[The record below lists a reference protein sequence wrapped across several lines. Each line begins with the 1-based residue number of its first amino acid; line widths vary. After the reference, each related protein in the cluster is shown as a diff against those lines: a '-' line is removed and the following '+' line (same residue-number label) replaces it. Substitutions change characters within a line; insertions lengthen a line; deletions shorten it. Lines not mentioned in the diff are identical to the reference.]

1 MKQFKK
7 KPKKI
12 KRSQKIILKR
22 PLWLMPLLIGGF
34 ASGVYA
40 DGTDILGLSWGEKS
54 QKVCVHRPW
63 YALWSC
69 DKWEEKTQQFT
80 GNQLITK
87 TWAGGNAANYYH
99 SQNNQDITANLKN
112 DNGTYFLSGLYN
124 YTGGEYNGGN
134 LDIEL
139 GSNATFN
146 LGANSGNSFTSWYPN
161 GHTNVTFSAGTIN
174 VNNSVEVG
182 NRVGSGAGTHT
193 GTATLNLNANK
204 VTINS
209 NINAYKTSQVNIG
222 NANSAITINSVS
234 LSGDTCSSLAK
245 IGSGANCSSSG
256 PSYSFKGTTSATNTT
271 FSNASG
277 SFTFE
282 ESANF
287 SGAKLNGGAFTF
299 NKGFNATNNTAFNSG
314 SFTFKGTSSFN
325 NATFSNASYT
335 FDNQATF
342 QNSSFNGG
350 TFTFNNQSNPTNSA
364 QHPQIL
370 FENSSFNGGIFTFN
384 NQTNPTNSAQHPQI
398 LFENSS
404 FSGSTTTLK
413 GSATFE
419 QAFNNSNHQ
428 LTIQNASFDNA
439 TFNNTGKITIEKD
452 ASFNNTSFNTPVD
465 TNNMSVTGSV
475 TLSGKND
482 LKNGSTLDFGSSKIT
497 LAQGATFNLTSLGS
511 EKSVTILN
519 SSGGITY
526 NHLLNHALNSLTNAL
541 KTTES
546 SSKPQSFAQ
555 GLWDMITYN
564 GVTGQLLSENAATP
578 KNTDSSPSAPTKDS
592 PQVYQVGYKIGDT
605 IYKLQET
612 FSPNSI
618 IIQALESGT
627 YTPPPTISGSQFDL
641 SASNYINA
649 NMPWY
654 DHKYYIPKSQ
664 NFTESGTYYLPSVQ
678 IWGSY
683 TNSFKQTFSTNGSN
697 LVIGYNATWTGNSV
711 SSSGTVS
718 FGDTSGSALNGHCGP
733 WPYYQCIGT
742 TNGAYSAYHVYITA
756 NLRSG
761 NRIGTGGAANL
772 VFNGVDSINIANAT
786 ITQHNAGAY
795 SSSMTFSTQNMDS
808 SQNLNGLNANG
819 KLSVYGAT
827 FTNQAK
833 DGKFIFN
840 AGQATFENTNFNGG
854 SYQFSGDSLNFSNNN
869 QFNSGSFEIS
879 AKNASFNNANF
890 NNSASFNFNNSN
902 ATTSFV
908 GDFTNANSN
917 LQIAGNA
924 VFGNSTNSDGSQNT
938 ANFNNTG
945 SVNIAGNATFDNMAF
960 NGPTNT
966 SVKGQVTLNNITLKN
981 LNAPLSFG
989 DGMINFSAHS
999 VINIGEAI
1007 TNGNPITL
1015 VSSSKEIE
1023 YNNAFSKNL
1032 WQLINYQG
1040 HGASSEKL
1048 VSSAGNGIYDVV
1060 YSFNNQTYNFQ
1071 EVFSPNSISIRRLGV
1086 GMVFDYV
1093 DMEKSDHLYYQN
1105 ALGFMTY
1112 MPNSYNN
1119 NLGNLNNTIYYYDK
1133 SIDFYA
1139 SGKTLFTKAEF
1150 SQTLTGQNSAIV
1162 FGAKNIWTNASD
1174 APQSNTIIRFGDN
1187 KGAGSNDASGHCWNL
1202 QCIGFITGH
1211 YEAQKIYITGS
1222 IESGN
1227 RISSGGGASL
1237 NFNGLQGILLTNA
1250 TLYNRAAGTQSSSMN
1265 FISNSANIQAQNS
1278 YFIDDTAQNKGN
1290 PNFSFNAL
1298 NLDFSNSS
1306 FRGYVGQTQSVFKFN
1321 AVNAISFTNSSN
1333 LSSGLY
1339 QISAKSVLFDNSN
1352 LSVSVGTSSIKAN
1365 AISLS
1370 QNASINASNHSTLE
1384 LSGDLN
1390 LNDTSSLNLN
1400 QSAINVS
1407 NNATINDYASLI
1419 ASNGSHL
1426 NFNGA
1431 VNFNSANIT
1440 TSLSDSS
1447 IVFKGASSLGG
1458 QFNLSNNSFL
1468 DFQGSSA
1475 ITSNTAFNF
1484 YNNAFSQSPITFHQA
1499 LDIKAPL
1506 SLGGNLL
1513 NPNNS
1518 SVLNLKNSQLVFSDQ
1533 GSLNIANIDLLSDLN
1548 DNKNR
1553 VYNIIQADMNSNW
1566 YERISFF
1573 GMRIND
1579 GIYDAKNQTYSFT
1592 NPLNNALKITES
1604 FKDNQ
1609 LSVTLSQ
1616 IPGIKNTLY
1625 NIGSEI
1631 FNYQKVYNN
1640 ANGVYSYSD
1649 DAQGVFYLTSSVK
1662 GYYNP
1667 NQSYQ
1672 ASGSNNTT
1680 KNNNLTS
1687 ESSVISQTYNAQGN
1701 PISALHV
1708 YNKGYNFNNIKAL
1721 GQMALKLYPEIKKI
1735 LGNDFSLSSL
1745 SNLKGDALNQLT
1757 KLITPSDWKNIN
1769 ELIDNANN
1777 SVVQNFNNGA
1787 LIIGATKIGQTNTNS
1802 TVVFGGLGYQ
1812 KPCDYTD
1819 IVCQKF
1825 RGTYLGQLLE
1835 SSSADLGYIDTTF
1848 NAKEIY
1854 LTGTLGS
1861 GNAWGTGG
1869 SASVTFNSQTSLI
1882 LNQAN
1887 IVSSQ
1892 TDGIFSMLG
1901 QEGINKVFNQAGLAN
1916 ILGEVAMQSI
1926 NKAGGLGNLIVN
1938 TLGSGSVIGGYLTP
1952 EQKNQTLS
1960 QLLGQNNFDN
1970 LMNDSG
1976 LNTAIKDLI
1985 RQKLGF
1991 WTGLVGGLA
2000 GLGGIDLQ
2008 NPEKLIGSMSI
2019 NDLLSKKGLF
2029 NQITGFISANDIGQ
2043 VISVMLQDIVKPS
2056 EALQNDVVALGKQM
2070 IGEFLG
2076 QDMLNSL
2083 ESLLQNQQIK
2093 SVLDKVLAA
2102 KGLGPIYEQGLG
2114 DLIPNLGKKGLFAPY
2129 GLSQV
2134 WQRGDFS
2141 FNAQGNVFVQNST
2154 FSNAN
2159 GGTLSFNAGNS
2170 LIFAGNN
2177 HIAFTNH
2184 SGTLNLLSNQVS
2196 NINITTLDASNGL
2209 KINAANNNVS
2219 VSQGNLFINA
2229 SCVQQSDPITTNTA
2243 NPCALSAQS
2252 ANGASSNNASNNAP
2266 IALNNNDE
2274 SLMVTANDFN
2284 FSGNIYANGVVD
2296 FSKIKGSANIKN
2308 LYLYNNAQFQANN
2321 LTISNQAVLEKN
2333 ASFVTNN
2340 LNIQGAFNNNA
2351 TQKIGVLQNLVIASN
2366 ASLSTGIYGLEVG
2379 GALNNFGA
2387 IHFNL
2392 ENIQT
2397 PAPLIQA
2404 EGIINLNTTQTPF
2417 INVNNSMANNTT
2429 YTLLKSSRYIDYNIN
2444 PNSLQS
2450 YLKLYTLINI
2460 NGNHI
2465 EEKNGVLTYLGQRVL
2480 LQDKGLLLSVA
2491 LPNSNN
2497 ASPNNILSLSVLHNQ
2512 VKMSYGDKVMDFT
2525 PPTLQDY
2532 IVGIQGQSALNQ
2544 IEAIGGNNAIKWLST
2559 LMIKTKENPLFAPIY
2574 LENHSLNEILDA
2586 TKDLQNTASLISNPN
2601 FRDNATNLL
2610 ELASYT
2616 QQTSRLTKLSDFR
2629 AREGESNFSE
2639 RLLELKNKRFSDP
2652 NPSEIFV
2659 KYSQP
2664 NKHPNNLWVQ
2674 GVGGASFISG
2684 GNGTLYG
2691 LNVGYDRLVKN
2702 VILGGYVAYGYSG
2715 FNGNIMRSLG
2725 NNVDVGMYARAF
2737 LKRNEFTLSAN
2748 ETYGGNASHINSS
2761 NSLLSVLNQRYNYNT
2776 WTTSVN
2782 GNYGYDFMFKQKSVV
2797 LKPQVGLSYHFIGL
2811 SGMKGKMQ
2819 NPAYQQFVMHSNP
2832 SNESVLTLNMGLESR
2847 KYFGKNSYYF
2857 VTARLG
2863 RDLLIKAKGDNMVRF
2878 VGENTLLYRK
2888 GEIFNTFA
2896 SVITGGEMHLWRLM
2910 YVNAGVGLK
2919 MGLQYQDLNITGN
2932 VGMRV
2937 AF

>member
-1 MKQFKK
+1 MKKFKK

-12 KRSQKIILKR
+12 KRSHQKTILKR
-22 PLWLMPLLIGGF
+22 PLWLAPLLIGGF

-40 DGTDILGLSWGEKS
+40 NNLWDLLNPKVGGEYVHWVKGSQYCSW
-54 QKVCVHRPW
+54 
-63 YALWSC
+63 
-69 DKWEEKTQQFT
+69 WEFGGCLRNVWGANHK
-80 GNQLITK
+80 GYD
-87 TWAGGNAANYYH
+87 AGNAANYLS
-99 SQNNQDITANLKN
+99 SQNYQAILVGSGNET
-112 DNGTYFLSGLYN
+112 GTYSLSGFTN
-124 YTGGEYNGGN
+124 YVGGN
-134 LDIEL
+134 LTISL
-139 GSNATFN
+139 G
-146 LGANSGNSFTSWYPN
+146 NSVVLDLSGSNSFTSYQGYNQGKDDVSFNVGAINLN
-161 GHTNVTFSAGTIN
+161 GTL
-174 VNNSVEVG
+174 EVG

-209 NINAYKTSQVNIG
+209 NISAYKTSQVNIG

-234 LSGDTCSSLAK
+234 LNGDTCSSLASV
-245 IGSGANCSSSG
+245 GVGANCSTSG
-256 PSYSFKGTTSATNTT
+256 PSYSFKGTTNATNTT

-277 SFTFE
+277 SFTFNKE
-282 ESANF
+282 F
-287 SGAKLNGGAFTF
+287 S
-299 NKGFNATNNTAFNSG
+299 ATNNTAFNSG
-314 SFTFKGTSSFN
+314 SFNFKGASSFN
-325 NATFSNASYT
+325 GASFSNATYT
-335 FDNQATF
+335 FNNQVTF

-350 TFTFNNQSNPTNSA
+350 TFTFNNQTNPTNNA
-364 QHPQIL
+364 QHPQI
-370 FENSSFNGGIFTFN
+370 
-384 NQTNPTNSAQHPQI
+384 Q
-398 LFENSS
+398 NSS
-404 FSGSTTTLK
+404 FSGNATTLK
-413 GSATFE
+413 GSVIFQ

-428 LTIQNASFDNA
+428 LTIQNASFNNA
-439 TFNNTGKITIEKD
+439 TFNNTGKITINES
-452 ASFNNTSFNTPVD
+452 ASFNSTTFNTSINTS
-465 TNNMSVTGSV
+465 NMTISGGV

-482 LKNGSTLDFGSSKIT
+482 LKNGLTLDFGSSKIT
-497 LAQGATFNLTSLGS
+497 LAQGTTFNLTNLGDK
-511 EKSVTILN
+511 KSVTILN

-526 NHLLNHALNSLTNAL
+526 NNLLNHAINSLTNAL
-541 KTTES
+541 KTNES
-546 SSKPQSFAQ
+546 SSDPQSFAQ

-564 GVTGQLLSENAATP
+564 GVTGQLLNENAATS

-612 FSPNSI
+612 FGPNSI

-627 YTPPPTISGSQFDL
+627 YTPPPVINGSKFDL
-641 SASNYINA
+641 SASNYINDD
-649 NMPWY
+649 MPWY
-654 DHKYYIPKSQ
+654 NHKYYIPKSQ

-683 TNSFKQTFSTNGSN
+683 TNSFKQTFSASSSN

-711 SSSGTVS
+711 YSSDTVS

-733 WPYYQCIGT
+733 WPYYQCTGT
-742 TNGAYSAYHVYITA
+742 TNGIYSAYRVYITA

-772 VFNGVDSINIANAT
+772 VFNGADSINIANAT
-786 ITQHNAGAY
+786 ITQHNAGIY
-795 SSSMTFSTQNMDS
+795 SSSMTFSTQNMDN
-808 SQNLNGLNANG
+808 SQNLKGLNSNG
-819 KLSVYGAT
+819 TLSVYGTT

-840 AGQATFENTNFNGG
+840 AGQAVFENTNFNGG

-879 AKNASFNNANF
+879 AKNASFNNAHF

-908 GDFTNANSN
+908 GNFTNANSN
-917 LQIAGNA
+917 LQIAGSA
-924 VFGNSTNSDGSQNT
+924 VFGNSNNGSQNT

-945 SVNIAGNATFDNMAF
+945 SVNISGNATFDNVVF

-989 DGMINFSAHS
+989 DGTIAFSAHS

-1048 VSSAGNGIYDVV
+1048 VSSAGNGVYDVV

-1071 EVFSPNSISIRRLGV
+1071 EIFSPNSISIRRLGV
-1086 GMVFDYV
+1086 GMVFDYM
-1093 DMEKSDHLYYQN
+1093 DMEKSDHLYYKN
-1105 ALGFMTY
+1105 VAGFMTY

-1119 NLGNLNNTIYYYDK
+1119 NLGNANNTIYYYDN

-1150 SQTLTGQNSAIV
+1150 SQTFTGQNSAIV
-1162 FGAKNIWTNASD
+1162 FGAKSIWTNASD

-1211 YEAQKIYITGS
+1211 YETQKIYITGS

-1265 FISNSANIQAQNS
+1265 FVSNSANIQAQNS
-1278 YFIDDTAQNKGN
+1278 YFIDDTAQNGGN

-1306 FRGYVGQTQSVFKFN
+1306 FRGYVGKTQSVFKFN
-1321 AVNAISFTNSSN
+1321 ATNAISFTNSTN

-1339 QISAKSVLFDNSN
+1339 QISANSVLFDNSN
-1352 LSVSVGTSSIKAN
+1352 LSVSVGTSSIKAS
-1365 AISLS
+1365 AINLS

-1384 LSGDLN
+1384 LQGGLN
-1390 LNDTSSLNLN
+1390 VNDTSSLNLN
-1400 QSAINVS
+1400 QSTINVS

-1440 TSLSDSS
+1440 TSLNHSS
-1447 IVFKGASSLGG
+1447 IVFKGAISLGG
-1458 QFNLSNNSFL
+1458 QFNLSNNSSL

-1484 YNNAFSQSPITFHQA
+1484 YDNAFSQSPITFHQA
-1499 LDIKAPL
+1499 LDVKAPL

-1518 SVLNLKNSQLVFSDQ
+1518 SVLNLKNSQLVFGDQ

-1553 VYNIIQADMNSNW
+1553 VYNIIQAGMNSNW

-1672 ASGSNNTT
+1672 ANGSNNTT
-1680 KNNNLTS
+1680 KNNNLSS

-1745 SNLKGDALNQLT
+1745 NDLNSNALNQLT

-1787 LIIGATKIGQTNTNS
+1787 LIIGATKIGQTDTNS
-1802 TVVFGGLGYQ
+1802 AVVFGGLGYQ
-1812 KPCDYTD
+1812 TPCDYTD

-1916 ILGEVAMQSI
+1916 ILGEVAVQSI
-1926 NKAGGLGNLIVN
+1926 NKAGGLGNLIADV
-1938 TLGSGSVIGGYLTP
+1938 LGSDSVIGGYLTP

-1960 QLLGQNNFDN
+1960 HLLGQNNFDN

-2043 VISVMLQDIVKPS
+2043 VISVVLQDIVKPS
-2056 EALQNDVVALGKQM
+2056 NALKNDVAALGKQM

-2076 QDMLNSL
+2076 QDTLNSL

-2114 DLIPNLGKKGLFAPY
+2114 DLIPSLGKKGLFAPY

-2134 WQRGDFS
+2134 WQKGDFS

-2177 HIAFTNH
+2177 HISFTNH
-2184 SGTLNLLSNQVS
+2184 FGTLQLLSNQVS

-2219 VSQGNLFINA
+2219 VSQGDLFINA
-2229 SCVQQSDPITTNTA
+2229 SCTQQSDPTA
-2243 NPCALSAQS
+2243 ANATNPCALSAQS
-2252 ANGASSNNASNNAP
+2252 ANGASSNNALNNAP

-2321 LTISNQAVLEKN
+2321 LIISNQAVLENN

-2351 TQKIGVLQNLVIASN
+2351 TQKIEVLQNLVIASN
-2366 ASLSTGIYGLEVG
+2366 ASLSTGIYGLGVG
-2379 GALNNFGA
+2379 GVLNNLGT

-2392 ENIQT
+2392 ENSQT
-2397 PAPLIQA
+2397 PVNPLIQVG
-2404 EGIINLNTTQTPF
+2404 GIINLNTTQTPF

-2465 EEKNGVLTYLGQRVL
+2465 EEKNGALTYLGQRVL

-2491 LPNSNN
+2491 LPDSNN
-2497 ASPNNILSLSVLHNQ
+2497 AHQNNILSLSVLHDQ
-2512 VKMSYGDKVMDFT
+2512 IKMSYGDKAMDFT

-2544 IEAIGGNNAIKWLST
+2544 IEAVGGNAIKWLST
-2559 LMIKTKENPLFAPIY
+2559 LMMETKENPLFAPIY
-2574 LENHSLNEILDA
+2574 LKNHSLNEILGV

-2629 AREGESNFSE
+2629 AREGESDFSN

-2652 NPSEIFV
+2652 NPGEVFI
-2659 KYSQP
+2659 KHSQLS
-2664 NKHPNNLWVQ
+2664 KHQNNLWVQ
-2674 GVGGASFISG
+2674 GVGGASFIAG

-2702 VILGGYVAYGYSG
+2702 VILGGYVAYGYSD
-2715 FNGNIMRSLG
+2715 FNGNIMHSLG

-2748 ETYGGNASHINSS
+2748 ETYGGNATSINSS
-2761 NSLLSVLNQRYNYNT
+2761 NPLLSVINQRYHYST

-2811 SGMKGKMQ
+2811 SGMKGKM
-2819 NPAYQQFVMHSNP
+2819 NDAAYKQFLMHSNP

-2863 RDLLIKAKGDNMVRF
+2863 RDLLIKSKGGNTVRF

-2888 GEIFNTFA
+2888 GEVFNTFA

-2919 MGLQYQDLNITGN
+2919 MGLQYQDINITGN

>member
-1 MKQFKK
+1 MKKFKK
-7 KPKKI
+7 KLKSI

-22 PLWLMPLLIGGF
+22 PLWLAPLLIGGF

-54 QKVCVHRPW
+54 QKVCVHHPW

-134 LDIEL
+134 LNIEL

-146 LGANSGNSFTSWYPN
+146 LGASSGNSFTSWYPN
-161 GHTNVTFSAGTIN
+161 GHTNITFSAGTIN

-193 GTATLNLNANK
+193 GIATLNLNANK
-204 VTINS
+204 VNINS
-209 NINAYKTSQVNIG
+209 NISAFKTSQVNIG
-222 NANSAITINSVS
+222 SANSAITIGSVS
-234 LSGDTCSSLAK
+234 LSGDTCSSLASVG
-245 IGSGANCSSSG
+245 IGANCSTSG
-256 PSYSFKGTTSATNTT
+256 PSYSFKGTTNATNTT

-282 ESANF
+282 ENATF

-299 NKGFNATNNTAFNSG
+299 NKGFSATNNTAFNSG

-325 NATFSNASYT
+325 GTNFSNASYT
-335 FDNQATF
+335 FENQATF

-350 TFTFNNQSNPTNSA
+350 TFTFNNQNNQSA
-364 QHPQIL
+364 QHPQI
-370 FENSSFNGGIFTFN
+370 
-384 NQTNPTNSAQHPQI
+384 Q
-398 LFENSS
+398 NSS
-404 FSGSTTTLK
+404 FSGNAITLK
-413 GSATFE
+413 GFVNFQ

-428 LTIQNASFDNA
+428 LTIQNASFNNA
-439 TFNNTGKITIEKD
+439 TFNNTGKITINES
-452 ASFNNTSFNTPVD
+452 ASFNDTTFNTSIN
-465 TNNMSVTGSV
+465 TNNMTITGSV

-497 LAQGATFNLTSLGS
+497 LTQGTTFNLTSLSS

-526 NHLLNHALNSLTNAL
+526 NNLLNHALNSLTSAL
-541 KTTES
+541 KTNES
-546 SSKPQSFAQ
+546 PSKPQSFAQ
-555 GLWDMITYN
+555 GLWEMITYN
-564 GVTGQLLSENAATP
+564 GVTGQLLNENAATSKP
-578 KNTDSSPSAPTKDS
+578 ADSSPSKSSTNS
-592 PQVYQVGYKIGDT
+592 TQVYQVGYKIGDT

-627 YTPPPTISGSQFDL
+627 YTPPPVINGSKFDL

-649 NMPWY
+649 DMPWY
-654 DHKYYIPKSQ
+654 NHKYYIPKSQ

-683 TNSFKQTFSTNGSN
+683 TNSFKQTFSASNSN
-697 LVIGYNATWTGNSV
+697 LVIGYNATWADHNV
-711 SSSGTVS
+711 SSSDTVS

-733 WPYYQCIGT
+733 WPYYQCTGT
-742 TNGAYSAYHVYITA
+742 TNGTYSAYHVYITA

-772 VFNGVDSINIANAT
+772 VFNGVDSVNIANAT
-786 ITQHNAGAY
+786 ITQHNAGIY
-795 SSSMTFSTQNMDS
+795 SSSMTFSTQSMDN
-808 SQNLNGLNANG
+808 SQNLNGLNSNG
-819 KLSVYGAT
+819 KLSAYGAT

-840 AGQATFENTNFNGG
+840 AGQAVFENTNFNGG

-890 NNSASFNFNNSN
+890 NNSASFNFNNSS
-902 ATTSFV
+902 ATTSFM
-908 GDFTNANSN
+908 GDFTNAHSN

-924 VFGNSTNSDGSQNT
+924 VFGNPTNSDGSQNT

-945 SVNIAGNATFDNMAF
+945 SVNISGNATFDNVVF
-960 NGPTNT
+960 NSPTNT

-989 DGMINFSAHS
+989 DGTIAFSAHS

-1048 VSSAGNGIYDVV
+1048 VSSVGNGVYDVV

-1071 EVFSPNSISIRRLGV
+1071 EVFSQNSISIRRLGV
-1086 GMVFDYV
+1086 SMVFDYV
-1093 DMEKSDHLYYQN
+1093 DMEKSDHLYYKDVV
-1105 ALGFMTY
+1105 GFMTY

-1119 NLGNLNNTIYYYDK
+1119 NLGNANNTIYYYDK

-1150 SQTLTGQNSAIV
+1150 SQTFTGQNSAIV
-1162 FGAKNIWTNASD
+1162 FGAKSIWTSLSD

-1237 NFNGLQGILLTNA
+1237 NFNALQGILLTNA

-1265 FISNSANIQAQNS
+1265 FVSNSANIQAQNS

-1306 FRGYVGQTQSVFKFN
+1306 FRGYVGKTQSVFKFN
-1321 AVNAISFTNSSN
+1321 AANAISFTNSTN

-1339 QISAKSVLFDNSN
+1339 QMQAKSVLFDNSN

-1365 AISLS
+1365 AINLS

-1384 LSGDLN
+1384 LQGDLN
-1390 LNDTSSLNLN
+1390 VNDTSSLNLN
-1400 QSAINVS
+1400 QSTINIS

-1419 ASNGSHL
+1419 ASNNAHI
-1426 NFNGA
+1426 NFNGTT
-1431 VNFNSANIT
+1431 NFNSANIT
-1440 TSLSDSS
+1440 TSLNDSS
-1447 IVFKGASSLGG
+1447 IVFKGAVSLGG
-1458 QFNLSNNSFL
+1458 QFNLSNNSSL

-1484 YNNAFSQSPITFHQA
+1484 YDNAFSQSPITFHQA

-1513 NPNNS
+1513 NPNSS
-1518 SVLNLKNSQLVFSDQ
+1518 SVLNLKNSQLVFGDQ

-1649 DAQGVFYLTSSVK
+1649 DAEGVFYLTSNVK

-1672 ASGSNNTT
+1672 ANGSNNTT

-1687 ESSVISQTYNAQGN
+1687 ESSIISQTYNAQGN
-1701 PISALHV
+1701 PISALHI

-1745 SNLKGDALNQLT
+1745 SDLNSNALNQLT

-1802 TVVFGGLGYQ
+1802 AVVFGGLGYQ
-1812 KPCDYTD
+1812 TPCDYTD

-1916 ILGEVAMQSI
+1916 ILGEVAVQSI

-1938 TLGSGSVIGGYLTP
+1938 TLGSNSVIGGYLTP

-2029 NQITGFISANDIGQ
+2029 NQITSFISANDIGQ
-2043 VISVMLQDIVKPS
+2043 VISVVLQDIVKPS
-2056 EALQNDVVALGKQM
+2056 NALQNDVVALGKQM

-2076 QDMLNSL
+2076 QDTLNSL

-2134 WQRGDFS
+2134 WQKGDFS

-2177 HIAFTNH
+2177 HIVFTNH

-2209 KINAANNNVS
+2209 KINAGSNNVS

-2229 SCVQQSDPITTNTA
+2229 SCTQQSDLTA
-2243 NPCALSAQS
+2243 ASATNPCTLSAQS
-2252 ANGASSNNASNNAP
+2252 ANGASSSNASNNAP

-2321 LTISNQAVLEKN
+2321 LIISNQAVLENN

-2351 TQKIGVLQNLVIASN
+2351 TQKIEVLQNLVIASN

-2379 GALNNFGA
+2379 GSLNNFGT

-2392 ENIQT
+2392 ENSQT
-2397 PAPLIQA
+2397 PVNPLIQA
-2404 EGIINLNTTQTPF
+2404 KGIINLNTAQTPF

-2497 ASPNNILSLSVLHNQ
+2497 ASQNHILSLSVLHDQ
-2512 VKMSYGDKVMDFT
+2512 IKMSYGDKIMNFT

-2532 IVGIQGQSALNQ
+2532 IAGIQGQSALNQ
-2544 IEAIGGNNAIKWLST
+2544 IEAVGGNAIKWLST
-2559 LMIKTKENPLFAPIY
+2559 LMMETKENPLFAPIY
-2574 LENHSLNEILDA
+2574 LKNHSLNEILGV

-2601 FRDNATNLL
+2601 FRNNATNLL

-2629 AREGESNFSE
+2629 AREGESDFSE

-2652 NPSEIFV
+2652 NPGEIFV
-2659 KYSQP
+2659 KHSQLS
-2664 NKHPNNLWVQ
+2664 KHQNNLWVQ

-2702 VILGGYVAYGYSG
+2702 VILGGYVAYGYSD
-2715 FNGNIMRSLG
+2715 FNGNIMHSLG

-2748 ETYGGNASHINSS
+2748 ETYGGNASNINSS
-2761 NSLLSVLNQRYNYNT
+2761 NPLLSVLNQRYSYNT

-2811 SGMKGKMQ
+2811 SGMKGKM
-2819 NPAYQQFVMHSNP
+2819 NDAAYKQFLMHSNP

-2847 KYFGKNSYYF
+2847 KYFGQNSYYF

-2863 RDLLIKAKGDNMVRF
+2863 RDLLIKSKGDNVVRF

-2888 GEIFNTFA
+2888 GEVFNTFA

-2919 MGLQYQDLNITGN
+2919 MGLQYQDINITGN

>member
-1 MKQFKK
+1 MKKFKK
-7 KPKKI
+7 KPKSI
-12 KRSQKIILKR
+12 KRSHQNQKTILKR
-22 PLWLMPLLIGGF
+22 LLWLAPLLISGF

-69 DKWEEKTQQFT
+69 DKWEEKTQQYT

-99 SQNNQDITANLKN
+99 TQNNQNITANLKN

-124 YTGGEYNGGN
+124 YTGVGYNGGN
-134 LDIEL
+134 LNIEL

-146 LGANSGNSFTSWYPN
+146 LGASSGNSFTSWYPN

-204 VTINS
+204 ININS
-209 NINAYKTSQVNIG
+209 NISTFKTSQVNVG
-222 NANSAITINSVS
+222 NANSTITIGSVS
-234 LSGDTCSSLAK
+234 LSGEVCSSLASVG
-245 IGSGANCSSSG
+245 IGANCSTSG
-256 PSYSFKGTTSATNTT
+256 PSYSFKGTTNATNTT

-282 ESANF
+282 ENATF
-287 SGAKLNGGAFTF
+287 SGAKFNGGTYTF
-299 NKGFNATNNTAFNSG
+299 NKEFNATNNTAFNSG

-325 NATFSNASYT
+325 GASFSNATYT
-335 FDNQATF
+335 FNNQAAF
-342 QNSSFNGG
+342 QSSSFNGG
-350 TFTFNNQSNPTNSA
+350 TFTFNNQNNQSA
-364 QHPQIL
+364 QHPQI
-370 FENSSFNGGIFTFN
+370 
-384 NQTNPTNSAQHPQI
+384 Q
-398 LFENSS
+398 NSS
-404 FSGSTTTLK
+404 FSGNATTLK
-413 GSATFE
+413 GFVDFQ

-428 LTIQNASFDNA
+428 LTIQNASFNNA
-439 TFNNTGKITIEKD
+439 NFNNTGKITINES
-452 ASFNNTSFNTPVD
+452 ASFNDTAFNTSVD
-465 TNNMSVTGSV
+465 TNNMIITGSV

-482 LKNGSTLDFGSSKIT
+482 LNNGSTLDFGSSKVTIT
-497 LAQGATFNLTSLGS
+497 QGTTFNLTSLSS

-526 NHLLNHALNSLTNAL
+526 NHLLNHALNSLTSAL
-541 KTTES
+541 KTNES
-546 SSKPQSFAQ
+546 SSRPQSFAQ

-564 GVTGQLLSENAATP
+564 GVTGQLLNENAATSKP
-578 KNTDSSPSAPTKDS
+578 ADSSPSKSSTNPT
-592 PQVYQVGYKIGDT
+592 QVYQVGYKIGDT

-627 YTPPPTISGSQFDL
+627 YTPPPVISGSKFDL
-641 SASNYINA
+641 SASNYINS
-649 NMPWY
+649 NTPWY
-654 DHKYYIPKSQ
+654 DHKSYIPKSQ

-683 TNSFKQTFSTNGSN
+683 TNSFKQTFSSSNSN
-697 LVIGYNATWTGNSV
+697 LVIGYNSAWTDHNV
-711 SSSGTVS
+711 SSSDTVS
-718 FGDTSGSALNGHCGP
+718 FGDTSGSVLNGHCGP
-733 WPYYQCIGT
+733 WPYYQCTGT
-742 TNGAYSAYHVYITA
+742 TNGTYSAYHVYITA

-772 VFNGVDSINIANAT
+772 IFNGVDSVNIANAT
-786 ITQHNAGAY
+786 ITQHNAGIY
-795 SSSMTFSTQNMDS
+795 SSSMTFSTQSMDN
-808 SQNLNGLNANG
+808 SQNLNGLNSNG
-819 KLSVYGAT
+819 TLSVYGTT

-879 AKNASFNNANF
+879 AKNASFNNASF

-908 GDFTNANSN
+908 GDFTNAHSN
-917 LQIAGNA
+917 LQIAGSA
-924 VFGNSTNSDGSQNT
+924 VFGNPTNSDGSQNN

-945 SVNIAGNATFDNMAF
+945 SVNISGNATFDNVVF
-960 NGPTNT
+960 NSPTNT
-966 SVKGQVTLNNITLKN
+966 SVKGQVILNNITLKN

-989 DGMINFSAHS
+989 DGTITFSAHS

-1048 VSSAGNGIYDVV
+1048 VSSVGNGVYDVV

-1086 GMVFDYV
+1086 GMVFDYM
-1093 DMEKSDHLYYQN
+1093 DMEKSDHLYYKDVV
-1105 ALGFMTY
+1105 GFMTY

-1119 NLGNLNNTIYYYDK
+1119 NLGNANNTIYYYDN

-1150 SQTLTGQNSAIV
+1150 SQTFTGQNSTIV
-1162 FGAKNIWTNASD
+1162 FGAKNIWTSLSD

-1278 YFIDDTAQNKGN
+1278 YFIDDTAQNGGN

-1306 FRGYVGQTQSVFKFN
+1306 FRGYVGKTQSVFKFN
-1321 AVNAISFTNSSN
+1321 ATNAISFTNSTN

-1339 QISAKSVLFDNSN
+1339 QMQAQSVSFDNSN

-1365 AISLS
+1365 AINLS

-1384 LSGDLN
+1384 LQGDLN
-1390 LNDTSSLNLN
+1390 VNDTSSLNLN
-1400 QSAINVS
+1400 QSTINVS

-1426 NFNGA
+1426 NFNGS
-1431 VNFNSANIT
+1431 VNFNSENIT
-1440 TSLSDSS
+1440 TSLNHSS
-1447 IVFKGASSLGG
+1447 IVFKGAVSLGG
-1458 QFNLSNNSFL
+1458 QFNLSNNYSL

-1484 YNNAFSQSPITFHQA
+1484 YDNAFSQSPITFHQA

-1513 NPNNS
+1513 NPNSS
-1518 SVLNLKNSQLVFSDQ
+1518 SVLNLKNSELVFGDQ

-1553 VYNIIQADMNSNW
+1553 VYNIIQAGMNSNW

-1573 GMRIND
+1573 GMRISD
-1579 GIYDAKNQTYSFT
+1579 GIYDATNQTYSFT

-1625 NIGSEI
+1625 NIGSEV

-1649 DAQGVFYLTSSVK
+1649 DAEGVFYLTSNVK

-1672 ASGSNNTT
+1672 ANGSNNTT

-1687 ESSVISQTYNAQGN
+1687 DSSIISQTYNAQGN
-1701 PISALHV
+1701 PISALHI

-1735 LGNDFSLSSL
+1735 LGNDFSLSNL

-1777 SVVQNFNNGA
+1777 SVVQNFNNGT
-1787 LIIGATKIGQTNTNS
+1787 LIIGATKIGQTDTNS
-1802 TVVFGGLGYQ
+1802 AVVFGGLGYQ

-1926 NKAGGLGNLIVN
+1926 SKAGGLGNLIVN
-1938 TLGSGSVIGGYLTP
+1938 TLGSDSVIGGHLTP

-2019 NDLLSKKGLF
+2019 NDLLSKKGLL

-2043 VISVMLQDIVKPS
+2043 VISVVLQDIVKPS
-2056 EALQNDVVALGKQM
+2056 EALQSDVAALGKQM

-2076 QDMLNSL
+2076 QDVLNSL

-2102 KGLGPIYEQGLG
+2102 KGLGPVYEQGLG
-2114 DLIPNLGKKGLFAPY
+2114 DLIPSLGKKGLFAPY

-2134 WQRGDFS
+2134 WQKGDFS

-2177 HIAFTNH
+2177 HIAFTNYP
-2184 SGTLNLLSNQVS
+2184 GTLQLLSDQVS

-2229 SCVQQSDPITTNTA
+2229 SCAQQSDPTTANIA
-2243 NPCALSAQS
+2243 NPCALSTQS
-2252 ANGASSNNASNNAP
+2252 ANDASSNNASNNAP

-2274 SLMVTANDFN
+2274 SLIITANDFN
-2284 FSGNIYANGVVD
+2284 FSGNIYANGMVD
-2296 FSKIKGSANIKN
+2296 FSKIKGSANVKN

-2321 LTISNQAVLEKN
+2321 LIISNQAVLENN

-2351 TQKIGVLQNLVIASN
+2351 TQKIEVLQNLVIASN
-2366 ASLSTGIYGLEVG
+2366 ASLSTGIYGLGVG
-2379 GALNNFGA
+2379 GALNHFGT
-2387 IHFNL
+2387 INFNL
-2392 ENIQT
+2392 ENSQT
-2397 PAPLIQA
+2397 PVNPLIQA
-2404 EGIINLNTTQTPF
+2404 EGIINLNATQTPF
-2417 INVNNSMANNTT
+2417 MNVNNVMANNTT

-2480 LQDKGLLLSVA
+2480 LQDKGLLLSVV
-2491 LPNSNN
+2491 LPDSNN
-2497 ASPNNILSLSVLHNQ
+2497 ASQNNILSLSVLHDQ
-2512 VKMSYGDKVMDFT
+2512 IKMSYGNKIMDFT

-2532 IVGIQGQSALNQ
+2532 IAGIQGQSALNQ
-2544 IEAIGGNNAIKWLST
+2544 IEAVGGNAIKWLST
-2559 LMIKTKENPLFAPIY
+2559 LMMETKENPLFAPIY
-2574 LENHSLNEILDA
+2574 LKNHSLNEILGV

-2601 FRDNATNLL
+2601 FRNNATNLL

-2629 AREGESNFSE
+2629 SREGESDFSE

-2652 NPSEIFV
+2652 NPGEVFV

-2664 NKHPNNLWVQ
+2664 SKHQNNLWVQ
-2674 GVGGASFISG
+2674 GIGGASFISG

-2715 FNGNIMRSLG
+2715 FNGNIMHSLG

-2748 ETYGGNASHINSS
+2748 ETYGGNATSINSS

-2811 SGMKGKMQ
+2811 SGMKG
-2819 NPAYQQFVMHSNP
+2819 NDAAYKQFLMHSNP

-2863 RDLLIKAKGDNMVRF
+2863 RDLLIKSKGDNVVRF

-2919 MGLQYQDLNITGN
+2919 MGLQYQDINITGN

>member
-1 MKQFKK
+1 MKKFKK
-7 KPKKI
+7 KPKSI
-12 KRSQKIILKR
+12 KRKQKTILKR
-22 PLWLMPLLIGGF
+22 PLWLAPLLIGGF

-54 QKVCVHRPW
+54 QEVCVHHPW

-69 DKWEEKTQQFT
+69 DKWEEKTQQYT

-134 LDIEL
+134 LNIEL

-204 VTINS
+204 VNVNS

-222 NANSAITINSVS
+222 NANSAITIGSVS
-234 LSGDTCSSLAK
+234 LNGDTCSSLASV
-245 IGSGANCSSSG
+245 GVGANCSNSG
-256 PSYSFKGTTSATNTT
+256 PSYSFKGTTNATNTA

-282 ESANF
+282 ENATF
-287 SGAKLNGGAFTF
+287 SGAKWNGGTYTF
-299 NKGFNATNNTAFNSG
+299 NKEFSATNNTAFNSG

-325 NATFSNASYT
+325 GTNFSNASYT
-335 FDNQATF
+335 FENQATF

-370 FENSSFNGGIFTFN
+370 FENSSF
-384 NQTNPTNSAQHPQI
+384 
-398 LFENSS
+398 
-404 FSGSTTTLK
+404 SGSATTLK

-419 QAFNNSNHQ
+419 QAFNNSSHQ
-428 LTIQNASFDNA
+428 LTIQNASFNNA
-439 TFNNTGKITIEKD
+439 TFKNTGKITIEKD
-452 ASFNNTSFNTPVD
+452 ASFNNTTFNTSVD
-465 TNNMSVTGSV
+465 ANNMSVTGGV

-482 LKNGSTLDFGSSKIT
+482 LNNGSTLDFGSSKIT
-497 LAQGATFNLTSLGS
+497 LTQGTTFNLTSLGS

-519 SSGGITY
+519 SSGGIAY
-526 NHLLNHALNSLTNAL
+526 ANLLNHAINGLTNAL
-541 KTTES
+541 KTNES
-546 SSKPQSFAQ
+546 SSNPQSFAQ
-555 GLWDMITYN
+555 GLWEMITYN
-564 GVTGQLLSENAATP
+564 GVTGQLLSGNATTS
-578 KNTDSSPSAPTKDS
+578 KNTDSSPPKSSSNST
-592 PQVYQVGYKIGDT
+592 QVYQVGYKIGDT

-612 FSPNSI
+612 FGPNSI

-627 YTPPPTISGSQFDL
+627 YTPPPVISGSKFDL
-641 SASNYINA
+641 SASSYINA
-649 NMPWY
+649 DMPWY
-654 DHKYYIPKSQ
+654 NHKYYIPKSQ

-683 TNSFKQTFSTNGSN
+683 TNSFKQTFSANGSN
-697 LVIGYNATWTGNSV
+697 LVIGYNSTWTGNSV

-733 WPYYQCIGT
+733 WPYYQCTGT
-742 TNGAYSAYHVYITA
+742 TNGTYSAYHVYITA

-786 ITQHNAGAY
+786 ITQHNAGIY
-795 SSSMTFSTQNMDS
+795 SSSMTFSTQNMDN
-808 SQNLNGLNANG
+808 SQNLSGLNSNG
-819 KLSVYGAT
+819 KLSVYSAT

-840 AGQATFENTNFNGG
+840 AGQATFENTSFNGG

-902 ATTSFV
+902 ATTSFA

-924 VFGNSTNSDGSQNT
+924 VFGNPTNSNGSQNT

-945 SVNIAGNATFDNMAF
+945 SVNISGNATFDNVVF
-960 NGPTNT
+960 NSPTNT
-966 SVKGQVTLNNITLKN
+966 SVKGKVTLNNITLKN

-989 DGMINFSAHS
+989 DGTITFNAHS

-1093 DMEKSDHLYYQN
+1093 DMEKSDRLYYKDVV
-1105 ALGFMTY
+1105 GFMTY

-1119 NLGNLNNTIYYYDK
+1119 NLGNPNNTIYYYDN

-1150 SQTLTGQNSAIV
+1150 SQKFTGQNSTIV

-1174 APQSNTIIRFGDN
+1174 APQSNVIIRFGDN

-1237 NFNGLQGILLTNA
+1237 NFNALQGILLTNA

-1265 FISNSANIQAQNS
+1265 FVSNSANIQAQNS

-1339 QISAKSVLFDNSN
+1339 QMQAKSVLFDNSN

-1370 QNASINASNHSTLE
+1370 QNASINASNHSTLD
-1384 LSGDLN
+1384 LQGDLN

-1400 QSAINVS
+1400 QSTINVS

-1431 VNFNSANIT
+1431 VHFNSANIT

-1447 IVFKGASSLGG
+1447 IVFKGAVSLGG
-1458 QFNLSNNSFL
+1458 QFNLSNNSSL

-1484 YNNAFSQSPITFHQA
+1484 YDNAFSQSLITFHQA

-1513 NPNNS
+1513 NPNNN

-1548 DNKNR
+1548 GNKNR
-1553 VYNIIQADMNSNW
+1553 AYNIIQADMNNNW
-1566 YERISFF
+1566 YERINFF
-1573 GMRIND
+1573 GMHIND

-1649 DAQGVFYLTSSVK
+1649 DAEGVFYLTSSVK

-1672 ASGSNNTT
+1672 ANGSNNTT
-1680 KNNNLTS
+1680 KNNNLSS

-1701 PISALHV
+1701 PISALHI

-1745 SNLKGDALNQLT
+1745 SGLKGDALNQLT

-1787 LIIGATKIGQTNTNS
+1787 LIVGATKIGQTNTNS
-1802 TVVFGGLGYQ
+1802 TVVFGGFGYQ

-1938 TLGSGSVIGGYLTP
+1938 TLGSNSVIGGYLTP

-2056 EALQNDVVALGKQM
+2056 DALKNDVVALGKQM

-2076 QDMLNSL
+2076 QDTLNSL

-2102 KGLGPIYEQGLG
+2102 KGLGPVYEQGLG

-2134 WQRGDFS
+2134 WQKGDFS

-2209 KINAANNNVS
+2209 KINAGSNNIS
-2219 VSQGNLFINA
+2219 VSQGDLFINA
-2229 SCVQQSDPITTNTA
+2229 SCAQLSTPTA
-2243 NPCALSAQS
+2243 ANATNPCALTTQ
-2252 ANGASSNNASNNAP
+2252 NNASSSNASNNAP

-2274 SLMVTANDFN
+2274 SLMVTANGFN

-2296 FSKIKGSANIKN
+2296 LSKIKGSANVKN

-2340 LNIQGAFNNNA
+2340 LNIQRAFNNNA
-2351 TQKIGVLQNLVIASN
+2351 TQKIEVLQNLVIASN
-2366 ASLSTGIYGLEVG
+2366 ASLSTGIYGLEIG
-2379 GALNNFGA
+2379 GALNNLGT

-2392 ENIQT
+2392 ENSQT
-2397 PAPLIQA
+2397 PVNPLIQA
-2404 EGIINLNTTQTPF
+2404 EGIINLNATQTPF

-2480 LQDKGLLLSVA
+2480 LQDKGLLLSVV
-2491 LPNSNN
+2491 LPDSNN
-2497 ASPNNILSLSVLHNQ
+2497 AHQNNILSLSVLHDQ
-2512 VKMSYGDKVMDFT
+2512 IKMSYGDRIMDFT

-2544 IEAIGGNNAIKWLST
+2544 IEAVGGNAIKWLST
-2559 LMIKTKENPLFAPIY
+2559 LMMDTKENPLFAPIY
-2574 LENHSLNEILDA
+2574 LKNHSLNEILGV

-2601 FRDNATNLL
+2601 FRNNATNLL

-2639 RLLELKNKRFSDP
+2639 RLLDLKNKRFSDP
-2652 NPSEIFV
+2652 NPSEVFV
-2659 KYSQP
+2659 KYSQLS
-2664 NKHPNNLWVQ
+2664 KHPNNLWIQ

-2702 VILGGYVAYGYSG
+2702 VILGGYVAYGYSD

-2847 KYFGKNSYYF
+2847 KYFGQNSYYF

-2863 RDLLIKAKGDNMVRF
+2863 RDLLIKAKGGNMVRF
-2878 VGENTLLYRK
+2878 VGGDTLLYRK

-2919 MGLQYQDLNITGN
+2919 MGLQYQDINITGN

>member
-1 MKQFKK
+1 
-7 KPKKI
+7 
-12 KRSQKIILKR
+12 
-22 PLWLMPLLIGGF
+22 MPLLIGGF

-54 QKVCVHRPW
+54 QKVCVHHPW

-124 YTGGEYNGGN
+124 YTGEENNGGN
-134 LDIEL
+134 LNIEL
-139 GSNATFN
+139 GSNATFD
-146 LGANSGNSFTSWYPN
+146 LGAHSGNSFTSWYPN

-204 VTINS
+204 VNINS
-209 NINAYKTSQVNIG
+209 NISAFKTSQVNIG
-222 NANSAITINSVS
+222 NANSAIIIGSVS
-234 LSGDTCSSLAK
+234 LSGDICSSLARV
-245 IGSGANCSSSG
+245 GVGANCSTSG
-256 PSYSFKGTTSATNTT
+256 PSYSFKGTTNATNTA

-282 ESANF
+282 ENAAF

-299 NKGFNATNNTAFNSG
+299 NKEFSATNNTAFNSG
-314 SFTFKGTSSFN
+314 SFNFKGASSFN
-325 NATFSNASYT
+325 GTNFNNASYT
-335 FDNQATF
+335 FNNQATF

-350 TFTFNNQSNPTNSA
+350 TFTFNNQ
-364 QHPQIL
+364 
-370 FENSSFNGGIFTFN
+370 N
-384 NQTNPTNSAQHPQI
+384 NQSTQHPQI

-404 FSGSTTTLK
+404 FSGNAITLK
-413 GSATFE
+413 GFVDFQ

-428 LTIQNASFDNA
+428 LTMQNASFNNA
-439 TFNNTGKITIEKD
+439 NFSNTGKITINES
-452 ASFNNTSFNTPVD
+452 ASFNNTTFNTSVD
-465 TNNMSVTGSV
+465 TNNMTITGSV

-482 LKNGSTLDFGSSKIT
+482 LKNGSTLDFGSSKVT
-497 LAQGATFNLTSLGS
+497 LTQGTTFNLTSLGD
-511 EKSVTILN
+511 KNSVTILN

-526 NHLLNHALNSLTNAL
+526 NNLLNHALNSLTNAL
-541 KTTES
+541 KTNES
-546 SSKPQSFAQ
+546 SSRSQSFAQ

-564 GVTGQLLSENAATP
+564 GVTGQLLSTNAAASKP
-578 KNTDSSPSAPTKDS
+578 TDSSPSKSSTNPA
-592 PQVYQVGYKIGDT
+592 QVYQVGYKIGDI

-612 FSPNSI
+612 FSHNSI

-627 YTPPPTISGSQFDL
+627 YTPPPVISGSKFDL
-641 SASNYINA
+641 SASNYIDS

-654 DHKYYIPKSQ
+654 DHKSYIPKSQ
-664 NFTESGTYYLPSVQ
+664 NFTESGTYYLPSIQ

-683 TNSFKQTFSTNGSN
+683 TNSFKQTFSASNSN
-697 LVIGYNATWTGNSV
+697 LVIGYNSTWTDHNV

-733 WPYYQCIGT
+733 WPYYQCTGT
-742 TNGAYSAYHVYITA
+742 TNGTYSTYHVYITA

-772 VFNGVDSINIANAT
+772 IFNGVDSVNIANAT
-786 ITQHNAGAY
+786 ITQHNAGIY
-795 SSSMTFSTQNMDS
+795 SSSMTFSTQSMDN
-808 SQNLNGLNANG
+808 SQNLNGLNSNG
-819 KLSVYGAT
+819 KLSVYGTT
-827 FTNQAK
+827 FTNEAK

-840 AGQATFENTNFNGG
+840 AGQAVFENTNFNGG
-854 SYQFSGDSLNFSNNN
+854 SYQFSDDSLNFSNNN

-879 AKNASFNNANF
+879 AKNASFDNANF
-890 NNSASFNFNNSN
+890 NNSTSFNFNNSN

-924 VFGNSTNSDGSQNT
+924 VFGNSANDSQNN

-945 SVNIAGNATFDNMAF
+945 FVNISGNATFDNVVF

-989 DGMINFSAHS
+989 DGTITFNAHS
-999 VINIGEAI
+999 VINIAEAI

-1048 VSSAGNGIYDVV
+1048 VSSAGNGVYDVV

-1071 EVFSPNSISIRRLGV
+1071 EIFSPNSISIRRLGV
-1086 GMVFDYV
+1086 GMVFDYM
-1093 DMEKSDHLYYQN
+1093 DMEKSDHLYYKDV
-1105 ALGFMTY
+1105 AGFMTY

-1119 NLGNLNNTIYYYDK
+1119 NLGNSNNTIYYYDN

-1150 SQTLTGQNSAIV
+1150 SQTFTGQNSAIV

-1174 APQSNTIIRFGDN
+1174 APQSNAIIRFGDN

-1265 FISNSANIQAQNS
+1265 FTSNSANIQAQNS
-1278 YFIDDTAQNKGN
+1278 YFIDDTAQNGGN

-1306 FRGYVGQTQSVFKFN
+1306 FRGYVGKTQSVFKFN
-1321 AVNAISFTNSSN
+1321 ATNAINFTNSTN

-1339 QISAKSVLFDNSN
+1339 QMQAKSVSFDNSN

-1365 AISLS
+1365 AINLS

-1384 LSGDLN
+1384 LQGDLN

-1407 NNATINDYASLI
+1407 NNATINDHASLI
-1419 ASNGSHL
+1419 VNDGSRL

-1431 VNFNSANIT
+1431 VNFNSENIT
-1440 TSLSDSS
+1440 TSLNNSS
-1447 IVFKGASSLGG
+1447 IVFKGAISLGG
-1458 QFNLSNNSFL
+1458 QFNLSNNSSL

-1484 YNNAFSQSPITFHQA
+1484 YDSAFSQSPITFHQA

-1513 NPNNS
+1513 TPNNS

-1553 VYNIIQADMNSNW
+1553 VYNIIQAGMNSNW
-1566 YERISFF
+1566 HERINFF

-1579 GIYDAKNQTYSFT
+1579 GVYDAINQTYSFT

-1625 NIGSEI
+1625 NIGSEV

-1649 DAQGVFYLTSSVK
+1649 DAEGVFYLTSNVK
-1662 GYYNP
+1662 GYYSP

-1687 ESSVISQTYNAQGN
+1687 DSSVISQTYNAQGN

-1745 SNLKGDALNQLT
+1745 STLNSNALNQLT
-1757 KLITPSDWKNIN
+1757 KLITPNDWKNIN

-1777 SVVQNFNNGA
+1777 SVVQNFNNGT
-1787 LIIGATKIGQTNTNS
+1787 LIVGAAKIGQTDTNS
-1802 TVVFGGLGYQ
+1802 AVVFGGLGYQ

-1869 SASVTFNSQTSLI
+1869 SASVIFNSQTSLI

-1901 QEGINKVFNQAGLAN
+1901 QEGIDKVFNQAGLAN

-1926 NKAGGLGNLIVN
+1926 NKAGGLGNLIADM
-1938 TLGSGSVIGGYLTP
+1938 LGSDSVIGGHLTP

-1976 LNTAIKDLI
+1976 LNAVIKDLI

-2056 EALQNDVVALGKQM
+2056 KALQNDVAALGKQM

-2076 QDMLNSL
+2076 QDTLNSL

-2102 KGLGPIYEQGLG
+2102 KGLGPVYEQGLG

-2134 WQRGDFS
+2134 WQKGDFN

-2177 HIAFTNH
+2177 RISFTNH
-2184 SGTLNLLSNQVS
+2184 AGTLQLLSNQVS
-2196 NINITTLDASNGL
+2196 NINITTLNASNGL

-2229 SCVQQSDPITTNTA
+2229 SCTQQSDPTTANAA
-2243 NPCALSAQS
+2243 NPCTLSTQS
-2252 ANGASSNNASNNAP
+2252 ANGTSSNNSASNNAQ

-2274 SLMVTANDFN
+2274 SLMIAANDFN

-2296 FSKIKGSANIKN
+2296 LSKIKGSANIKN

-2333 ASFVTNN
+2333 ASFTANN
-2340 LNIQGAFNNNA
+2340 LNIQGSFNNNA
-2351 TQKIGVLQNLVIASN
+2351 TRKIEVLQNLTIASN
-2366 ASLSTGIYGLEVG
+2366 ASLSTRIYGLEVG

-2397 PAPLIQA
+2397 PTPLIQA
-2404 EGIINLNTTQTPF
+2404 RGIINLNTTQTPF
-2417 INVNNSMANNTT
+2417 MNVNNSMANNTT

-2450 YLKLYTLINI
+2450 YLNLYTLINI
-2460 NGNHI
+2460 NGNRI

-2491 LPNSNN
+2491 LPDSNN
-2497 ASPNNILSLSVLHNQ
+2497 AHQNNILSLSVLYNQ
-2512 VKMSYGDKVMDFT
+2512 IKMSYGDKAMDFT
-2525 PPTLQDY
+2525 PPNLQDY

-2544 IEAIGGNNAIKWLST
+2544 IEAVGGNNAIKWLST
-2559 LMIKTKENPLFAPIY
+2559 LMMETKENPLFAPIY
-2574 LENHSLNEILDA
+2574 LENHSLHEILGV
-2586 TKDLQNTASLISNPN
+2586 TKDLLNTASLISNPN

-2629 AREGESNFSE
+2629 SREGESDFSE
-2639 RLLELKNKRFSDP
+2639 RLLELKSKRFSDP
-2652 NPSEIFV
+2652 NPNEIFV
-2659 KYSQP
+2659 KYSQLS
-2664 NKHPNNLWVQ
+2664 KHPNNLWVQ
-2674 GVGGASFISG
+2674 GIGGASFISG

-2691 LNVGYDRLVKN
+2691 LNAGYDRLVKN

-2715 FNGNIMRSLG
+2715 FNGNIMHSLA

-2748 ETYGGNASHINSS
+2748 ETYGGNASNINSS
-2761 NSLLSVLNQRYNYNT
+2761 NSLLSVLNQRYSYNT

-2811 SGMKGKMQ
+2811 SGMKGKM
-2819 NPAYQQFVMHSNP
+2819 NDAVYEQFAMHSNP

-2863 RDLLIKAKGDNMVRF
+2863 RDLLINSKGGNVVRF

-2888 GEIFNTFA
+2888 GEVFNTFA
-2896 SVITGGEMHLWRLM
+2896 SVITGGEMHLWRLV

-2919 MGLQYQDLNITGN
+2919 MGLQYQDINITGN

>member
-1 MKQFKK
+1 MKKFKK
-7 KPKKI
+7 KPKSI
-12 KRSQKIILKR
+12 KRSHQKTILKR
-22 PLWLMPLLIGGF
+22 PLWLAPLLIGGF
-34 ASGVYA
+34 ASGVHANNLWDLLNPKVGGEYVHWVKGSQYCA
-40 DGTDILGLSWGEKS
+40 WWEFAGCLKNVWGANHKG
-54 QKVCVHRPW
+54 
-63 YALWSC
+63 YDA
-69 DKWEEKTQQFT
+69 
-80 GNQLITK
+80 
-87 TWAGGNAANYYH
+87 GNAANYLS
-99 SQNNQDITANLKN
+99 SQNYQAIFVGSGNET
-112 DNGTYFLSGLYN
+112 GTYSLSGFTN
-124 YTGGEYNGGN
+124 YVGGN
-134 LDIEL
+134 LTI
-139 GSNATFN
+139 N
-146 LGANSGNSFTSWYPN
+146 LGNSVVLDLSGSNSFTSYQDYNQGKDDVSFNVGAINLN
-161 GHTNVTFSAGTIN
+161 GTL
-174 VNNSVEVG
+174 EVG

-204 VTINS
+204 VNINS
-209 NINAYKTSQVNIG
+209 NISAFKTSQVNIS
-222 NANSAITINSVS
+222 NANSIITIGSVS
-234 LSGDTCSSLAK
+234 LSGDTCSSLARV
-245 IGSGANCSSSG
+245 GVGANCSTSG
-256 PSYSFKGTTSATNTT
+256 PSYSFKGTTNATNTA

-282 ESANF
+282 ENATF

-299 NKGFNATNNTAFNSG
+299 NKEFSATNNTVFDSG
-314 SFTFKGTSSFN
+314 SFNFKGASSFN
-325 NATFSNASYT
+325 GATFSDAPYT
-335 FDNQATF
+335 FNNQATF

-350 TFTFNNQSNPTNSA
+350 TFTFNNQTNQTNSA
-364 QHPQIL
+364 QHPQI
-370 FENSSFNGGIFTFN
+370 
-384 NQTNPTNSAQHPQI
+384 Q
-398 LFENSS
+398 NSS
-404 FSGSTTTLK
+404 FSGNATTLK
-413 GSATFE
+413 GFVNFQ

-428 LTIQNASFDNA
+428 LIMQNASFNNA
-439 TFNNTGKITIEKD
+439 DFNNTGKITINES
-452 ASFNNTSFNTPVD
+452 ASFNNTTFNTSVN
-465 TNNMSVTGSV
+465 TSNMTITGSV

-482 LKNGSTLDFGSSKIT
+482 LKNGSTLDFGSSKVT
-497 LAQGATFNLTSLGS
+497 LTQGTTFNLTSLGS

-526 NHLLNHALNSLTNAL
+526 NNLLNHALNSLTSAL
-541 KTTES
+541 KTNES
-546 SSKPQSFAQ
+546 SLKPQSFAQ
-555 GLWDMITYN
+555 GLWNMITYN
-564 GVTGQLLSENAATP
+564 GVAGQLLSANAAASKTA
-578 KNTDSSPSAPTKDS
+578 DSSLSKPSANS
-592 PQVYQVGYKIGDT
+592 AQVYQVGYKIGDI

-612 FSPNSI
+612 FSHNSI

-627 YTPPPTISGSQFDL
+627 YTPPPVISGSKFDL

-649 NMPWY
+649 DMPWY
-654 DHKYYIPKSQ
+654 DHKSYIPKSQ

-683 TNSFKQTFSTNGSN
+683 TNSFKQTFSASGSN
-697 LVIGYNATWTGNSV
+697 LVIGYNSTWTDHNV
-711 SSSGTVS
+711 SSSDTVS
-718 FGDTSGSALNGHCGP
+718 FGDTSGSTLNGHCGP
-733 WPYYQCIGT
+733 WPYYQCTGT
-742 TNGAYSAYHVYITA
+742 TNGTYSAYHVYITA

-772 VFNGVDSINIANAT
+772 VFNGVDSVNIANAT
-786 ITQHNAGAY
+786 ITQHNAGIY
-795 SSSMTFSTQNMDS
+795 SSSMTFSTQSMDN
-808 SQNLNGLNANG
+808 SQNLNGLNPNG
-819 KLSVYGAT
+819 TLSVYGAT

-840 AGQATFENTNFNGG
+840 AGKAVFENTNFNGG
-854 SYQFSGDSLNFSNNN
+854 SYQFSGDNLNFLNNN

-879 AKNASFNNANF
+879 AKNASFDNANF
-890 NNSASFNFNNSN
+890 NNGASFNFNNSN

-917 LQIAGNA
+917 LQIAGSA
-924 VFGNSTNSDGSQNT
+924 VFGNSNNGSQNN

-945 SVNIAGNATFDNMAF
+945 SVNISGNATFDNVVF
-960 NGPTNT
+960 NSPTNM
-966 SVKGQVTLNNITLKN
+966 SVKGQVILNNITLKN

-989 DGMINFSAHS
+989 DGTITFNAHS
-999 VINIGEAI
+999 VINIAEAI

-1048 VSSAGNGIYDVV
+1048 VSSAGNGVYDVV

-1071 EVFSPNSISIRRLGV
+1071 EIFSPNSISIRRLGV

-1093 DMEKSDHLYYQN
+1093 DMEKSDHLYYHN

-1119 NLGNLNNTIYYYDK
+1119 NLGNSNNTIYYYDN

-1150 SQTLTGQNSAIV
+1150 SQTFTGQNSAIV
-1162 FGAKNIWTNASD
+1162 FGAKSIWTNASD

-1187 KGAGSNDASGHCWNL
+1187 KGAGGNDASGHCWNL

-1250 TLYNRAAGTQSSSMN
+1250 TLYNRTAGTQSSSMN

-1278 YFIDDTAQNKGN
+1278 YFIDDTAQNGGN

-1321 AVNAISFTNSSN
+1321 ATNAINFTNSTN

-1339 QISAKSVLFDNSN
+1339 QMQAKSVSFDNSS

-1365 AISLS
+1365 AINLS

-1384 LSGDLN
+1384 LKGDLN

-1419 ASNGSHL
+1419 VNDGSRL
-1426 NFNGA
+1426 NFNGTT
-1431 VNFNSANIT
+1431 NFNSANIT
-1440 TSLSDSS
+1440 TSLNDSS
-1447 IVFKGASSLGG
+1447 IVFKGAISLGG
-1458 QFNLSNNSFL
+1458 QFNLSNNSSL

-1484 YNNAFSQSPITFHQA
+1484 YDNAFSQSPITFHQA

-1513 NPNNS
+1513 TPNNS

-1553 VYNIIQADMNSNW
+1553 VYNIIQAGMNNNW
-1566 YERISFF
+1566 YECINFF

-1579 GIYDAKNQTYSFT
+1579 GVYDAINQTYSFT

-1625 NIGSEI
+1625 NIGSEV

-1649 DAQGVFYLTSSVK
+1649 DAEGVFYLTSNVK

-1687 ESSVISQTYNAQGN
+1687 DSFVISQTYNAQGN
-1701 PISALHV
+1701 PISALHI

-1745 SNLKGDALNQLT
+1745 SDLNSNALNQLT
-1757 KLITPSDWKNIN
+1757 KLITPNDWKNIN
-1769 ELIDNANN
+1769 EFIDNANN
-1777 SVVQNFNNGA
+1777 SVVQNFNNGT
-1787 LIIGATKIGQTNTNS
+1787 LIVGAAKIGQTDTNS
-1802 TVVFGGLGYQ
+1802 AVVFGGLGYQ

-1869 SASVTFNSQTSLI
+1869 SASVTFNSQTSLV

-1901 QEGINKVFNQAGLAN
+1901 QEGINKVFNQTGLAN

-1926 NKAGGLGNLIVN
+1926 NKAGGLGNLIADI
-1938 TLGSGSVIGGYLTP
+1938 LGSNSVIGGHLTP

-2043 VISVMLQDIVKPS
+2043 VISVILQDIVKPS
-2056 EALQNDVVALGKQM
+2056 SALKNDVAALGKQM

-2076 QDMLNSL
+2076 QDTLNSL

-2102 KGLGPIYEQGLG
+2102 KGLGSIYEQGLG
-2114 DLIPNLGKKGLFAPY
+2114 DLVPNLGKKGLFAPY

-2134 WQRGDFS
+2134 WQKGDFS

-2159 GGTLSFNAGNS
+2159 GGALSFNAGNS

-2177 HIAFTNH
+2177 RISFTNH
-2184 SGTLNLLSNQVS
+2184 TGLLNLLSNQVS
-2196 NINITTLDASNGL
+2196 NINITTLNASNGL
-2209 KINAANNNVS
+2209 KINASNNNVS

-2229 SCVQQSDPITTNTA
+2229 SCVGQSDLTTANIA
-2243 NPCALSAQS
+2243 NPCTLSTQN
-2252 ANGASSNNASNNAP
+2252 ANGASSNSASNNAQ

-2321 LTISNQAVLEKN
+2321 LIISNQAVLEKN
-2333 ASFVTNN
+2333 ANFVTNN

-2351 TQKIGVLQNLVIASN
+2351 TRKIEVLQNLTIASN

-2379 GALNNFGA
+2379 GALNNSGA

-2397 PAPLIQA
+2397 PTPLIQA
-2404 EGIINLNTTQTPF
+2404 GGIINLNTTQTPF
-2417 INVNNSMANNTT
+2417 MNINNSMANNTT
-2429 YTLLKSSRYIDYNIN
+2429 HTLLKSSRYIDYNIN

-2497 ASPNNILSLSVLHNQ
+2497 AHQNNILSLSVLHNQ

-2544 IEAIGGNNAIKWLST
+2544 IEAVGGNNAIKWLST
-2559 LMIKTKENPLFAPIY
+2559 LMMETKENPLFAPIY
-2574 LENHSLNEILDA
+2574 LKNHSLHEILGVA
-2586 TKDLQNTASLISNPN
+2586 KDLLNTASLISNPN
-2601 FRDNATNLL
+2601 FRNNATNLL

-2629 AREGESNFSE
+2629 SREGESDFSE

-2652 NPSEIFV
+2652 NPGEVFV

-2674 GVGGASFISG
+2674 GIGGASFISG

-2691 LNVGYDRLVKN
+2691 LNAGYDRLVKN

-2715 FNGNIMRSLG
+2715 FNGNIMHSLA

-2748 ETYGGNASHINSS
+2748 EIYGGNASNINSS

-2811 SGMKGKMQ
+2811 SGMKGKM
-2819 NPAYQQFVMHSNP
+2819 NDAAYKQFLMHSNP

-2863 RDLLIKAKGDNMVRF
+2863 RDLLIKSKGGNVVRF

-2888 GEIFNTFA
+2888 GEVFNTFA
-2896 SVITGGEMHLWRLM
+2896 SVITGGEMHLWRLV

-2919 MGLQYQDLNITGN
+2919 MGLQYQDINITGN

>member
-1 MKQFKK
+1 MHANNLWDLLN
-7 KPKKI
+7 PKVGGEYVHWVKG
-12 KRSQKIILKR
+12 SQYCAWWEFLGCLKN
-22 PLWLMPLLIGGF
+22 
-34 ASGVYA
+34 V
-40 DGTDILGLSWGEKS
+40 WGANHKG
-54 QKVCVHRPW
+54 
-63 YALWSC
+63 YDA
-69 DKWEEKTQQFT
+69 
-80 GNQLITK
+80 
-87 TWAGGNAANYYH
+87 GNAANYLS
-99 SQNNQDITANLKN
+99 SQNYQAIFVGSGNET
-112 DNGTYFLSGLYN
+112 GTYSLSGFTN
-124 YTGGEYNGGN
+124 YVGGN
-134 LDIEL
+134 LTI
-139 GSNATFN
+139 N
-146 LGANSGNSFTSWYPN
+146 LGNSVVLDLSGSNSFTSYQGYNQGKDDVSFNVGAINLN
-161 GHTNVTFSAGTIN
+161 GAL
-174 VNNSVEVG
+174 EVG

-204 VTINS
+204 VNIHS
-209 NINAYKTSQVNIG
+209 NISAFKTSQVNVG
-222 NANSAITINSVS
+222 NTNSAITIGSVS
-234 LSGDTCSSLAK
+234 LSGDTCSSLASV
-245 IGSGANCSSSG
+245 GVGANCSTSG
-256 PSYSFKGTTSATNTT
+256 PGYSFKGTISATNTT
-271 FSNASG
+271 FSNANG

-282 ESANF
+282 ENATF

-299 NKGFNATNNTAFNSG
+299 NKEFSATNNTAFNSG
-314 SFTFKGTSSFN
+314 SFNFKGASSFN
-325 NATFSNASYT
+325 GATFSNATYT
-335 FDNQATF
+335 FNNQATF

-350 TFTFNNQSNPTNSA
+350 TFTFNGQTNQTNSA
-364 QHPQIL
+364 QHPQIV
-370 FENSSFNGGIFTFN
+370 
-384 NQTNPTNSAQHPQI
+384 
-398 LFENSS
+398 FENSS
-404 FSGSTTTLK
+404 FSGGATTLK
-413 GSATFE
+413 GFVNF
-419 QAFNNSNHQ
+419 QKAFNNSNHP
-428 LTIQNASFDNA
+428 LTAQNTSFNNA
-439 TFNNTGKITIEKD
+439 NFNNTGKITINES
-452 ASFNNTSFNTPVD
+452 ASFNNTTFNTSIN
-465 TNNMSVTGSV
+465 TNNMTISGSV

-482 LKNGSTLDFGSSKIT
+482 LKNGSTLDFGSSQVT
-497 LAQGATFNLTSLGS
+497 LTQGTTFNLTSLGS

-526 NHLLNHALNSLTNAL
+526 NNLLNHALNSLTNAL
-541 KTTES
+541 KTNES

-564 GVTGQLLSENAATP
+564 GVTGQLLNENATASKP
-578 KNTDSSPSAPTKDS
+578 ADSSPSKASSNST
-592 PQVYQVGYKIGDT
+592 QVYQVGYKIGDT

-612 FSPNSI
+612 FSHNSI

-627 YTPPPTISGSQFDL
+627 YTPPPVISGSKFDL
-641 SASNYINA
+641 SASNYINSD
-649 NMPWY
+649 MPWY

-683 TNSFKQTFSTNGSN
+683 TNSFKQTFSASGSN
-697 LVIGYNATWTGNSV
+697 LVVGYNATWTDHNV
-711 SSSGTVS
+711 SSNDTVS

-733 WPYYQCIGT
+733 WPYYQCTGT
-742 TNGAYSAYHVYITA
+742 TNGTYSAYHVYITA

-772 VFNGVDSINIANAT
+772 VFNGVDSVNIANAT
-786 ITQHNAGAY
+786 ITQHNAGIY
-795 SSSMTFSTQNMDS
+795 SSSMTFSTQSMDS
-808 SQNLNGLNANG
+808 SQNLNALNANG
-819 KLSVYGAT
+819 TLSVYGAT

-840 AGQATFENTNFNGG
+840 AGQAVFENTNFNGG

-890 NNSASFNFNNSN
+890 NNSASFNFNNSG

-945 SVNIAGNATFDNMAF
+945 SVNISGNATFDNVVF
-960 NGPTNT
+960 NSPTNT
-966 SVKGQVTLNNITLKN
+966 SVKGQVILNNITLKN

-989 DGMINFSAHS
+989 DGTITFSAHS

-1040 HGASSEKL
+1040 HEASSEKL
-1048 VSSAGNGIYDVV
+1048 VSSAGNGVYDVV

-1071 EVFSPNSISIRRLGV
+1071 EIFSPNSISIRRLGV
-1086 GMVFDYV
+1086 GMVFDYM

-1105 ALGFMTY
+1105 TLGFMTY

-1150 SQTLTGQNSAIV
+1150 SQTFTEQNSAIV
-1162 FGAKNIWTNASD
+1162 FGAKSIWTNASD

-1265 FISNSANIQAQNS
+1265 FTSNSANIQAQNS
-1278 YFIDDTAQNKGN
+1278 YFIDDTAQNGGN

-1306 FRGYVGQTQSVFKFN
+1306 FRGYVGQTQSIFKFN
-1321 AVNAISFTNSSN
+1321 AANAINFTNSTN

-1339 QISAKSVLFDNSN
+1339 QMQAKSVSFDNSS

-1365 AISLS
+1365 AINLS

-1384 LSGDLN
+1384 LQGDLN
-1390 LNDTSSLNLN
+1390 LDDTSSLNLN

-1419 ASNGSHL
+1419 ASNNAHI

-1440 TSLSDSS
+1440 TSLNHSS
-1447 IVFKGASSLGG
+1447 IVFKGAISLGG
-1458 QFNLSNNSFL
+1458 QFNLSNNSSL

-1484 YNNAFSQSPITFHQA
+1484 YDNAFSQSPITFHQA
-1499 LDIKAPL
+1499 LDIKVPL

-1513 NPNNS
+1513 NPNSS
-1518 SVLNLKNSQLVFSDQ
+1518 SVLNLKNSQLVFGDQ

-1553 VYNIIQADMNSNW
+1553 VYNIIQAGMNSNW

-1604 FKDNQ
+1604 FKNNQ

-1649 DAQGVFYLTSSVK
+1649 DAEGVFYLTSSVK

-1672 ASGSNNTT
+1672 ANGSNNTT
-1680 KNNNLTS
+1680 KNNDLIS

-1701 PISALHV
+1701 PISALHI

-1745 SNLKGDALNQLT
+1745 SALNPNALNQLT
-1757 KLITPSDWKNIN
+1757 KLITPNDWKNIN
-1769 ELIDNANN
+1769 EFIDNANN
-1777 SVVQNFNNGA
+1777 SVVQNFNNGT
-1787 LIIGATKIGQTNTNS
+1787 LIVGAAKIGQTDTNS
-1802 TVVFGGLGYQ
+1802 AVVFGGLGYQ

-1869 SASVTFNSQTSLI
+1869 SASVTFNSQTSLV

-1926 NKAGGLGNLIVN
+1926 NKAGGLGNLIAD
-1938 TLGSGSVIGGYLTP
+1938 TLGSNSVIGGHLTP

-2043 VISVMLQDIVKPS
+2043 VISVILQDIVKPS
-2056 EALQNDVVALGKQM
+2056 NALKNDVVALGKQM
-2070 IGEFLG
+2070 IGEFLD
-2076 QDMLNSL
+2076 QDTLNSL

-2102 KGLGPIYEQGLG
+2102 KGLGSIYEQGLG
-2114 DLIPNLGKKGLFAPY
+2114 DLIPSLGKKGLFAPY

-2134 WQRGDFS
+2134 WQKGDFS

-2159 GGTLSFNAGNS
+2159 GGMLSFNAGNS

-2177 HIAFTNH
+2177 QISFTNH
-2184 SGTLNLLSNQVS
+2184 AGTLQLLSDQVS
-2196 NINITTLDASNGL
+2196 NINITTLNASNGL
-2209 KINAANNNVS
+2209 KINAGSNNVS

-2229 SCVQQSDPITTNTA
+2229 SCVGQNDPTTA
-2243 NPCALSAQS
+2243 NIANSCALSTQN
-2252 ANGASSNNASNNAP
+2252 ANDASSGNASNNVQ

-2296 FSKIKGSANIKN
+2296 LSKIKGSANIKN

-2333 ASFVTNN
+2333 ASFMANN

-2351 TQKIGVLQNLVIASN
+2351 TRKIEVLQNLTIASN

-2387 IHFNL
+2387 ILFNL

-2397 PAPLIQA
+2397 PTPLIQA
-2404 EGIINLNTTQTPF
+2404 RGIINLNTTQTPF
-2417 INVNNSMANNTT
+2417 MNINNSMANNTT
-2429 YTLLKSSRYIDYNIN
+2429 YTLLKSSRYIDYHIN

-2450 YLKLYTLINI
+2450 YLNLYTLINI

-2480 LQDKGLLLSVA
+2480 LQDKGLLLSVV

-2497 ASPNNILSLSVLHNQ
+2497 AHQNNILSLSVLHNQ
-2512 VKMSYGDKVMDFT
+2512 IKMSYGAKVMDFT

-2544 IEAIGGNNAIKWLST
+2544 IEAVGGNNAIKWLST
-2559 LMIKTKENPLFAPIY
+2559 LMMETKENPLFAPIY
-2574 LENHSLNEILDA
+2574 LKNHSLNEILGV

-2601 FRDNATNLL
+2601 FRNNATNLL

-2629 AREGESNFSE
+2629 TREGESDFSE

-2652 NPSEIFV
+2652 NPGEVFV

-2664 NKHPNNLWVQ
+2664 NKHSNNLWVQ
-2674 GVGGASFISG
+2674 GIGGASFISG

-2691 LNVGYDRLVKN
+2691 LNAGYDRLVKN
-2702 VILGGYVAYGYSG
+2702 MILGGYVAYGYSG
-2715 FNGNIMRSLG
+2715 FNGNIMRSLA
-2725 NNVDVGMYARAF
+2725 NNVEVGMYARAF

-2748 ETYGGNASHINSS
+2748 ETYGGNATSINSS

-2811 SGMKGKMQ
+2811 SGMKGKM
-2819 NPAYQQFVMHSNP
+2819 NDAAYKQFLMHSNP

-2847 KYFGKNSYYF
+2847 KYFGQNSYYF

-2863 RDLLIKAKGDNMVRF
+2863 RDLLIKSKGGNTVRF

-2888 GEIFNTFA
+2888 GEVFNTFM
-2896 SVITGGEMHLWRLM
+2896 SVVTGGEMHLWRLM

-2919 MGLQYQDLNITGN
+2919 MGLQYQDINITGN

>member
-1 MKQFKK
+1 MKKFKK
-7 KPKKI
+7 KPKSI
-12 KRSQKIILKR
+12 KRSHQKTILRR
-22 PLWLMPLLIGGF
+22 PLWLAPLLISGF

-54 QKVCVHRPW
+54 QKICVHHPW

-124 YTGGEYNGGN
+124 YTGGENNGGN
-134 LDIEL
+134 LNIEL
-139 GSNATFN
+139 GSNATFD
-146 LGANSGNSFTSWYPN
+146 LGAQSGNSFTSWYPN

-204 VTINS
+204 VNINS
-209 NINAYKTSQVNIG
+209 NISAFKTSQVNIG
-222 NANSAITINSVS
+222 NANSAITIGSVS
-234 LSGDTCSSLAK
+234 LSGDVCSSLASV
-245 IGSGANCSSSG
+245 GVGANCSTSG
-256 PSYSFKGTTSATNTT
+256 PSYSFKGATSATNTA

-282 ESANF
+282 ENATF
-287 SGAKLNGGAFTF
+287 SGAKLNGGTYTF
-299 NKGFNATNNTAFNSG
+299 NKGFSATNNTAFNSG
-314 SFTFKGTSSFN
+314 SFNFNGASSFN
-325 NATFSNASYT
+325 GATFSDASYT
-335 FDNQATF
+335 FNHQATF

-350 TFTFNNQSNPTNSA
+350 TYTFNNQ
-364 QHPQIL
+364 
-370 FENSSFNGGIFTFN
+370 N
-384 NQTNPTNSAQHPQI
+384 NQTNSAQHPQI

-404 FSGSTTTLK
+404 FSGNATTLK
-413 GSATFE
+413 GFVDFQ

-428 LTIQNASFDNA
+428 LTVQSASFNNA
-439 TFNNTGKITIEKD
+439 NFNNNGKITIEKD
-452 ASFNNTSFNTPVD
+452 ASFNSTTFNTSVD

-482 LKNGSTLDFGSSKIT
+482 LNNGSTLDFGSSKIT
-497 LAQGATFNLTSLGS
+497 LAQGTTFNLTSLGD
-511 EKSVTILN
+511 KNSVTILN

-526 NHLLNHALNSLTNAL
+526 SGLLNHALNSLTNAL
-541 KTTES
+541 KTSES
-546 SSKPQSFAQ
+546 SSDPQSFAQ
-555 GLWDMITYN
+555 GLWEMITYD
-564 GVTGQLLSENAATP
+564 GVTGQLLNENAATS
-578 KNTDSSPSAPTKDS
+578 KNTDSSPSKSSTNS
-592 PQVYQVGYKIGDT
+592 TQVYQVGYKIGDT

-612 FSPNSI
+612 FGPNSI

-627 YTPPPTISGSQFDL
+627 YTPPPVINGSKFDL

-649 NMPWY
+649 DMPWY

-683 TNSFKQTFSTNGSN
+683 TNSFKQTFSASGSN
-697 LVIGYNATWTGNSV
+697 LVIGYNSTWTGNSV
-711 SSSGTVS
+711 SSSDTVS

-733 WPYYQCIGT
+733 WPYYQCTGT
-742 TNGAYSAYHVYITA
+742 TDGAYSAYHVYITA

-772 VFNGVDSINIANAT
+772 IFNGVDSVNIANAT
-786 ITQHNAGAY
+786 ITQHNAGIY
-795 SSSMTFSTQNMDS
+795 SSSMTFSTQGMDE
-808 SQNLNGLNANG
+808 NLNNLNPNG
-819 KLSVYGAT
+819 TLSVYGAT
-827 FTNQAK
+827 FTNHAK

-840 AGQATFENTNFNGG
+840 AGKAVFENTNFNGG

-879 AKNASFNNANF
+879 TKNASFDNANF

-924 VFGNSTNSDGSQNT
+924 VFGNSANGSQNN

-945 SVNIAGNATFDNMAF
+945 SVNISGNATFDNVVF
-960 NGPTNT
+960 NGPTNM

-989 DGMINFSAHS
+989 DGTITFNAHS
-999 VINIGEAI
+999 VINIAEAI

-1048 VSSAGNGIYDVV
+1048 VSSAGNGVYDVV

-1071 EVFSPNSISIRRLGV
+1071 EIFSPNSISIRRLGV
-1086 GMVFDYV
+1086 GMVFDYM
-1093 DMEKSDHLYYQN
+1093 DMEKSDHLYYKN
-1105 ALGFMTY
+1105 VAGFMTY

-1119 NLGNLNNTIYYYDK
+1119 NLGNSNNTIYYYDN

-1139 SGKTLFTKAEF
+1139 SGKTLSTKAEF
-1150 SQTLTGQNSAIV
+1150 SQTFTGQNSAIV
-1162 FGAKNIWTNASD
+1162 FGAKSIWTNASD

-1187 KGAGSNDASGHCWNL
+1187 KGSGSNDASGHCWNL

-1265 FISNSANIQAQNS
+1265 FTSNSANIQAQNS
-1278 YFIDDTAQNKGN
+1278 YFIDDTAQNGGN
-1290 PNFSFNAL
+1290 PNFSFSAL

-1321 AVNAISFTNSSN
+1321 AANAINFTNSTN

-1339 QISAKSVLFDNSN
+1339 QIQAKSVSFDNSN

-1365 AISLS
+1365 AINLS

-1384 LSGDLN
+1384 FQGDLN

-1400 QSAINVS
+1400 QSVINVS

-1419 ASNGSHL
+1419 VNDGSRL

-1431 VNFNSANIT
+1431 INFNSENIT
-1440 TSLSDSS
+1440 TSLNDSS
-1447 IVFKGASSLGG
+1447 IVFKGAISLGG
-1458 QFNLSNNSFL
+1458 QFNLSNNSSL

-1484 YNNAFSQSPITFHQA
+1484 YDNAFSQSPITFHQA

-1553 VYNIIQADMNSNW
+1553 VYNIIQADMNNNW

-1579 GIYDAKNQTYSFT
+1579 GVYDAINQTYSFT

-1625 NIGSEI
+1625 NIGSEV

-1649 DAQGVFYLTSSVK
+1649 DAEGVFYFTSNVK
-1662 GYYNP
+1662 GYYSP

-1680 KNNNLTS
+1680 KNNNLIS
-1687 ESSVISQTYNAQGN
+1687 DSSIISQTYNAQGN
-1701 PISALHV
+1701 PISALHI

-1745 SNLKGDALNQLT
+1745 SDLNPDALNQLT
-1757 KLITPSDWKNIN
+1757 KLITPNDWKNIN

-1777 SVVQNFNNGA
+1777 SVVQNFNNGT
-1787 LIIGATKIGQTNTNS
+1787 LIVGATKIGQTNTNS
-1802 TVVFGGLGYQ
+1802 AVVFGGLGYQ

-1869 SASVTFNSQTSLI
+1869 SASVTFNSQTSLV

-1926 NKAGGLGNLIVN
+1926 NKAGGLGNLIAD
-1938 TLGSGSVIGGYLTP
+1938 TLGSNSVIGGHLTP

-1976 LNTAIKDLI
+1976 LNAAIKDLI

-2043 VISVMLQDIVKPS
+2043 VISVILQDIVKPS

-2076 QDMLNSL
+2076 QDTLNSL

-2114 DLIPNLGKKGLFAPY
+2114 HLMPNLGKKGLFAPY

-2134 WQRGDFS
+2134 WQKGDFNFS
-2141 FNAQGNVFVQNST
+2141 AQGNVFVQNST

-2159 GGTLSFNAGNS
+2159 GGALSFNAGNS

-2177 HIAFTNH
+2177 HISFTNH
-2184 SGTLNLLSNQVS
+2184 AGVLNLLSNQVS
-2196 NINITTLDASNGL
+2196 NINITTLNASNGL

-2229 SCVQQSDPITTNTA
+2229 SCAGQNNPTTANIA

-2252 ANGASSNNASNNAP
+2252 VNDASSNSASNNTQ

-2333 ASFVTNN
+2333 ASFMANN

-2351 TQKIGVLQNLVIASN
+2351 TRKIEVLQNLTIASN

-2397 PAPLIQA
+2397 PTPLIQA

-2417 INVNNSMANNTT
+2417 MNVNNSMANNTT
-2429 YTLLKSSRYIDYNIN
+2429 YTLLKSNRYIDYNIN

-2450 YLKLYTLINI
+2450 YLNLYTLINI

-2491 LPNSNN
+2491 LPDSNN
-2497 ASPNNILSLSVLHNQ
+2497 AHQNNILSLSVLYNQ
-2512 VKMSYGDKVMDFT
+2512 IKMSYGDKVMDFT

-2544 IEAIGGNNAIKWLST
+2544 IEAVGGNNAIKWLST
-2559 LMIKTKENPLFAPIY
+2559 LMMETKENPLFAPIY
-2574 LENHSLNEILDA
+2574 LKNHSLHEILGVA
-2586 TKDLQNTASLISNPN
+2586 KDLLNTASLISNPN
-2601 FRDNATNLL
+2601 FRNNATNLL

-2629 AREGESNFSE
+2629 SREGESDFSE

-2674 GVGGASFISG
+2674 GIGGASFISG

-2715 FNGNIMRSLG
+2715 FNGNIMHSLA

-2748 ETYGGNASHINSS
+2748 ETYGGNASNINSS
-2761 NSLLSVLNQRYNYNT
+2761 NSLLSVLNQRYSYNT

-2811 SGMKGKMQ
+2811 SGMKGKM
-2819 NPAYQQFVMHSNP
+2819 NDATYKQFLMHSNP

-2863 RDLLIKAKGDNMVRF
+2863 RDLLIKSKGDNMVRF

-2888 GEIFNTFA
+2888 GEVFNTFA
-2896 SVITGGEMHLWRLM
+2896 SVITGGEMHLWRLV

-2919 MGLQYQDLNITGN
+2919 MGLQYQDINITGN

>member
-1 MKQFKK
+1 MKKFKK
-7 KPKKI
+7 KPKSI
-12 KRSQKIILKR
+12 KRSHQKTILKR
-22 PLWLMPLLIGGF
+22 PLWLAPLLIGGF

-54 QKVCVHRPW
+54 QKVCVRRLW

-124 YTGGEYNGGN
+124 YTGGENNGGN
-134 LDIEL
+134 LNIEL
-139 GSNATFN
+139 GSNATFD
-146 LGANSGNSFTSWYPN
+146 LGAHSGNSFTSWYPN
-161 GHTNVTFSAGTIN
+161 GHTNVTFSARTIN

-204 VTINS
+204 VNINS
-209 NINAYKTSQVNIG
+209 NISAFKTSQVNIG
-222 NANSAITINSVS
+222 NANSAITIGSVS
-234 LSGDTCSSLAK
+234 LSGDTCSSLA
-245 IGSGANCSSSG
+245 SVDVGANCSTSG
-256 PSYSFKGTTSATNTT
+256 PSYSFKGTTSATNTA

-282 ESANF
+282 ENATF

-299 NKGFNATNNTAFNSG
+299 NKELNATNNTAFNSG
-314 SFTFKGTSSFN
+314 SFNFKGASSFN
-325 NATFSNASYT
+325 GTTFSNASYT
-335 FDNQATF
+335 FNNQATF

-350 TFTFNNQSNPTNSA
+350 TFTFND
-364 QHPQIL
+364 
-370 FENSSFNGGIFTFN
+370 
-384 NQTNPTNSAQHPQI
+384 QTNQTNSAQHPQI

-404 FSGSTTTLK
+404 FSGNATTLK
-413 GSATFE
+413 GFVNFQ

-428 LTIQNASFDNA
+428 LIMQNASFNNA
-439 TFNNTGKITIEKD
+439 NFSNTGKITIEKEV
-452 ASFNNTSFNTPVD
+452 SFNNTTFNTSIN
-465 TNNMSVTGSV
+465 TNNMTITGSV

-482 LKNGSTLDFGSSKIT
+482 LKNGLTLDFGSSQVT
-497 LAQGATFNLTSLGS
+497 LTQGTTFNLTSLGDK
-511 EKSVTILN
+511 KSVTILN

-526 NHLLNHALNSLTNAL
+526 NNLLNHALNSLTNAL
-541 KTTES
+541 KTNES
-546 SSKPQSFAQ
+546 SSRPQSFAQ

-564 GVTGQLLSENAATP
+564 GVTGQLLSTDATTSKP
-578 KNTDSSPSAPTKDS
+578 ADSSPSKSSTNSA
-592 PQVYQVGYKIGDT
+592 QVYQVGYKIGDI

-612 FSPNSI
+612 FSHNSI

-627 YTPPPTISGSQFDL
+627 YTPPPVISGSKFDL
-641 SASNYINA
+641 SASNYINSD
-649 NMPWY
+649 MPWY
-654 DHKYYIPKSQ
+654 DHKSYIPKSQ

-683 TNSFKQTFSTNGSN
+683 TNSFKQTFSASNSN
-697 LVIGYNATWTGNSV
+697 LVIGYNSTWTDHNV
-711 SSSGTVS
+711 SSSDTVS

-733 WPYYQCIGT
+733 WPYYQCTGT
-742 TNGAYSAYHVYITA
+742 TNGTYSAYHVYITA

-772 VFNGVDSINIANAT
+772 VFNGVDSVNIVNAT
-786 ITQHNAGAY
+786 ITQHNAGIY
-795 SSSMTFSTQNMDS
+795 SSSMTFSTQSMDN
-808 SQNLNGLNANG
+808 SQNLKGLNPNG
-819 KLSVYGAT
+819 TLLVYGTT

-840 AGQATFENTNFNGG
+840 AGKATFENTNFNGG

-879 AKNASFNNANF
+879 AKNASFDNANF
-890 NNSASFNFNNSN
+890 SASFNFNNSN

-917 LQIAGNA
+917 LQIAGSA
-924 VFGNSTNSDGSQNT
+924 VFGNSANGSQNN

-945 SVNIAGNATFDNMAF
+945 SVNISGNATFDNVVF
-960 NGPTNT
+960 NSPTNM
-966 SVKGQVTLNNITLKN
+966 SVKGQVILNNITLKN
-981 LNAPLSFG
+981 LNTPLSFG
-989 DGMINFSAHS
+989 DGTITFNAHS
-999 VINIGEAI
+999 VINISEAI

-1040 HGASSEKL
+1040 HEASSEKL
-1048 VSSAGNGIYDVV
+1048 VSSAPNGVYDVV

-1071 EVFSPNSISIRRLGV
+1071 EIFSPNSISIRRLGV
-1086 GMVFDYV
+1086 GMVFDYM
-1093 DMEKSDHLYYQN
+1093 DMEKSDHLYYKDV
-1105 ALGFMTY
+1105 AGFMTY

-1119 NLGNLNNTIYYYDK
+1119 NLGNSNNTIYYYDN

-1150 SQTLTGQNSAIV
+1150 SQTFTGQNSAIV
-1162 FGAKNIWTNASD
+1162 FGAKSIWTNASD

-1211 YEAQKIYITGS
+1211 YETQKIYITGS

-1265 FISNSANIQAQNS
+1265 FTSNSANIQAQNS
-1278 YFIDDTAQNKGN
+1278 YFIDDTAQNRGN

-1321 AVNAISFTNSSN
+1321 AANAINFTNSTN

-1339 QISAKSVLFDNSN
+1339 QMQAKSVLFDNSS

-1365 AISLS
+1365 AINLS
-1370 QNASINASNHSTLE
+1370 QNTSINASNHSTLE
-1384 LSGDLN
+1384 LQGDLN

-1400 QSAINVS
+1400 QSAINIS
-1407 NNATINDYASLI
+1407 NNATINNYASLI
-1419 ASNGSHL
+1419 VNDGSRL
-1426 NFNGA
+1426 NFNGTT
-1431 VNFNSANIT
+1431 NFNSANIT
-1440 TSLSDSS
+1440 TSLNHSS
-1447 IVFKGASSLGG
+1447 IAFKGAISLGG
-1458 QFNLSNNSFL
+1458 QFNLSNNSSL

-1484 YNNAFSQSPITFHQA
+1484 YDSTFSQSPITFHQA

-1513 NPNNS
+1513 TPNNS

-1553 VYNIIQADMNSNW
+1553 VYNIIQAGMNNNW
-1566 YERISFF
+1566 YERINFF

-1579 GIYDAKNQTYSFT
+1579 GVYDAINQTYSFT

-1625 NIGSEI
+1625 NIGSEV

-1649 DAQGVFYLTSSVK
+1649 DAKGVFYLTSNVK
-1662 GYYNP
+1662 GYYSP

-1687 ESSVISQTYNAQGN
+1687 DSSVISQTYNAQGN
-1701 PISALHV
+1701 PISALHI

-1745 SNLKGDALNQLT
+1745 SDLNSNALNQLT
-1757 KLITPSDWKNIN
+1757 KLITPNDWKNIN
-1769 ELIDNANN
+1769 EFIDNANN
-1777 SVVQNFNNGA
+1777 SVVQNFNNGT
-1787 LIIGATKIGQTNTNS
+1787 LIVGATKIGQTNTNS
-1802 TVVFGGLGYQ
+1802 AVVFGGLGYQ

-1819 IVCQKF
+1819 IACQKF

-1869 SASVTFNSQTSLI
+1869 SASVTFNSQTSLV

-1901 QEGINKVFNQAGLAN
+1901 QEGINKVFNQAGLAS

-1926 NKAGGLGNLIVN
+1926 NKAGGLGNLIADM
-1938 TLGSGSVIGGYLTP
+1938 LGSNSVIGGHLTP

-2043 VISVMLQDIVKPS
+2043 VISVILQDIVKPS
-2056 EALQNDVVALGKQM
+2056 EALKNDAAALGKQM

-2076 QDMLNSL
+2076 QDTLNSL

-2102 KGLGPIYEQGLG
+2102 KGLGSIYEQGLG
-2114 DLIPNLGKKGLFAPY
+2114 DLMPNLGKKGLFAPY

-2134 WQRGDFS
+2134 WQKGDFS

-2159 GGTLSFNAGNS
+2159 GGTLSFNAGDM

-2177 HIAFTNH
+2177 RISFTNH
-2184 SGTLNLLSNQVS
+2184 AGVLNLLSNQVS
-2196 NINITTLDASNGL
+2196 NINITTLNASNGL

-2229 SCVQQSDPITTNTA
+2229 SCVGQNDPTTANIA

-2252 ANGASSNNASNNAP
+2252 TNDASSGNASNNAQ

-2333 ASFVTNN
+2333 ASFTANN

-2351 TQKIGVLQNLVIASN
+2351 THKIEVLQNLTIASN

-2397 PAPLIQA
+2397 PIPLIQA

-2417 INVNNSMANNTT
+2417 MNVNNSMANNTT

-2450 YLKLYTLINI
+2450 YLNLYTLINI

-2497 ASPNNILSLSVLHNQ
+2497 AHQNNILSLSVLYNQ
-2512 VKMSYGDKVMDFT
+2512 IKMSYGDKVMDFI

-2544 IEAIGGNNAIKWLST
+2544 IEAVGGNNAIKWLST
-2559 LMIKTKENPLFAPIY
+2559 LMMETKENPLFAPIY
-2574 LENHSLNEILDA
+2574 LENHSLNEILGVA
-2586 TKDLQNTASLISNPN
+2586 KDLLNTASLISNPN
-2601 FRDNATNLL
+2601 FRNNATNLL

-2629 AREGESNFSE
+2629 AREGESNFSKH
-2639 RLLELKNKRFSDP
+2639 LLELKNKRFSDP
-2652 NPSEIFV
+2652 NPGEVFV

-2674 GVGGASFISG
+2674 GIGGASFISG

-2715 FNGNIMRSLG
+2715 FNGNIMHSLA

-2748 ETYGGNASHINSS
+2748 ETYEGNASNINSS

-2797 LKPQVGLSYHFIGL
+2797 LKPQVGLSYYFIGL
-2811 SGMKGKMQ
+2811 SGMKGKM
-2819 NPAYQQFVMHSNP
+2819 NDAAYKQFLMHSNP

-2863 RDLLIKAKGDNMVRF
+2863 RDLLITSKGGNVVRF

-2888 GEIFNTFA
+2888 GEVFNTFA
-2896 SVITGGEMHLWRLM
+2896 SVITGGEMHLWRLV

-2919 MGLQYQDLNITGN
+2919 MGLQYQDINITGN

>member
-1 MKQFKK
+1 MKKFKK
-7 KPKKI
+7 KPKSI
-12 KRSQKIILKR
+12 KRSHQNQKTILKR
-22 PLWLMPLLIGGF
+22 PLWLAPILIGGF

-40 DGTDILGLSWGEKS
+40 DGTDILELSWGEKS

-69 DKWEEKTQQFT
+69 DKWEEKTQQYT

-99 SQNNQDITANLKN
+99 TQNNQNITANLKN

-134 LDIEL
+134 LNIEL

-146 LGANSGNSFTSWYPN
+146 LGASSGNSFTSWYTN

-204 VTINS
+204 VNINS

-222 NANSAITINSVS
+222 NANSAININSVS
-234 LSGDTCSSLAK
+234 LSGDVCSSSVSV
-245 IGSGANCSSSG
+245 GVGANCSTSG
-256 PSYSFKGTTSATNTT
+256 PSYSFKGTTSATNTA
-271 FSNASG
+271 FSNANG

-282 ESANF
+282 ENATF
-287 SGAKLNGGAFTF
+287 SGAKWNGGTYTF
-299 NKGFNATNNTAFNSG
+299 NKEFSATNNTAFNSG
-314 SFTFKGTSSFN
+314 SFNFKGASSFN
-325 NATFSNASYT
+325 GASFSNATYT

-342 QNSSFNGG
+342 QNSSFSGG
-350 TFTFNNQSNPTNSA
+350 TFTFNDQNNQSA
-364 QHPQIL
+364 QHPQI
-370 FENSSFNGGIFTFN
+370 
-384 NQTNPTNSAQHPQI
+384 Q
-398 LFENSS
+398 NSS
-404 FSGSTTTLK
+404 FSGGAITLK
-413 GSATFE
+413 GFVDFQ

-428 LTIQNASFDNA
+428 LTIQNASFNNA

-452 ASFNNTSFNTPVD
+452 ASFNNTTFNASVD
-465 TNNMSVTGSV
+465 ASNMVITGSV

-497 LAQGATFNLTSLGS
+497 LTQGTTFNLTSLSS

-526 NHLLNHALNSLTNAL
+526 NNLLNHAINGLTSAL
-541 KTTES
+541 KTNES
-546 SSKPQSFAQ
+546 SSRPQSFAQ

-564 GVTGQLLSENAATP
+564 GVTGQLLSADTTTSKPA
-578 KNTDSSPSAPTKDS
+578 DSSPSKSSTNS
-592 PQVYQVGYKIGDT
+592 TQVYQVGYKIGDT

-612 FSPNSI
+612 FSHNSI

-649 NMPWY
+649 DMPWY

-683 TNSFKQTFSTNGSN
+683 TNSFKQTFSANGSN
-697 LVIGYNATWTGNSV
+697 LVIGYNSTWTDHNV

-733 WPYYQCIGT
+733 WPYYQCTGT
-742 TNGAYSAYHVYITA
+742 TNGTYSAYHVYITA

-772 VFNGVDSINIANAT
+772 TFNGVDSINIANAT
-786 ITQHNAGAY
+786 ITQHNAGIY
-795 SSSMTFSTQNMDS
+795 SSSMTFSTQNMDN
-808 SQNLNGLNANG
+808 SQNLKGLNSNG
-819 KLSVYGAT
+819 TLSVYGTT

-840 AGQATFENTNFNGG
+840 AGQAVFENTNFNGG

-890 NNSASFNFNNSN
+890 NNSASFNFNNSS

-924 VFGNSTNSDGSQNT
+924 VFGNSTNGSQNN

-945 SVNIAGNATFDNMAF
+945 SVNIAGNATFDNVVF
-960 NGPTNT
+960 NSPTNT

-989 DGMINFSAHS
+989 DGTITFNAHS
-999 VINIGEAI
+999 VINIDESI

-1048 VSSAGNGIYDVV
+1048 VSSVGNGVYDVV

-1071 EVFSPNSISIRRLGV
+1071 EIFSPNSISIRRLGV
-1086 GMVFDYV
+1086 GMVFDYM
-1093 DMEKSDHLYYQN
+1093 DMEKSDHLYYKN

-1119 NLGNLNNTIYYYDK
+1119 NLGNSNNTIYYYDK

-1150 SQTLTGQNSAIV
+1150 SQTFTGQNSAIV
-1162 FGAKNIWTNASD
+1162 FGAKSIWTNASD
-1174 APQSNTIIRFGDN
+1174 APQSNAIIRFGDN

-1265 FISNSANIQAQNS
+1265 FVSNSANIQAQNS
-1278 YFIDDTAQNKGN
+1278 YFIDDTAQNGGN

-1306 FRGYVGQTQSVFKFN
+1306 FRGYVGKTQSVFKFN
-1321 AVNAISFTNSSN
+1321 AKNAINFTNSTN

-1339 QISAKSVLFDNSN
+1339 QMQANSVLFDNSN

-1365 AISLS
+1365 AINLS

-1384 LSGDLN
+1384 LQGDLN

-1400 QSAINVS
+1400 QSTINIS

-1419 ASNGSHL
+1419 ASNNAHI
-1426 NFNGA
+1426 NFNGTT
-1431 VNFNSANIT
+1431 NFNSANIT

-1447 IVFKGASSLGG
+1447 IVFKGASFLGG
-1458 QFNLSNNSFL
+1458 QFNLSNNSSL

-1484 YNNAFSQSPITFHQA
+1484 YDNAFSQSPITFHQA

-1518 SVLNLKNSQLVFSDQ
+1518 SVLDLKNSQLVFSDQ

-1553 VYNIIQADMNSNW
+1553 VYNIIQADMNNNW

-1579 GIYDAKNQTYSFT
+1579 GIYDATNQTYSFT

-1604 FKDNQ
+1604 FKNNQ

-1625 NIGSEI
+1625 NIGSEV

-1672 ASGSNNTT
+1672 ANGSNNTT
-1680 KNNNLTS
+1680 KNNNLSS

-1701 PISALHV
+1701 PISALHI

-1745 SNLKGDALNQLT
+1745 SDLNSNALNQLT

-1787 LIIGATKIGQTNTNS
+1787 LIVGATKIGQTDTNS
-1802 TVVFGGLGYQ
+1802 AVVFGGLGYQ

-1916 ILGEVAMQSI
+1916 ILGEVAVQSI
-1926 NKAGGLGNLIVN
+1926 SKAGGLGNLIVN

-2043 VISVMLQDIVKPS
+2043 VISVVLQDIVKPS
-2056 EALQNDVVALGKQM
+2056 NALKNDVVALGKQM

-2076 QDMLNSL
+2076 QDTLNSL

-2114 DLIPNLGKKGLFAPY
+2114 DLIPSLGKKGLFAPY
-2129 GLSQV
+2129 GLSYV
-2134 WQRGDFS
+2134 WQKGDFN

-2184 SGTLNLLSNQVS
+2184 AGVLQLLSDQVS

-2219 VSQGNLFINA
+2219 VSQGDLFINA
-2229 SCVQQSDPITTNTA
+2229 SCAQQSDPAITNIT

-2252 ANGASSNNASNNAP
+2252 ANDASSNNASNNAP

-2321 LTISNQAVLEKN
+2321 LIISNQAVLEKN

-2351 TQKIGVLQNLVIASN
+2351 TRKIEVLQNLTIASN

-2379 GALNNFGA
+2379 GALNNSGA

-2397 PAPLIQA
+2397 PTPLTQA

-2417 INVNNSMANNTT
+2417 ININNSMANNTT

-2465 EEKNGVLTYLGQRVL
+2465 EEKNGALTYLGQRVL

-2497 ASPNNILSLSVLHNQ
+2497 ASQNHILSLSVLHDQ
-2512 VKMSYGDKVMDFT
+2512 IKMSYGNKIMDFT

-2532 IVGIQGQSALNQ
+2532 IAGIQGQSALNQ
-2544 IEAIGGNNAIKWLST
+2544 IEAVGGNAIKWLST
-2559 LMIKTKENPLFAPIY
+2559 LMMETKENPLFAPIY
-2574 LENHSLNEILDA
+2574 LENHSLNEILGVA
-2586 TKDLQNTASLISNPN
+2586 KDLQNTASLISNPN

-2629 AREGESNFSE
+2629 ARERESDFSE

-2652 NPSEIFV
+2652 NPGEVFV
-2659 KYSQP
+2659 KYTQLS
-2664 NKHPNNLWVQ
+2664 KHPNNLWVQ
-2674 GVGGASFISG
+2674 GIGGASFISG

-2702 VILGGYVAYGYSG
+2702 VILGGYVAYGYSD
-2715 FNGNIMRSLG
+2715 FNGNIMHSLG

-2748 ETYGGNASHINSS
+2748 ETYGGNANNINSS
-2761 NSLLSVLNQRYNYNT
+2761 NPLLSVLNQRYSYNT

-2811 SGMKGKMQ
+2811 SGMKG
-2819 NPAYQQFVMHSNP
+2819 NDAAYKQFLMHSNP

-2863 RDLLIKAKGDNMVRF
+2863 RDLLIKSKGDNVVRF

-2888 GEIFNTFA
+2888 GEVFNTFA

-2919 MGLQYQDLNITGN
+2919 MGLQYQDINITGN

>member
-1 MKQFKK
+1 MKKFKK
-7 KPKKI
+7 KPKSI
-12 KRSQKIILKR
+12 KRSHQKTILKR
-22 PLWLMPLLIGGF
+22 PLWLAPLLISGF

-54 QKVCVHRPW
+54 QKVCVHHPW

-124 YTGGEYNGGN
+124 YTGGENNGGN
-134 LDIEL
+134 LNIEL
-139 GSNATFN
+139 GSNATFD
-146 LGANSGNSFTSWYPN
+146 LGAHNGNSFTSWYPN

-204 VTINS
+204 ININS
-209 NINAYKTSQVNIG
+209 NISTFKTSQVNIG
-222 NANSAITINSVS
+222 NANSVITIGSVS
-234 LSGDTCSSLAK
+234 LSGDTCSSLASV
-245 IGSGANCSSSG
+245 GVGANCSTSG
-256 PSYSFKGTTSATNTT
+256 PSYSFKGTTSATNTV
-271 FSNASG
+271 FSNANG

-282 ESANF
+282 ENAAF
-287 SGAKLNGGAFTF
+287 SGAKLNGGTYTF
-299 NKGFNATNNTAFNSG
+299 NKEFSATNNTAFNG
-314 SFTFKGTSSFN
+314 GNFNFKGASSFN
-325 NATFSNASYT
+325 GATFSDASYT
-335 FDNQATF
+335 FNNQATF
-342 QNSSFNGG
+342 N
-350 TFTFNNQSNPTNSA
+350 
-364 QHPQIL
+364 
-370 FENSSFNGGIFTFN
+370 NSSFNGGIFTFN
-384 NQTNPTNSAQHPQI
+384 NQNNQSTQHPQI
-398 LFENSS
+398 QNSS
-404 FSGSTTTLK
+404 FSGNAITLK

-428 LTIQNASFDNA
+428 LTIQNASFNNA
-439 TFNNTGKITIEKD
+439 NFNNTGKITIEKE
-452 ASFNNTSFNTPVD
+452 ASFNNTTFNTSVD
-465 TNNMSVTGSV
+465 TSNMVITGSV

-497 LAQGATFNLTSLGS
+497 LTQGTTFNLTSLGD
-511 EKSVTILN
+511 KNSVTILN

-526 NHLLNHALNSLTNAL
+526 NNLLNHALNSLTNAL
-541 KTTES
+541 KTNENS
-546 SSKPQSFAQ
+546 SDPQSFAQ
-555 GLWDMITYN
+555 GLWDIITYN
-564 GVTGQLLSENAATP
+564 GVTGQLLSESAATS

-612 FSPNSI
+612 FSHNSI
-618 IIQALESGT
+618 TIQALESGT
-627 YTPPPTISGSQFDL
+627 YTPPPVINGSKFDL

-649 NMPWY
+649 DMPWY

-683 TNSFKQTFSTNGSN
+683 TNSFKQTFSASNSN
-697 LVIGYNATWTGNSV
+697 LVIGYNATWTDHNV

-733 WPYYQCIGT
+733 WPYYQCTGT
-742 TNGAYSAYHVYITA
+742 TDGAYSAYHVYITA

-772 VFNGVDSINIANAT
+772 VFNGIDSVNIANAT
-786 ITQHNAGAY
+786 ITQHNAGIY
-795 SSSMTFSTQNMDS
+795 SSSMTFSTQSMDN
-808 SQNLNGLNANG
+808 SQNLKGLNPNG
-819 KLSVYGAT
+819 KLLVYGTT

-840 AGQATFENTNFNGG
+840 AGQAVFENTNFNGG
-854 SYQFSGDSLNFSNNN
+854 SYQFSGDSLNFLNNN

-879 AKNASFNNANF
+879 AKNASFNDANF
-890 NNSASFNFNNSN
+890 NNSASFNFNNSS
-902 ATTSFV
+902 ATTSFM
-908 GDFTNANSN
+908 GDFTNAHSN
-917 LQIAGNA
+917 LQIAGSA
-924 VFGNSTNSDGSQNT
+924 VFGNSANGSQNN

-945 SVNIAGNATFDNMAF
+945 SVNISGNATFDNVVF

-989 DGMINFSAHS
+989 DGTISFNAHS

-1048 VSSAGNGIYDVV
+1048 VSSVGNGVYDVV

-1071 EVFSPNSISIRRLGV
+1071 EIFSQNSISIRRLGV
-1086 GMVFDYV
+1086 GMVFDYM

-1119 NLGNLNNTIYYYDK
+1119 NLGNANNTIYYYDK

-1150 SQTLTGQNSAIV
+1150 SQTFTGQNSAIV

-1265 FISNSANIQAQNS
+1265 FISNGANIQAQNS
-1278 YFIDDTAQNKGN
+1278 YFIDDTAQNGGN

-1321 AVNAISFTNSSN
+1321 AANAINFTNSTN

-1339 QISAKSVLFDNSN
+1339 QMQAKSVSFDNSN

-1365 AISLS
+1365 AINLS

-1384 LSGDLN
+1384 LQGDLN

-1407 NNATINDYASLI
+1407 NNTTINDHASLI
-1419 ASNGSHL
+1419 ASNNAHI

-1431 VNFNSANIT
+1431 INFNSENIT
-1440 TSLSDSS
+1440 TSLNDSS
-1447 IVFKGASSLGG
+1447 IVFKGAISLGG
-1458 QFNLSNNSFL
+1458 QFNLSNNSSL

-1484 YNNAFSQSPITFHQA
+1484 YDNAFSQSPITFHQA

-1513 NPNNS
+1513 TPNNS

-1553 VYNIIQADMNSNW
+1553 VYNIIQAGMNNNW
-1566 YERISFF
+1566 YERINFF

-1579 GIYDAKNQTYSFT
+1579 GVYDAINQTYSFT

-1625 NIGSEI
+1625 NIGSEV

-1649 DAQGVFYLTSSVK
+1649 DAEGVFYLTSNVK

-1667 NQSYQ
+1667 NQPYQ

-1687 ESSVISQTYNAQGN
+1687 DSSVISQTYNAQGN

-1745 SNLKGDALNQLT
+1745 SDLNPNALNQLT
-1757 KLITPSDWKNIN
+1757 KLITPNDWKNIN

-1777 SVVQNFNNGA
+1777 SVVQNFNNGT
-1787 LIIGATKIGQTNTNS
+1787 LIVGAAKIGQTNTNS
-1802 TVVFGGLGYQ
+1802 AVVFGGLGYQ

-1901 QEGINKVFNQAGLAN
+1901 QEGIDKVFNQAGLAN

-1926 NKAGGLGNLIVN
+1926 NKAGGLGNLIADV
-1938 TLGSGSVIGGYLTP
+1938 LGSDSVIGGYLTP

-1976 LNTAIKDLI
+1976 LNAAIKDLI

-2043 VISVMLQDIVKPS
+2043 VISVVLQDIVKPS
-2056 EALQNDVVALGKQM
+2056 NALKNDVVALGKQM
-2070 IGEFLG
+2070 IGKFLG
-2076 QDMLNSL
+2076 QDTLNSL

-2134 WQRGDFS
+2134 WQKGDFS

-2159 GGTLSFNAGNS
+2159 GGALSFNAGNS

-2184 SGTLNLLSNQVS
+2184 FGTLQLLSNQVS

-2209 KINAANNNVS
+2209 KINAGSNNIS

-2229 SCVQQSDPITTNTA
+2229 SCAQQSDPTIANIA

-2252 ANGASSNNASNNAP
+2252 ANGASSSNASNNAQ

-2296 FSKIKGSANIKN
+2296 FSKIKSSANVKN

-2333 ASFVTNN
+2333 ASFMANN

-2351 TQKIGVLQNLVIASN
+2351 TRKIEVLQNLTIASN

-2379 GALNNFGA
+2379 GALNYFGA

-2392 ENIQT
+2392 ENTQT
-2397 PAPLIQA
+2397 PTPLIQA

-2417 INVNNSMANNTT
+2417 MNVNNSMADNTT

-2497 ASPNNILSLSVLHNQ
+2497 AHQNNILSLSVLYNQ
-2512 VKMSYGDKVMDFT
+2512 IKMSYGDKVMDFT

-2544 IEAIGGNNAIKWLST
+2544 IEAVGGNNAIKWLST
-2559 LMIKTKENPLFAPIY
+2559 LMMETKENPLFAPIY
-2574 LENHSLNEILDA
+2574 LENHSLNEILGVA
-2586 TKDLQNTASLISNPN
+2586 KDLLNTASLISNPN
-2601 FRDNATNLL
+2601 FRNNATNLL

-2629 AREGESNFSE
+2629 AREGESDFSE
-2639 RLLELKNKRFSDP
+2639 RLLELKNKRFSNP
-2652 NPSEIFV
+2652 NPSEVFV
-2659 KYSQP
+2659 KYSQLS
-2664 NKHPNNLWVQ
+2664 KHPNNLWVQ
-2674 GVGGASFISG
+2674 GIGGASFISG

-2715 FNGNIMRSLG
+2715 FNGNIMHSLA

-2748 ETYGGNASHINSS
+2748 ETYGGNANSINSS
-2761 NSLLSVLNQRYNYNT
+2761 NPLLSVLNQRYSYNT

-2811 SGMKGKMQ
+2811 SGMKGKM
-2819 NPAYQQFVMHSNP
+2819 NDAAYKQFLMHSNP

-2863 RDLLIKAKGDNMVRF
+2863 RDLLINSKGGNMVRF
-2878 VGENTLLYRK
+2878 MGENTLLYRK
-2888 GEIFNTFA
+2888 GEVFNTFA

-2919 MGLQYQDLNITGN
+2919 MGLQYQDINITGN

>member
-1 MKQFKK
+1 MKKFKK

-12 KRSQKIILKR
+12 KRKQKTILKR
-22 PLWLMPLLIGGF
+22 SLWLMPLLISGF

-54 QKVCVHRPW
+54 QRVCVHRPW
-63 YALWSC
+63 YAIWSC
-69 DKWEEKTQQFT
+69 DKWEEKTQQYT

-146 LGANSGNSFTSWYPN
+146 LGASSGNSFTSWYPN
-161 GHTNVTFSAGTIN
+161 GHTNITFSAGTIN

-193 GTATLNLNANK
+193 GIATLNLNANK

-209 NINAYKTSQVNIG
+209 NISAYKTSQVNIG
-222 NANSAITINSVS
+222 NANSVITIGSVS
-234 LSGDTCSSLAK
+234 LSGDTCSSLVSV
-245 IGSGANCSSSG
+245 GVGANCSTSG
-256 PSYSFKGTTSATNTT
+256 SSYSFKGTTNATNTT
-271 FSNASG
+271 FSNANG

-282 ESANF
+282 ENATF
-287 SGAKLNGGAFTF
+287 SGAKWNGGAFTF
-299 NKGFNATNNTAFNSG
+299 NKEFSATNNTAFNSG

-325 NATFSNASYT
+325 GANFNNATYT
-335 FDNQATF
+335 FNNQATF

-350 TFTFNNQSNPTNSA
+350 TFTFNNQ
-364 QHPQIL
+364 
-370 FENSSFNGGIFTFN
+370 
-384 NQTNPTNSAQHPQI
+384 TNPTNSAQHPQI
-398 LFENSS
+398 QNSS
-404 FSGSTTTLK
+404 FSGSATTLK
-413 GSATFE
+413 GFVNFQ

-428 LTIQNASFDNA
+428 LTIQNASFNNA
-439 TFNNTGKITIEKD
+439 TFNNTGKITINEG
-452 ASFNNTSFNTPVD
+452 ASFNNTTFNTSVD
-465 TNNMSVTGSV
+465 ANNMSVTGSV

-482 LKNGSTLDFGSSKIT
+482 LNNGSTLDFGSAKVT

-526 NHLLNHALNSLTNAL
+526 NHLLNHAINGLTNAL
-541 KTTES
+541 KTNES

-564 GVTGQLLSENAATP
+564 GVTGQLLNENATTS
-578 KNTDSSPSAPTKDS
+578 KTTDSSPSKSSTNS
-592 PQVYQVGYKIGDT
+592 TQVYQVGYKIGDT

-612 FSPNSI
+612 FGPNSI

-627 YTPPPTISGSQFDL
+627 YTPPPVINGSKFDL

-649 NMPWY
+649 DMPWY

-683 TNSFKQTFSTNGSN
+683 TNSFKQTFSASGSN
-697 LVIGYNATWTGNSV
+697 LVIGYNSTWTGNSV
-711 SSSGTVS
+711 SSSDTVS
-718 FGDTSGSALNGHCGP
+718 FGDTSGSVLNGHCGP
-733 WPYYQCIGT
+733 WPYYQCTGT
-742 TNGAYSAYHVYITA
+742 TNGTYSAYHVYITA

-761 NRIGTGGAANL
+761 NRIGTGGVANL

-786 ITQHNAGAY
+786 ITQHNAGIY
-795 SSSMTFSTQNMDS
+795 SSSMTFSTQNMDN

-819 KLSVYGAT
+819 KLSVYGTT

-908 GDFTNANSN
+908 GDFTNAHSN

-924 VFGNSTNSDGSQNT
+924 VFGNPTNSDGSQNN

-945 SVNIAGNATFDNMAF
+945 SVNISGNATFDNVVF

-989 DGMINFSAHS
+989 DGTIVFSTHS
-999 VINIGEAI
+999 VINIDQAI

-1015 VSSSKEIE
+1015 VSSSKEID

-1048 VSSAGNGIYDVV
+1048 VSSAGNGVYDVV

-1105 ALGFMTY
+1105 TLGFMTY

-1119 NLGNLNNTIYYYDK
+1119 NLGDSNNTIYYYDN

-1150 SQTLTGQNSAIV
+1150 SQTFTGQNSAIV
-1162 FGAKNIWTNASD
+1162 FGAKSIWTNASD

-1227 RISSGGGASL
+1227 RISSGGGANL
-1237 NFNGLQGILLTNA
+1237 NFNALQGILLTNA

-1265 FISNSANIQAQNS
+1265 FVSNSANIQAQNS
-1278 YFIDDTAQNKGN
+1278 YFIDDTAQNGGN

-1306 FRGYVGQTQSVFKFN
+1306 FRGYVGKTQSVFKFN
-1321 AVNAISFTNSSN
+1321 AANTISFTNSTN

-1339 QISAKSVLFDNSN
+1339 QMQAKSVSFDNSN

-1365 AISLS
+1365 TINLS

-1384 LSGDLN
+1384 LQGGLN

-1400 QSAINVS
+1400 QSTINVS

-1419 ASNGSHL
+1419 ASNNAHI

-1440 TSLSDSS
+1440 TSLSNSS

-1458 QFNLSNNSFL
+1458 QFNLSNNSSL

-1484 YNNAFSQSPITFHQA
+1484 YDNAFSQSPITFHQA

-1518 SVLNLKNSQLVFSDQ
+1518 SVLDLKNSQLVFSDQ

-1553 VYNIIQADMNSNW
+1553 VYNIIQAGMNNNW
-1566 YERISFF
+1566 YERINFF

-1579 GIYDAKNQTYSFT
+1579 GVYDAINQTYSFT
-1592 NPLNNALKITES
+1592 NPLNNSLKITES

-1625 NIGSEI
+1625 NIDSEI
-1631 FNYQKVYNN
+1631 FNYQKVYSN

-1649 DAQGVFYLTSSVK
+1649 DAEGVFYLTSNVK

-1680 KNNNLTS
+1680 KNNDLIS
-1687 ESSVISQTYNAQGN
+1687 DSSVISQTYNAQGN
-1701 PISALHV
+1701 PISALHI

-1735 LGNDFSLSSL
+1735 LGNDFSLSNL
-1745 SNLKGDALNQLT
+1745 SGLNPDALNQLT
-1757 KLITPSDWKNIN
+1757 KLITPNDWKNIN
-1769 ELIDNANN
+1769 EFIDNANN

-1787 LIIGATKIGQTNTNS
+1787 LIVGATKIGQTDTNS
-1802 TVVFGGLGYQ
+1802 AVVFGGLGYQ

-1916 ILGEVAMQSI
+1916 ILGEVAVQSI
-1926 NKAGGLGNLIVN
+1926 NKAGGLGNLIADV
-1938 TLGSGSVIGGYLTP
+1938 LGSDSVIGGYLTP

-2043 VISVMLQDIVKPS
+2043 VISVILQDIVKPS
-2056 EALQNDVVALGKQM
+2056 DALKSDAAALSKQM

-2076 QDMLNSL
+2076 QDTLNSL

-2093 SVLDKVLAA
+2093 SVLDKVLEA
-2102 KGLGPIYEQGLG
+2102 KGLGSIYEQGLG
-2114 DLIPNLGKKGLFAPY
+2114 DLMPNLGKKGLFAPY

-2134 WQRGDFS
+2134 WQKGDFS

-2159 GGTLSFNAGNS
+2159 GGALSFNAGDS

-2177 HIAFTNH
+2177 RISFTNH
-2184 SGTLNLLSNQVS
+2184 AGVLNLLSNQVS
-2196 NINITTLDASNGL
+2196 NINITTLNASNGL
-2209 KINAANNNVS
+2209 KINASNNNVS

-2229 SCVQQSDPITTNTA
+2229 SCVGQNDPTTANIA
-2243 NPCALSAQS
+2243 NPCALSAQN
-2252 ANGASSNNASNNAP
+2252 ANDASSNSASNNVQ

-2333 ASFVTNN
+2333 ASFMANN

-2351 TQKIGVLQNLVIASN
+2351 THQIEVLHNLTIASN

-2379 GALNNFGA
+2379 GALNNFGT
-2387 IHFNL
+2387 INFNL
-2392 ENIQT
+2392 ENSQT
-2397 PAPLIQA
+2397 PVNPLIQA

-2417 INVNNSMANNTT
+2417 MNANNSMANNTT

-2450 YLKLYTLINI
+2450 YLNLYTLINI

-2497 ASPNNILSLSVLHNQ
+2497 AHQNNILSLSVLYNQ
-2512 VKMSYGDKVMDFT
+2512 IKMSYGDKVMDFT

-2544 IEAIGGNNAIKWLST
+2544 IEAVGGNNAIKWLST
-2559 LMIKTKENPLFAPIY
+2559 LMMETKENPLFAPIY
-2574 LENHSLNEILDA
+2574 LKNHSLHEILGVA
-2586 TKDLQNTASLISNPN
+2586 KDLLNTASLISNPN
-2601 FRDNATNLL
+2601 FRNNATNLL

-2629 AREGESNFSE
+2629 SREGESDFSKH
-2639 RLLELKNKRFSDP
+2639 LLELKNKRFSDP
-2652 NPSEIFV
+2652 NPGEVFV

-2674 GVGGASFISG
+2674 GIGGASFISG

-2702 VILGGYVAYGYSG
+2702 VILGGYVAYGYSD
-2715 FNGNIMRSLG
+2715 FNGNIMHSLG

-2748 ETYGGNASHINSS
+2748 ETYGGNATSINSS
-2761 NSLLSVLNQRYNYNT
+2761 NPLLSVLNQRYSYNT

-2811 SGMKGKMQ
+2811 SGMKGKM
-2819 NPAYQQFVMHSNP
+2819 NDAAYKQFLMHSNP

-2863 RDLLIKAKGDNMVRF
+2863 RDLLIKSKGGNVVRF

-2888 GEIFNTFA
+2888 REVFNTFA
-2896 SVITGGEMHLWRLM
+2896 SVITGGEMHLWRLV

-2919 MGLQYQDLNITGN
+2919 MGLQYQDINITGN

>member
-1 MKQFKK
+1 MKKFKK
-7 KPKKI
+7 KLKSI

-22 PLWLMPLLIGGF
+22 PLWLAPLLISGF

-40 DGTDILGLSWGEKS
+40 NNLWDLLNPKVGGEYVHWVKGSQYCSW
-54 QKVCVHRPW
+54 
-63 YALWSC
+63 
-69 DKWEEKTQQFT
+69 WEFGGCLRNVWGANHK
-80 GNQLITK
+80 GYD
-87 TWAGGNAANYYH
+87 AGNAANYLS
-99 SQNNQDITANLKN
+99 SQNYQAISVGSGNET
-112 DNGTYFLSGLYN
+112 GTYSLSGFTN
-124 YTGGEYNGGN
+124 YVGGN
-134 LDIEL
+134 LTI
-139 GSNATFN
+139 N
-146 LGANSGNSFTSWYPN
+146 LGNSVVLDLSGSNSFTSYQGYNQGKDDVSFNVGAINLN
-161 GHTNVTFSAGTIN
+161 GTL
-174 VNNSVEVG
+174 EVG

-234 LSGDTCSSLAK
+234 LSGDTCSSSVNV
-245 IGSGANCSSSG
+245 GVGANCSTSG
-256 PSYSFKGTTSATNTT
+256 PSYSFKGTTNATNTT

-282 ESANF
+282 ENATF
-287 SGAKLNGGAFTF
+287 SGAKWNGGAFTF
-299 NKGFNATNNTAFNSG
+299 NKEFSTTNNTAFNSG

-325 NATFSNASYT
+325 GANFNNATYT

-350 TFTFNNQSNPTNSA
+350 TFTFNNQINPTNSD
-364 QHPQIL
+364 
-370 FENSSFNGGIFTFN
+370 
-384 NQTNPTNSAQHPQI
+384 QHPQI

-404 FSGSTTTLK
+404 FSGSATTLK
-413 GSATFE
+413 GFVNFQ

-428 LTIQNASFDNA
+428 LTIQNASFNNA

-452 ASFNNTSFNTPVD
+452 ASFNNTSFNTSID
-465 TNNMSVTGSV
+465 TNNMSVTGGV

-482 LKNGSTLDFGSSKIT
+482 LNNGSTLDFGSSKIT
-497 LAQGATFNLTSLGS
+497 LTQGTTFNLTSLSS

-526 NHLLNHALNSLTNAL
+526 NHLLNHAINSLKNAL
-541 KTTES
+541 TMNES

-555 GLWDMITYN
+555 GLWEIITYN
-564 GVTGQLLSENAATP
+564 GVTGQLLSENAATS
-578 KNTDSSPSAPTKDS
+578 KNTDSSPPKSSTNS
-592 PQVYQVGYKIGDT
+592 TQVYQVGYKIGDT

-641 SASNYINA
+641 SASNYINS

-683 TNSFKQTFSTNGSN
+683 TNSFKQTFSASGSN

-733 WPYYQCIGT
+733 WPYYQCTGT
-742 TNGAYSAYHVYITA
+742 TNGTYSAYHVYITA

-786 ITQHNAGAY
+786 ITQHNAGIY

-808 SQNLNGLNANG
+808 LQNLNGLNANG
-819 KLSVYGAT
+819 TLSVYGTT

-840 AGQATFENTNFNGG
+840 VGQAVFENTNFNGG

-890 NNSASFNFNNSN
+890 NNSASFNFNNSS

-924 VFGNSTNSDGSQNT
+924 VFGNSTNGSQNN

-945 SVNIAGNATFDNMAF
+945 SVNISGNATFDNVVF
-960 NGPTNT
+960 NSPTNT

-989 DGMINFSAHS
+989 DGTIAFSAHS

-1048 VSSAGNGIYDVV
+1048 VSSAGNGVYDVV

-1093 DMEKSDHLYYQN
+1093 DMEKSDRLYYKDVV
-1105 ALGFMTY
+1105 GFMTY

-1119 NLGNLNNTIYYYDK
+1119 NLGNANNTIYYYDN

-1150 SQTLTGQNSAIV
+1150 SQTFTGQNSAIV
-1162 FGAKNIWTNASD
+1162 FGAKSIWTNASD
-1174 APQSNTIIRFGDN
+1174 APQSNVIIRFGDN

-1202 QCIGFITGH
+1202 QCIGFIIGH

-1237 NFNGLQGILLTNA
+1237 NFNGIQGILLTNA

-1265 FISNSANIQAQNS
+1265 FVSNSANIQAQNS

-1306 FRGYVGQTQSVFKFN
+1306 FRGYVGTTQSVFKFN
-1321 AVNAISFTNSSN
+1321 AVNAISFTNSTN

-1365 AISLS
+1365 AINLS

-1384 LSGDLN
+1384 LQGDLN

-1400 QSAINVS
+1400 QSSINVS

-1419 ASNGSHL
+1419 ASNGSHF

-1440 TSLSDSS
+1440 TSLSNSS

-1458 QFNLSNNSFL
+1458 RFNLSNNSSL
-1468 DFQGSSA
+1468 YFQGSSA

-1484 YNNAFSQSPITFHQA
+1484 YDNAFSQSPITFHQA
-1499 LDIKAPL
+1499 LDVKAPL

-1513 NPNNS
+1513 NPNNN
-1518 SVLNLKNSQLVFSDQ
+1518 SVLNLKNSQLVFGDQ

-1553 VYNIIQADMNSNW
+1553 VYNIIQANMNSNW

-1604 FKDNQ
+1604 FKNNQ

-1625 NIGSEI
+1625 NISSEI

-1672 ASGSNNTT
+1672 ANGSNNTT
-1680 KNNNLTS
+1680 KNNNLSS

-1701 PISALHV
+1701 PISALHI

-1721 GQMALKLYPEIKKI
+1721 GQMVLKLYPEIKKI

-1745 SNLKGDALNQLT
+1745 SDLKGDALNQLT

-1777 SVVQNFNNGA
+1777 SVVQNFNNGT
-1787 LIIGATKIGQTNTNS
+1787 LIIGATKIGQTDTNS
-1802 TVVFGGLGYQ
+1802 AVVFGGLGYQ
-1812 KPCDYTD
+1812 TPCDYTD

-1938 TLGSGSVIGGYLTP
+1938 TLGSNSVIGGYLTP

-2043 VISVMLQDIVKPS
+2043 VISVVLQDIVKPS
-2056 EALQNDVVALGKQM
+2056 SALQNDVVALGKQM

-2076 QDMLNSL
+2076 QDTLNSL

-2134 WQRGDFS
+2134 WQKGDFN

-2184 SGTLNLLSNQVS
+2184 FGTLNLLSNQVS
-2196 NINITTLDASNGL
+2196 NISITTLDASNGL
-2209 KINAANNNVS
+2209 KINAGSNNVS

-2229 SCVQQSDPITTNTA
+2229 SCEQQSDPTTTNTA

-2252 ANGASSNNASNNAP
+2252 ANGASSSNASNNAP

-2274 SLMVTANDFN
+2274 SLIITANDFN

-2351 TQKIGVLQNLVIASN
+2351 TQKIEVLQNLVIASN

-2379 GALNNFGA
+2379 GALSNLGT

-2392 ENIQT
+2392 ENSQT
-2397 PAPLIQA
+2397 PVNPLIQA
-2404 EGIINLNTTQTPF
+2404 EGIINLNATQTPF
-2417 INVNNSMANNTT
+2417 ISVNNSIANNTT

-2497 ASPNNILSLSVLHNQ
+2497 ASPQNHILSLSVLHDQ
-2512 VKMSYGDKVMDFT
+2512 IKMSYGNKIMDFT

-2532 IVGIQGQSALNQ
+2532 IAGIQGQSALNQ

-2559 LMIKTKENPLFAPIY
+2559 LMMDTKENPLFAPIY

-2601 FRDNATNLL
+2601 FRNNATNLL

-2616 QQTSRLTKLSDFR
+2616 QQTSRLTKLSDFMT
-2629 AREGESNFSE
+2629 REGESDFSN

-2652 NPSEIFV
+2652 NPSEVFV
-2659 KYSQP
+2659 KHSQLS
-2664 NKHPNNLWVQ
+2664 KHPNNLWVQ

-2702 VILGGYVAYGYSG
+2702 VILGGYVAYGYSD
-2715 FNGNIMRSLG
+2715 FNGNIMHSLG

-2737 LKRNEFTLSAN
+2737 LKRNEFTLSTN
-2748 ETYGGNASHINSS
+2748 ETYGGNATSINSS

-2811 SGMKGKMQ
+2811 SGMKGKM
-2819 NPAYQQFVMHSNP
+2819 NDAAYKQFLMHSNP

-2847 KYFGKNSYYF
+2847 KYFGQNSYYF

-2863 RDLLIKAKGDNMVRF
+2863 KDLLIKSKGGNTVRF

-2888 GEIFNTFA
+2888 GEVFNTFA
-2896 SVITGGEMHLWRLM
+2896 SVVTGGEMHLWRLM

-2919 MGLQYQDLNITGN
+2919 MGLQYQDINITGN

>member
-1 MKQFKK
+1 MKKFKK

-12 KRSQKIILKR
+12 TRKQKTILKR
-22 PLWLMPLLIGGF
+22 PLWLAPLLISGF
-34 ASGVYA
+34 ASGAYA
-40 DGTDILGLSWGEKS
+40 NNNLWDLLNPKVGGDYVHWVKGSQYCAWWEVAGCLKNVWGANHKG
-54 QKVCVHRPW
+54 
-63 YALWSC
+63 YDA
-69 DKWEEKTQQFT
+69 
-80 GNQLITK
+80 
-87 TWAGGNAANYYH
+87 GNAANYLS
-99 SQNNQDITANLKN
+99 SQNYQAISVGSGNET
-112 DNGTYFLSGLYN
+112 GTYSLSGFTN
-124 YTGGEYNGGN
+124 YVGGN
-134 LDIEL
+134 LTI
-139 GSNATFN
+139 N
-146 LGANSGNSFTSWYPN
+146 LGNSVVLDLSGSNSFTSYQGYNQGKDDVSFNVGAINLN
-161 GHTNVTFSAGTIN
+161 GAL
-174 VNNSVEVG
+174 EVG
-182 NRVGSGAGTHT
+182 NRVGSGVGTHT
-193 GTATLNLNANK
+193 GTATLNLKANN
-204 VTINS
+204 VNINS
-209 NINAYKTSQVNIG
+209 NISAYKTSQVNIG
-222 NANSAITINSVS
+222 NANSVITIGSVS
-234 LSGDTCSSLAK
+234 LNGDTCSSLASV
-245 IGSGANCSSSG
+245 GVGANCSTSG
-256 PSYSFKGTTSATNTT
+256 PSYSFKGTTNATNTT

-282 ESANF
+282 ENANF
-287 SGAKLNGGAFTF
+287 SGAKWNGGTYTF

-314 SFTFKGTSSFN
+314 SFNFKGASSFN
-325 NATFSNASYT
+325 GASFSNATYT

-342 QNSSFNGG
+342 KNSSFNGG
-350 TFTFNNQSNPTNSA
+350 TFTFNNQ
-364 QHPQIL
+364 
-370 FENSSFNGGIFTFN
+370 
-384 NQTNPTNSAQHPQI
+384 TNPTNSTQHPQI
-398 LFENSS
+398 QNSS
-404 FSGSTTTLK
+404 FSGNATTLK
-413 GSATFE
+413 GFVDFQ

-428 LTIQNASFDNA
+428 LTIQNASFNNA
-439 TFNNTGKITIEKD
+439 NFNNTGKITINES
-452 ASFNNTSFNTPVD
+452 ASFNNTTFNTSVD

-482 LKNGSTLDFGSSKIT
+482 LQNGSTLDFGSSKVT
-497 LAQGATFNLTSLGS
+497 LAQGTTFNLTSLSS

-519 SSGGITY
+519 SSGWITY
-526 NHLLNHALNSLTNAL
+526 NNLLNHALNSLTSAL
-541 KTTES
+541 KTNES
-546 SSKPQSFAQ
+546 ASRSQSFAQ
-555 GLWDMITYN
+555 GLWEMITYN
-564 GVTGQLLSENAATP
+564 GVTGHLLNENAATSKP
-578 KNTDSSPSAPTKDS
+578 ADSSPSKASSNST
-592 PQVYQVGYKIGDT
+592 QVYQVGYKIGDT

-612 FSPNSI
+612 FSHNSI

-627 YTPPPTISGSQFDL
+627 YTPPPVISGSKFDL
-641 SASNYINA
+641 SASNYINSD
-649 NMPWY
+649 MPWY

-664 NFTESGTYYLPSVQ
+664 NFTESATYYLPSVQ

-683 TNSFKQTFSTNGSN
+683 TNSFKQTFSASGSN
-697 LVIGYNATWTGNSV
+697 LVVGYNATWTDHNV
-711 SSSGTVS
+711 SSNDTVS

-733 WPYYQCIGT
+733 WPYYQCTGT
-742 TNGAYSAYHVYITA
+742 TNGTYSAYHVYITA

-772 VFNGVDSINIANAT
+772 VFNGVDSVNIANAT
-786 ITQHNAGAY
+786 ITQHNAGIY
-795 SSSMTFSTQNMDS
+795 SSSMTFSTQSMDS
-808 SQNLNGLNANG
+808 SQNLNALNANG
-819 KLSVYGAT
+819 TLSVYGAT

-840 AGQATFENTNFNGG
+840 AGQAVFENTNFNGG

-890 NNSASFNFNNSN
+890 NNSASFNFNNSG

-945 SVNIAGNATFDNMAF
+945 SVNISGNATFDNVVF
-960 NGPTNT
+960 NSPTNT

-989 DGMINFSAHS
+989 DGTISFNAHS
-999 VINIGEAI
+999 VINISEAI
-1007 TNGNPITL
+1007 INGNPITL

-1048 VSSAGNGIYDVV
+1048 VSSAGNGVYDVV

-1071 EVFSPNSISIRRLGV
+1071 EIFSPNSISIRRLGV
-1086 GMVFDYV
+1086 GMVFDYM

-1119 NLGNLNNTIYYYDK
+1119 NLGNSNNTIYYYDK

-1150 SQTLTGQNSAIV
+1150 SQTFTGQNSAIV
-1162 FGAKNIWTNASD
+1162 FGAKSIWTNTSD
-1174 APQSNTIIRFGDN
+1174 APQSNAIIRFGDN

-1211 YEAQKIYITGS
+1211 YEAQKIYITAS

-1278 YFIDDTAQNKGN
+1278 YFIDDTAQNGGN

-1321 AVNAISFTNSSN
+1321 AANAINFTNSTN

-1339 QISAKSVLFDNSN
+1339 QMQAKSVSFDNSN

-1365 AISLS
+1365 AINLS

-1384 LSGDLN
+1384 LQGDLN

-1419 ASNGSHL
+1419 ASNNAHI
-1426 NFNGA
+1426 NFNGTT
-1431 VNFNSANIT
+1431 NFNSANIT
-1440 TSLSDSS
+1440 TSLNHSS
-1447 IVFKGASSLGG
+1447 IVFKGAISLGG
-1458 QFNLSNNSFL
+1458 QFNLSNNSSL

-1484 YNNAFSQSPITFHQA
+1484 YDNAFSQSPITFHQA

-1553 VYNIIQADMNSNW
+1553 VYNIIQAGMNNNW
-1566 YERISFF
+1566 YERINFF

-1579 GIYDAKNQTYSFT
+1579 GVYDAIDQTYSFT

-1625 NIGSEI
+1625 NIGSEV

-1649 DAQGVFYLTSSVK
+1649 DAEGVFYLTSNVK

-1672 ASGSNNTT
+1672 ANGSNNTT

-1745 SNLKGDALNQLT
+1745 SDLNSNVLNQLT
-1757 KLITPSDWKNIN
+1757 KLITPNDWKNIN
-1769 ELIDNANN
+1769 EFIDNANN

-1787 LIIGATKIGQTNTNS
+1787 LIVGAAKIGQTNTNS
-1802 TVVFGGLGYQ
+1802 AVVFGGLGYQ

-1819 IVCQKF
+1819 MVCQKF

-1835 SSSADLGYIDTTF
+1835 SNSADLGYIDTTF
-1848 NAKEIY
+1848 NAKKIY

-1869 SASVTFNSQTSLI
+1869 SASVTFNSQTSLV

-1926 NKAGGLGNLIVN
+1926 NKAGGLGNLIAD
-1938 TLGSGSVIGGYLTP
+1938 TLGSNSVIGGHLTP

-2043 VISVMLQDIVKPS
+2043 VISVILQDIVKPS
-2056 EALQNDVVALGKQM
+2056 SALKNDVAALGKQM

-2076 QDMLNSL
+2076 QDTLNSL

-2102 KGLGPIYEQGLG
+2102 KGLGSIYEQGLG
-2114 DLIPNLGKKGLFAPY
+2114 DLMPNLGKKGLFAPY

-2134 WQRGDFS
+2134 WQKGDFS
-2141 FNAQGNVFVQNST
+2141 FNAQGNVLVQNST

-2159 GGTLSFNAGNS
+2159 GGAISFNAGDT

-2177 HIAFTNH
+2177 RISFTNH
-2184 SGTLNLLSNQVS
+2184 AGVLNLLSDQVS
-2196 NINITTLDASNGL
+2196 NINITTLNASNGL
-2209 KINAANNNVS
+2209 KINASNNNVS

-2229 SCVQQSDPITTNTA
+2229 SCVGQNDPTTA
-2243 NPCALSAQS
+2243 NIANSCALSTQS
-2252 ANGASSNNASNNAP
+2252 ANDASSSNASNNAQ
-2266 IALNNNDE
+2266 IALNNNNE

-2296 FSKIKGSANIKN
+2296 LSKIKGSANIKN

-2333 ASFVTNN
+2333 ASFMANN

-2351 TQKIGVLQNLVIASN
+2351 TRKIEVLQNLTIASN

-2397 PAPLIQA
+2397 PTPLIQA

-2417 INVNNSMANNTT
+2417 MNVNNSMANNTT

-2497 ASPNNILSLSVLHNQ
+2497 APQNNILSLSVLYNQ

-2532 IVGIQGQSALNQ
+2532 IVGIQGQSTLNQ
-2544 IEAIGGNNAIKWLST
+2544 IEAVGGNNAIKWLST
-2559 LMIKTKENPLFAPIY
+2559 LMMETKENPLFAPIY
-2574 LENHSLNEILDA
+2574 LENHSLNEILGVA
-2586 TKDLQNTASLISNPN
+2586 KDLLNTANLISNPN
-2601 FRDNATNLL
+2601 FRNNATNLL

-2629 AREGESNFSE
+2629 SREGESDFSKH
-2639 RLLELKNKRFSDP
+2639 LLELKNKRFSDP
-2652 NPSEIFV
+2652 NPGEVFV

-2674 GVGGASFISG
+2674 GIGGASFISG

-2715 FNGNIMRSLG
+2715 FNGNIMHSLA
-2725 NNVDVGMYARAF
+2725 NNVDVGMYVRAF

-2748 ETYGGNASHINSS
+2748 ETYEGNASNINSS
-2761 NSLLSVLNQRYNYNT
+2761 NSLLSVLNQRYSYNT

-2811 SGMKGKMQ
+2811 SGMKGKM
-2819 NPAYQQFVMHSNP
+2819 NDAAYKQFLMHSNP

-2863 RDLLIKAKGDNMVRF
+2863 RDLLIKSKGGNVVRF

-2888 GEIFNTFA
+2888 REVFNTFA
-2896 SVITGGEMHLWRLM
+2896 SVITGGEMHLWRLV

-2919 MGLQYQDLNITGN
+2919 MGLQYQDINITGN

>member
-1 MKQFKK
+1 MKKFKK
-7 KPKKI
+7 KPKSI
-12 KRSQKIILKR
+12 KRSHQKTILKH
-22 PLWLMPLLIGGF
+22 PLWLAPLLIGGF

-40 DGTDILGLSWGEKS
+40 NNLWDLLNPKVGGEYVHWVKGSQYCAWWEFAGCLKNVWGANHKG
-54 QKVCVHRPW
+54 
-63 YALWSC
+63 YDA
-69 DKWEEKTQQFT
+69 
-80 GNQLITK
+80 
-87 TWAGGNAANYYH
+87 GNAANYLS
-99 SQNNQDITANLKN
+99 SQNYQAISVGNGNET
-112 DNGTYFLSGLYN
+112 GTYSLSGFTN
-124 YTGGEYNGGN
+124 YVGGN
-134 LDIEL
+134 LTI
-139 GSNATFN
+139 N
-146 LGANSGNSFTSWYPN
+146 LGNSVVLDLSGSNSFTSYQGYNQGKDEVSFNVGAINLN
-161 GHTNVTFSAGTIN
+161 GAL
-174 VNNSVEVG
+174 EVG

-204 VTINS
+204 VNINS
-209 NINAYKTSQVNIG
+209 NISAFKTSQVNIG
-222 NANSAITINSVS
+222 NANSVITIGSVS
-234 LSGDTCSSLAK
+234 LSGDVCSSSVSVGA
-245 IGSGANCSSSG
+245 GANCSTSG
-256 PSYSFKGTTSATNTT
+256 PSYSFKGTTNATNTA
-271 FSNASG
+271 FSNANG

-282 ESANF
+282 ENATF
-287 SGAKLNGGAFTF
+287 SGAKWNGGAFTF
-299 NKGFNATNNTAFNSG
+299 NKEFKATNNTAFNSG
-314 SFTFKGTSSFN
+314 SFNFKGTSSFN
-325 NATFSNASYT
+325 GASFSDASYT
-335 FDNQATF
+335 FNDQATF
-342 QNSSFNGG
+342 NNSSFNGG
-350 TFTFNNQSNPTNSA
+350 TFTFNDQNNQSA
-364 QHPQIL
+364 QHPQI
-370 FENSSFNGGIFTFN
+370 
-384 NQTNPTNSAQHPQI
+384 Q
-398 LFENSS
+398 NSS
-404 FSGSTTTLK
+404 FSGNATTLK
-413 GSATFE
+413 GFVDFQ

-428 LTIQNASFDNA
+428 LMVQNASFNNA
-439 TFNNTGKITIEKD
+439 NFNNTGKITIEKE
-452 ASFNNTSFNTPVD
+452 ASFNNTTFNTSVN
-465 TNNMSVTGSV
+465 TNNMTITGSV

-482 LKNGSTLDFGSSKIT
+482 LKNGSTLDFGSSQVT
-497 LAQGATFNLTSLGS
+497 LTQGTTFNLTSLGD
-511 EKSVTILN
+511 KNSVTILN

-526 NHLLNHALNSLTNAL
+526 NNLLNHALNSLTSAL
-541 KTTES
+541 KTNEGS
-546 SSKPQSFAQ
+546 LKPQSFAQ

-564 GVTGQLLSENAATP
+564 GVTGQLLNTNAMAS
-578 KNTDSSPSAPTKDS
+578 KSADSSPSKSSTNPT
-592 PQVYQVGYKIGDT
+592 QVYQVGYKIGDI

-612 FSPNSI
+612 FSHNSI

-627 YTPPPTISGSQFDL
+627 YTPPPVISGSKFDL

-649 NMPWY
+649 NTPWY
-654 DHKYYIPKSQ
+654 DHKSYIPKSQ

-683 TNSFKQTFSTNGSN
+683 TNSFKQTFSASNSN
-697 LVIGYNATWTGNSV
+697 LVIGYNATWTDHNV
-711 SSSGTVS
+711 SSSDTVS

-733 WPYYQCIGT
+733 WPYYQCTGT
-742 TNGAYSAYHVYITA
+742 TDGTYSAYHVYITA

-772 VFNGVDSINIANAT
+772 IFNGVDSINIANAT
-786 ITQHNAGAY
+786 ITQHNAGIY
-795 SSSMTFSTQNMDS
+795 SSSMTFSTQSMDNS
-808 SQNLNGLNANG
+808 HNVNNLNPNG
-819 KLSVYGAT
+819 TLLVYGTT

-840 AGQATFENTNFNGG
+840 AGKATFENTNFNGG
-854 SYQFSGDSLNFSNNN
+854 SYQFSGDNLNFSNNN

-908 GDFTNANSN
+908 GDFTNAHSN
-917 LQIAGNA
+917 LQIAGSA
-924 VFGNSTNSDGSQNT
+924 VFGNSANGSQNN

-945 SVNIAGNATFDNMAF
+945 SVNISGNATFDNVVF

-966 SVKGQVTLNNITLKN
+966 SVKGQVALNNITLKN

-989 DGMINFSAHS
+989 DGTITFNAHS
-999 VINIGEAI
+999 VINIAEAI

-1048 VSSAGNGIYDVV
+1048 VSSVGNGVYDVV

-1071 EVFSPNSISIRRLGV
+1071 ETFSQNSISIRRLGV
-1086 GMVFDYV
+1086 GMVFDYM
-1093 DMEKSDHLYYQN
+1093 DMEKSDRLYYKDV
-1105 ALGFMTY
+1105 AGFMTY

-1119 NLGNLNNTIYYYDK
+1119 NLGNSNNTIYYYDN

-1139 SGKTLFTKAEF
+1139 SGKSLFTKAEF
-1150 SQTLTGQNSAIV
+1150 SQTFTGQNSAIV
-1162 FGAKNIWTNASD
+1162 FGAKSIWTNASD

-1250 TLYNRAAGTQSSSMN
+1250 TLYNRTAGTQSSSMN
-1265 FISNSANIQAQNS
+1265 FTSNSANIQAQNS
-1278 YFIDDTAQNKGN
+1278 YFIDDTAQNGGN

-1306 FRGYVGQTQSVFKFN
+1306 FRGYVGKTQSVFKFN
-1321 AVNAISFTNSSN
+1321 AANAINFTNSTN

-1339 QISAKSVLFDNSN
+1339 QMQAKSVSFDNSN

-1365 AISLS
+1365 AINLS

-1384 LSGDLN
+1384 LQGNLN

-1419 ASNGSHL
+1419 VNDGSRL
-1426 NFNGA
+1426 NFNGTT
-1431 VNFNSANIT
+1431 NFNSENIT
-1440 TSLSDSS
+1440 TSLNNSS
-1447 IVFKGASSLGG
+1447 IVFKGAVSLGG
-1458 QFNLSNNSFL
+1458 QFNLSNNSSL

-1484 YNNAFSQSPITFHQA
+1484 YDSAFSQSPITFRQA

-1553 VYNIIQADMNSNW
+1553 VYNIIQAGMNSNW
-1566 YERISFF
+1566 YERINFF

-1579 GIYDAKNQTYSFT
+1579 GVYDAINQTYSFT

-1625 NIGSEI
+1625 NIGSEV

-1649 DAQGVFYLTSSVK
+1649 EAEGVFYLTSNVK

-1745 SNLKGDALNQLT
+1745 SGLNPDVLNQLT
-1757 KLITPSDWKNIN
+1757 KLITPNDWKNIN

-1787 LIIGATKIGQTNTNS
+1787 LIVGATKIGQTDTNS
-1802 TVVFGGLGYQ
+1802 AVVFGGLGYQ

-1869 SASVTFNSQTSLI
+1869 SAIVTFNSQTSLV

-1926 NKAGGLGNLIVN
+1926 NKAGGLGNLIAD
-1938 TLGSGSVIGGYLTP
+1938 TLGSDSVIGGHLTP

-1976 LNTAIKDLI
+1976 LNAAIKDLI

-2019 NDLLSKKGLF
+2019 NDLLSKKGLL

-2043 VISVMLQDIVKPS
+2043 VISVILQDIVKPS
-2056 EALQNDVVALGKQM
+2056 EALQNDVAALGKQM

-2076 QDMLNSL
+2076 QDALNSL

-2114 DLIPNLGKKGLFAPY
+2114 DLMPNLGKKGLFAPY

-2134 WQRGDFS
+2134 WQKGDFS

-2177 HIAFTNH
+2177 HISFTNH
-2184 SGTLNLLSNQVS
+2184 AGTLQLLSNQVS
-2196 NINITTLDASNGL
+2196 NINITTLNASNGL

-2229 SCVQQSDPITTNTA
+2229 SCVKQNNPATTNIT
-2243 NPCALSAQS
+2243 NPCALNAQS
-2252 ANGASSNNASNNAP
+2252 VNGTSSNSASNNAQ

-2284 FSGNIYANGVVD
+2284 FAGNIYANGVVD
-2296 FSKIKGSANIKN
+2296 LSKIKGSANIKN

-2333 ASFVTNN
+2333 ASFMANN

-2351 TQKIGVLQNLVIASN
+2351 TRKIEVLQNLTIASN

-2379 GALNNFGA
+2379 GALNSFGA

-2392 ENIQT
+2392 ENTQT
-2397 PAPLIQA
+2397 PTPLIQA

-2417 INVNNSMANNTT
+2417 MNVNNSMANNTT
-2429 YTLLKSSRYIDYNIN
+2429 YTLLKSRRYIDYNIN

-2450 YLKLYTLINI
+2450 YLNLYTLINI

-2497 ASPNNILSLSVLHNQ
+2497 AHQNNILSLSVLYNQ
-2512 VKMSYGDKVMDFT
+2512 IKMSYGDKVMDFT

-2559 LMIKTKENPLFAPIY
+2559 LMMETKENPLFVPIY
-2574 LENHSLNEILDA
+2574 LENHSLHEILGVA
-2586 TKDLQNTASLISNPN
+2586 KDLLNTASLISNPN

-2629 AREGESNFSE
+2629 AREGESDFSE
-2639 RLLELKNKRFSDP
+2639 HLLELKNKRFSDP
-2652 NPSEIFV
+2652 NPGEVFV
-2659 KYSQP
+2659 KYSQLS
-2664 NKHPNNLWVQ
+2664 KHPNNLWAQ
-2674 GVGGASFISG
+2674 GIGGASFIAG

-2715 FNGNIMRSLG
+2715 FNGNIMHSLA

-2748 ETYGGNASHINSS
+2748 ETYGGNASNINSS
-2761 NSLLSVLNQRYNYNT
+2761 NSLLSVLNQRYSYNT

-2782 GNYGYDFMFKQKSVV
+2782 GNYGYDFMFKHKSVV
-2797 LKPQVGLSYHFIGL
+2797 LKPQVGLSYYFIGL
-2811 SGMKGKMQ
+2811 SGMKGKM
-2819 NPAYQQFVMHSNP
+2819 NDAAYKQFLMHSNP

-2863 RDLLIKAKGDNMVRF
+2863 RDLLIKSKGDNMVRF

-2888 GEIFNTFA
+2888 GEVFNTFA
-2896 SVITGGEMHLWRLM
+2896 SVITGGEMHLWRLV

-2919 MGLQYQDLNITGN
+2919 MGLQYQDINITGN

>member
-1 MKQFKK
+1 MKKFKK
-7 KPKKI
+7 KPKSI
-12 KRSQKIILKR
+12 KRSHQKTILKR
-22 PLWLMPLLIGGF
+22 PLWLAPLLIGGF
-34 ASGVYA
+34 ASGVHANNLWDLLNPKVGGEYVHWVKGSQYCA
-40 DGTDILGLSWGEKS
+40 WWEFAGCLKNVWGANHKGYDA
-54 QKVCVHRPW
+54 R
-63 YALWSC
+63 
-69 DKWEEKTQQFT
+69 
-80 GNQLITK
+80 
-87 TWAGGNAANYYH
+87 NAANYLS
-99 SQNNQDITANLKN
+99 SQNYQAISVGSGNET
-112 DNGTYFLSGLYN
+112 GTYSLSGFTN
-124 YTGGEYNGGN
+124 YVGGN
-134 LDIEL
+134 LTI
-139 GSNATFN
+139 N
-146 LGANSGNSFTSWYPN
+146 LGNSVVLDLSGSNSFTSYQGYNQGKDDVSFNVGAINLN
-161 GHTNVTFSAGTIN
+161 GAL
-174 VNNSVEVG
+174 EVG
-182 NRVGSGAGTHT
+182 NRVGTGAGTHT
-193 GTATLNLNANK
+193 GTATLNLNANE
-204 VTINS
+204 VNINS
-209 NINAYKTSQVNIG
+209 NISAFKTSQVNIG
-222 NANSAITINSVS
+222 NANSAITIGSVS
-234 LSGDTCSSLAK
+234 LSGDTCSSLASV
-245 IGSGANCSSSG
+245 GVGANCSTSG
-256 PSYSFKGTTSATNTT
+256 SSYSFKGTTNATNTA

-282 ESANF
+282 ENATF

-299 NKGFNATNNTAFNSG
+299 NKEFSTTNNTAFNSG
-314 SFTFKGTSSFN
+314 SFNFKGASSFN
-325 NATFSNASYT
+325 GTNFNNASYT
-335 FDNQATF
+335 FNDQATF

-350 TFTFNNQSNPTNSA
+350 TFTFNDQNNQST
-364 QHPQIL
+364 QHPQI
-370 FENSSFNGGIFTFN
+370 
-384 NQTNPTNSAQHPQI
+384 Q
-398 LFENSS
+398 NSS
-404 FSGSTTTLK
+404 FSGNATTLK
-413 GSATFE
+413 GFVDFQ

-428 LTIQNASFDNA
+428 LTMQSASFNNA
-439 TFNNTGKITIEKD
+439 TFSNTGKITIEKE
-452 ASFNNTSFNTPVD
+452 ASFDNTTFNTSINTS
-465 TNNMSVTGSV
+465 NMTITGSV

-482 LKNGSTLDFGSSKIT
+482 LKNGSTLDFGSSQVT
-497 LAQGATFNLTSLGS
+497 LAQGTTFNLTSLGS

-526 NHLLNHALNSLTNAL
+526 NNLLNHALNSLTSAL
-541 KTTES
+541 KTNES
-546 SSKPQSFAQ
+546 SSRPQSFTQ

-564 GVTGQLLSENAATP
+564 GVTGQLLSTDATTSKP
-578 KNTDSSPSAPTKDS
+578 ADSSPSKSFTNPA
-592 PQVYQVGYKIGDT
+592 QVYQVGYKIGDI

-612 FSPNSI
+612 FSHNSI

-627 YTPPPTISGSQFDL
+627 YTPLPVISGSKFDL
-641 SASNYINA
+641 SASNYIDSD
-649 NMPWY
+649 MPWY
-654 DHKYYIPKSQ
+654 DHKSYIPKSQ

-683 TNSFKQTFSTNGSN
+683 TNSFKQTFSASGSN
-697 LVIGYNATWTGNSV
+697 LVIGYNSTWTDHNV
-711 SSSGTVS
+711 SSSDTVS
-718 FGDTSGSALNGHCGP
+718 FGDASGSALNGHCGP
-733 WPYYQCIGT
+733 WPYYQCTGT
-742 TNGAYSAYHVYITA
+742 TNGVYNAYHVYITA

-772 VFNGVDSINIANAT
+772 VFNGVDSVNIANAT
-786 ITQHNAGAY
+786 ITQHNAGIY
-795 SSSMTFSTQNMDS
+795 SSSMTFSTQSMDN
-808 SQNLNGLNANG
+808 SQNLNDLNANG
-819 KLSVYGAT
+819 TLSVYGTT

-840 AGQATFENTNFNGG
+840 AGKAVFENTNFNGG
-854 SYQFSGDSLNFSNNN
+854 SYQFSGDSLNFSNSN

-879 AKNASFNNANF
+879 AKNASFDNANF

-917 LQIAGNA
+917 LQIAGSA
-924 VFGNSTNSDGSQNT
+924 VFGNSANGSQNN

-945 SVNIAGNATFDNMAF
+945 SVNISGNATFDNVVF
-960 NGPTNT
+960 NGPTNM
-966 SVKGQVTLNNITLKN
+966 SVKGWVTLNNITLKN

-989 DGMINFSAHS
+989 DGTITFNAHS
-999 VINIGEAI
+999 VINIAEAI

-1048 VSSAGNGIYDVV
+1048 VSSVGNGVYDVV

-1071 EVFSPNSISIRRLGV
+1071 EIFSPNSISIRRLGV
-1086 GMVFDYV
+1086 GMVFDYM
-1093 DMEKSDHLYYQN
+1093 DMEKSDHLYYKDV
-1105 ALGFMTY
+1105 AGFMTY

-1119 NLGNLNNTIYYYDK
+1119 NLGDSNNTIYYYDN

-1150 SQTLTGQNSAIV
+1150 SQTFTGQNSAIV
-1162 FGAKNIWTNASD
+1162 FGAKSIWTNASD

-1250 TLYNRAAGTQSSSMN
+1250 TLYNRTAGTQSSSMN
-1265 FISNSANIQAQNS
+1265 FTSNSANIQAQNS
-1278 YFIDDTAQNKGN
+1278 YFIDDTAQNGGN

-1321 AVNAISFTNSSN
+1321 AANAINFTNSTN

-1339 QISAKSVLFDNSN
+1339 QMQAKSVSFDNSN

-1365 AISLS
+1365 AINLS

-1384 LSGDLN
+1384 LKGDLN

-1419 ASNGSHL
+1419 VNDGSRL

-1447 IVFKGASSLGG
+1447 IVFKGAISLGG
-1458 QFNLSNNSFL
+1458 QFNLSNNSSL

-1484 YNNAFSQSPITFHQA
+1484 YDNAFSQSPITFHQA

-1513 NPNNS
+1513 TPNNS
-1518 SVLNLKNSQLVFSDQ
+1518 SVLNLKNSQLVFGDQ

-1553 VYNIIQADMNSNW
+1553 VYNIIQAGMNSNW

-1579 GIYDAKNQTYSFT
+1579 GIYDAINQTYSFT

-1625 NIGSEI
+1625 NISSEV

-1649 DAQGVFYLTSSVK
+1649 DAEGVFYLTSNVR

-1687 ESSVISQTYNAQGN
+1687 ESSIISQTYNAQGN

-1708 YNKGYNFNNIKAL
+1708 YNKGYNLNNIKAL

-1745 SNLKGDALNQLT
+1745 SDLNSNALNQLT
-1757 KLITPSDWKNIN
+1757 KLITPNDWKNIN

-1777 SVVQNFNNGA
+1777 SVVQNFNNGT
-1787 LIIGATKIGQTNTNS
+1787 LIVGAAKIGQTDTNS
-1802 TVVFGGLGYQ
+1802 AVVFGGLGYQ

-1869 SASVTFNSQTSLI
+1869 SASVTFNSQTSLV
-1882 LNQAN
+1882 LNQAD

-1901 QEGINKVFNQAGLAN
+1901 QEGINKVFNQTGLAN

-1926 NKAGGLGNLIVN
+1926 NKAGGLGNLIAD
-1938 TLGSGSVIGGYLTP
+1938 TLGSNSVIGGHLTP

-2043 VISVMLQDIVKPS
+2043 VISVILQDIVKPS
-2056 EALQNDVVALGKQM
+2056 SALKNDVAALGKQM

-2076 QDMLNSL
+2076 QDTLNSL
-2083 ESLLQNQQIK
+2083 ERLLQNQQIK

-2102 KGLGPIYEQGLG
+2102 KGLGSIYEQGLG
-2114 DLIPNLGKKGLFAPY
+2114 DLMSNLGKKGLFAPY

-2134 WQRGDFS
+2134 WQKGDFS

-2159 GGTLSFNAGNS
+2159 GGVLSFNAGDT

-2177 HIAFTNH
+2177 RISFTNH
-2184 SGTLNLLSNQVS
+2184 AGALNLLSDQVS
-2196 NINITTLDASNGL
+2196 NINITTLNASNGL

-2219 VSQGNLFINA
+2219 VSQGNLFVNA
-2229 SCVQQSDPITTNTA
+2229 SCAGQSDPTVANIA
-2243 NPCALSAQS
+2243 NPCALSTQS
-2252 ANGASSNNASNNAP
+2252 TNGASSSNASNNAQ

-2296 FSKIKGSANIKN
+2296 LSKIKGSANIKN

-2333 ASFVTNN
+2333 ASFMANN

-2351 TQKIGVLQNLVIASN
+2351 TRKIEVLQNLTIASN

-2397 PAPLIQA
+2397 PTPLIQA

-2417 INVNNSMANNTT
+2417 MNVNNSMANNTT

-2450 YLKLYTLINI
+2450 YLNLYTLINI
-2460 NGNHI
+2460 NGNRI

-2497 ASPNNILSLSVLHNQ
+2497 APQNNILSLSVLYNQ

-2544 IEAIGGNNAIKWLST
+2544 IEAVGGNNAIKWLST
-2559 LMIKTKENPLFAPIY
+2559 LMMETKENPLFAPIY
-2574 LENHSLNEILDA
+2574 LENHSLNEILGVA
-2586 TKDLQNTASLISNPN
+2586 KDLLNTANLISNPN
-2601 FRDNATNLL
+2601 FRNNATNLL

-2629 AREGESNFSE
+2629 SREGESDFSK

-2652 NPSEIFV
+2652 NPGEVFV

-2674 GVGGASFISG
+2674 GIGGASFISG

-2715 FNGNIMRSLG
+2715 FNGNIMHSLA

-2748 ETYGGNASHINSS
+2748 ETYGGNASNINSS
-2761 NSLLSVLNQRYNYNT
+2761 NSLLSVLNQRYSYNT

-2797 LKPQVGLSYHFIGL
+2797 LKPQVGLSYYFIGL
-2811 SGMKGKMQ
+2811 SGMKGKM
-2819 NPAYQQFVMHSNP
+2819 NDAAYKQFLMHSNP

-2863 RDLLIKAKGDNMVRF
+2863 RDLLINSKGGNMVRF

-2888 GEIFNTFA
+2888 GEVFNTFA
-2896 SVITGGEMHLWRLM
+2896 SVITGGEMHLWRLV

-2919 MGLQYQDLNITGN
+2919 MGLQYQDINITGN

>member
-1 MKQFKK
+1 MKKFKK
-7 KPKKI
+7 KPKSI
-12 KRSQKIILKR
+12 KRSHQKTILKR
-22 PLWLMPLLIGGF
+22 PLWLAPLLISGF

-40 DGTDILGLSWGEKS
+40 DGTDILGLIWGEKS
-54 QKVCVHRPW
+54 QKVCVHHPW

-124 YTGGEYNGGN
+124 YTGGENNGGN
-134 LDIEL
+134 LNIEL
-139 GSNATFN
+139 GSNATFD
-146 LGANSGNSFTSWYPN
+146 LGAHNGNSFTSWYPN
-161 GHTNVTFSAGTIN
+161 GHTNIAFSTGTIN

-204 VTINS
+204 VNINS
-209 NINAYKTSQVNIG
+209 NISAFKTSQVNIG
-222 NANSAITINSVS
+222 NANSVITIGSVS
-234 LSGDTCSSLAK
+234 LSGNVCSSLASV
-245 IGSGANCSSSG
+245 GVGANCSTSG
-256 PSYSFKGTTSATNTT
+256 PSYSFKGTTNATNTT
-271 FSNASG
+271 FSNSSG

-282 ESANF
+282 ENATF
-287 SGAKLNGGAFTF
+287 SGAKWNGGTYTF
-299 NKGFNATNNTAFNSG
+299 NKEFNATNNTAFNSG
-314 SFTFKGTSSFN
+314 SFNFKGASSFN
-325 NATFSNASYT
+325 GASFSNATYT

-350 TFTFNNQSNPTNSA
+350 TFTFNNQTNPTNNA
-364 QHPQIL
+364 QHPQI
-370 FENSSFNGGIFTFN
+370 
-384 NQTNPTNSAQHPQI
+384 Q
-398 LFENSS
+398 NSS
-404 FSGSTTTLK
+404 FSGNATTLK
-413 GSATFE
+413 GFVDFQ

-428 LTIQNASFDNA
+428 LIMQNASFNNA
-439 TFNNTGKITIEKD
+439 NFNNTGKITINES
-452 ASFNNTSFNTPVD
+452 ASFNDTTFNTSIN

-482 LKNGSTLDFGSSKIT
+482 LKNGSTLDFGSSKVT
-497 LAQGATFNLTSLGS
+497 LTQGTTFNLTSLGDK
-511 EKSVTILN
+511 KSVTILN

-526 NHLLNHALNSLTNAL
+526 NNLLNHTLNSLTSAL
-541 KTTES
+541 KTNES
-546 SSKPQSFAQ
+546 SLKPQSFTQ

-564 GVTGQLLSENAATP
+564 GVTGQLLNENAATSKP
-578 KNTDSSPSAPTKDS
+578 TDSSPSKSSSNPT
-592 PQVYQVGYKIGDT
+592 QVYQVGYKIGDT

-612 FSPNSI
+612 FGPNSI
-618 IIQALESGT
+618 IIQALESGI
-627 YTPPPTISGSQFDL
+627 YTPPPVISGSKFDL

-649 NMPWY
+649 DMPWY
-654 DHKYYIPKSQ
+654 NHKYYIPKSQ

-683 TNSFKQTFSTNGSN
+683 TNSFKQTFSTSNSN
-697 LVIGYNATWTGNSV
+697 LVIGYNSTWTGNSV

-733 WPYYQCIGT
+733 WPYYQCTGT
-742 TNGAYSAYHVYITA
+742 TNGTYSAYHVYITA

-772 VFNGVDSINIANAT
+772 IFNGVDSVNIANTT
-786 ITQHNAGAY
+786 ITQHNAGIY
-795 SSSMTFSTQNMDS
+795 SSSMTFSTQNMDN
-808 SQNLNGLNANG
+808 SQNLKGLNSNG
-819 KLSVYGAT
+819 KLLVYGTT

-869 QFNSGSFEIS
+869 QFNSGSFEIG
-879 AKNASFNNANF
+879 AKNASFDNANF

-902 ATTSFV
+902 ATTSFM
-908 GDFTNANSN
+908 GDFTNAHSN

-924 VFGNSTNSDGSQNT
+924 VFGNPTNSNGSQNT

-945 SVNIAGNATFDNMAF
+945 SVNISGNATFDNVVF
-960 NGPTNT
+960 NSPTNT
-966 SVKGQVTLNNITLKN
+966 SVKGQVILNNITLKN

-989 DGMINFSAHS
+989 DGTITFNAHS

-1048 VSSAGNGIYDVV
+1048 VSSVGNGVYDVV

-1071 EVFSPNSISIRRLGV
+1071 EIFSPNSISIRRLGV

-1105 ALGFMTY
+1105 TLGFMTY

-1150 SQTLTGQNSAIV
+1150 SQTFTGQNSAIV
-1162 FGAKNIWTNASD
+1162 FGAKSIWTNASD
-1174 APQSNTIIRFGDN
+1174 APQSNAIIRFGDN
-1187 KGAGSNDASGHCWNL
+1187 KGAGSNDASGHCLNL

-1237 NFNGLQGILLTNA
+1237 NFNALQGILLTNA

-1265 FISNSANIQAQNS
+1265 FVSNSANIQAQNS
-1278 YFIDDTAQNKGN
+1278 YFIDDTAQNGGN

-1321 AVNAISFTNSSN
+1321 ATNAISFTNSTN

-1339 QISAKSVLFDNSN
+1339 QMQAKSVLFDNSN
-1352 LSVSVGTSSIKAN
+1352 LSVSVGTSSIKAS
-1365 AISLS
+1365 AINLS
-1370 QNASINASNHSTLE
+1370 QNASINTSNHSTLE
-1384 LSGDLN
+1384 LQGDLN

-1419 ASNGSHL
+1419 ASNGSRL
-1426 NFNGA
+1426 NFNGTT
-1431 VNFNSANIT
+1431 NFNSANIT
-1440 TSLSDSS
+1440 TSLNNSS

-1458 QFNLSNNSFL
+1458 QFNLSNNASL

-1484 YNNAFSQSPITFHQA
+1484 YDNAFSQSPITFHQA

-1553 VYNIIQADMNSNW
+1553 VYNIIQAGMNNNW
-1566 YERISFF
+1566 YERINFF

-1579 GIYDAKNQTYSFT
+1579 GVYDAINQTYSFT

-1625 NIGSEI
+1625 NIGSEV

-1649 DAQGVFYLTSSVK
+1649 DAEGVFYLTSNVK

-1745 SNLKGDALNQLT
+1745 SDLNSNALNQLT
-1757 KLITPSDWKNIN
+1757 KLITPNDWKNIN
-1769 ELIDNANN
+1769 EFIDNANN
-1777 SVVQNFNNGA
+1777 SVVQNFNNGT
-1787 LIIGATKIGQTNTNS
+1787 LIVGATKIGQTNTNS
-1802 TVVFGGLGYQ
+1802 AVVFGGLGYQ

-1869 SASVTFNSQTSLI
+1869 SASVTFNSQTSLV

-1926 NKAGGLGNLIVN
+1926 NKAGGLGNLIAD
-1938 TLGSGSVIGGYLTP
+1938 TLGSNSVIGGYLTP

-1976 LNTAIKDLI
+1976 LNAAIKDLI

-2029 NQITGFISANDIGQ
+2029 NQITGFISVNDIGQ

-2056 EALQNDVVALGKQM
+2056 EALQKDVAALGKQM

-2076 QDMLNSL
+2076 QDTLNSL

-2102 KGLGPIYEQGLG
+2102 KGLGSIYEQGLG

-2134 WQRGDFS
+2134 WQKGDFS

-2177 HIAFTNH
+2177 HISFTNH
-2184 SGTLNLLSNQVS
+2184 AGTLNLLSNQVS
-2196 NINITTLDASNGL
+2196 NINITTLDANNGL
-2209 KINAANNNVS
+2209 KINAGSNNVS
-2219 VSQGNLFINA
+2219 VSQGDLFINA
-2229 SCVQQSDPITTNTA
+2229 SCAQLNTPTA
-2243 NPCALSAQS
+2243 ANATNPCALSTQS
-2252 ANGASSNNASNNAP
+2252 ANGTSSSNASNNAQ

-2284 FSGNIYANGVVD
+2284 FSGSIYANGVVD

-2351 TQKIGVLQNLVIASN
+2351 TQKIEVLQNLTIASN
-2366 ASLSTGIYGLEVG
+2366 ASLSTGIYGLGVG
-2379 GALNNFGA
+2379 GVLNHFGT

-2392 ENIQT
+2392 ENSQT
-2397 PAPLIQA
+2397 PVNPLIQA
-2404 EGIINLNTTQTPF
+2404 GGVINLNTTQTPF
-2417 INVNNSMANNTT
+2417 INVNNVMANNTT

-2450 YLKLYTLINI
+2450 YLNLYTLINI

-2480 LQDKGLLLSVA
+2480 LQDKGLLLSVV
-2491 LPNSNN
+2491 LPDSNN
-2497 ASPNNILSLSVLHNQ
+2497 AHQNNILSLSVLYNQ
-2512 VKMSYGDKVMDFT
+2512 IKMSYGDKVMDFT

-2532 IVGIQGQSALNQ
+2532 IVGIQGQSVLNQ
-2544 IEAIGGNNAIKWLST
+2544 IEAVGGNAIKWLST
-2559 LMIKTKENPLFAPIY
+2559 LMMETKENPLFAPIY
-2574 LENHSLNEILDA
+2574 LENHSLNEILGVA
-2586 TKDLQNTASLISNPN
+2586 KDLLNTASLISNPN
-2601 FRDNATNLL
+2601 FRNNATNLL

-2629 AREGESNFSE
+2629 SREGESDFSE

-2652 NPSEIFV
+2652 NPSEVFI

-2674 GVGGASFISG
+2674 GIGGASFISG

-2691 LNVGYDRLVKN
+2691 LNAGYDRLVKN
-2702 VILGGYVAYGYSG
+2702 MILGGYVAYGYSG
-2715 FNGNIMRSLG
+2715 FNGNIMHSLA

-2748 ETYGGNASHINSS
+2748 ETYGGNASNINSS
-2761 NSLLSVLNQRYNYNT
+2761 NSLLSVLNQRYSYNT

-2811 SGMKGKMQ
+2811 SGMKGKM
-2819 NPAYQQFVMHSNP
+2819 NDAAYKQFLMHSNP
-2832 SNESVLTLNMGLESR
+2832 SHESVLTLNMGLESR

-2863 RDLLIKAKGDNMVRF
+2863 RDLLIKSKGDNMVRF
-2878 VGENTLLYRK
+2878 MGENTLLYRK
-2888 GEIFNTFA
+2888 GEVFNTFA

-2919 MGLQYQDLNITGN
+2919 MGLQYQDINITGN

>member
-1 MKQFKK
+1 MKKFKK
-7 KPKKI
+7 KLKSI
-12 KRSQKIILKR
+12 KRSHQKTILKR
-22 PLWLMPLLIGGF
+22 PLWLMSLLIGGF

-40 DGTDILGLSWGEKS
+40 DGTDILGLGWGEKS
-54 QKVCVHRPW
+54 QKVCVHHPW

-87 TWAGGNAANYYH
+87 TWAGGNVANYYH
-99 SQNNQDITANLKN
+99 TQNNQDITANLKN

-204 VTINS
+204 VNVNS
-209 NINAYKTSQVNIG
+209 NISAYKTSQVNIG
-222 NANSAITINSVS
+222 NANSTITIGSVS
-234 LSGDTCSSLAK
+234 LSGDTCSSLASVG
-245 IGSGANCSSSG
+245 IGANCSTSG
-256 PSYSFKGTTSATNTT
+256 PSYSFKGTTNATNTT

-282 ESANF
+282 ENATF
-287 SGAKLNGGAFTF
+287 SGAKWNGGAFTF
-299 NKGFNATNNTAFNSG
+299 NKGFSATNNTAFNSG
-314 SFTFKGTSSFN
+314 SFTFKDTSSFN
-325 NATFSNASYT
+325 NATFNNATYT
-335 FDNQATF
+335 FNNQTTF

-350 TFTFNNQSNPTNSA
+350 TFTFNNQSNPM
-364 QHPQIL
+364 
-370 FENSSFNGGIFTFN
+370 
-384 NQTNPTNSAQHPQI
+384 NSAQHPQI

-404 FSGSTTTLK
+404 FSGSAITLK

-419 QAFNNSNHQ
+419 QAFNNSNQQ

-439 TFNNTGKITIEKD
+439 TFNNTGKITINEST
-452 ASFNNTSFNTPVD
+452 SFNNTSFNTPVD
-465 TNNMSVTGSV
+465 TNNMTISGGV

-482 LKNGSTLDFGSSKIT
+482 LKNGSTLDFGSSKVT
-497 LAQGATFNLTSLGS
+497 LAQGTTFNLTSLGD
-511 EKSVTILN
+511 KNSVTILN

-526 NHLLNHALNSLTNAL
+526 NNLLNHALNNLTNAL
-541 KTTES
+541 KTTEGP
-546 SSKPQSFAQ
+546 SKPQSFAQ

-564 GVTGQLLSENAATP
+564 GVTGQLLSENAAIS
-578 KNTDSSPSAPTKDS
+578 KNTDSSPSKSSTNS
-592 PQVYQVGYKIGDT
+592 TQVYQVGYKIGDT

-627 YTPPPTISGSQFDL
+627 YTPPPVINGSKFDL

-649 NMPWY
+649 DMPWY

-683 TNSFKQTFSTNGSN
+683 TNSFKQTFSANGSN
-697 LVIGYNATWTGNSV
+697 LVIGYNSTWTGNSV
-711 SSSGTVS
+711 SSSDTVS
-718 FGDTSGSALNGHCGP
+718 FGDISGSALNGHCGP

-786 ITQHNAGAY
+786 ITQHNAGIY
-795 SSSMTFSTQNMDS
+795 SSSMTFSTQNMDN

-840 AGQATFENTNFNGG
+840 AGQAVFENTNFSGG

-879 AKNASFNNANF
+879 TKNASFNNANF

-902 ATTSFV
+902 ATTSFI

-924 VFGNSTNSDGSQNT
+924 VFGNSTNSSQNN

-945 SVNIAGNATFDNMAF
+945 SVNIAGNATFDNVVF
-960 NGPTNT
+960 NSPTNT
-966 SVKGQVTLNNITLKN
+966 SVKGKVTLNNITLKN

-989 DGMINFSAHS
+989 DGTINFSTHS
-999 VINIGEAI
+999 VINIDEAI

-1048 VSSAGNGIYDVV
+1048 VSSVGNGVYDVV

-1119 NLGNLNNTIYYYDK
+1119 NLGNPNNTIYYYDN

-1150 SQTLTGQNSAIV
+1150 SQTFTGQNSTIV
-1162 FGAKNIWTNASD
+1162 FGAKSIWTNASD
-1174 APQSNTIIRFGDN
+1174 VPQSNVIIRFGDN

-1227 RISSGGGASL
+1227 RISSGGGANL

-1250 TLYNRAAGTQSSSMN
+1250 TLYNRTAGTQSSSMN
-1265 FISNSANIQAQNS
+1265 FVSNNANIQAQNS

-1339 QISAKSVLFDNSN
+1339 QMQAKSVLFDNSN

-1384 LSGDLN
+1384 LQGDLN

-1400 QSAINVS
+1400 QSTINVS

-1419 ASNGSHL
+1419 ASNNAHL

-1447 IVFKGASSLGG
+1447 IVFKGAVSLGG
-1458 QFNLSNNSFL
+1458 QFNLSNNSSL

-1484 YNNAFSQSPITFHQA
+1484 YDNAFSQSPITFHQA

-1513 NPNNS
+1513 NPNNN

-1548 DNKNR
+1548 GNKNR
-1553 VYNIIQADMNSNW
+1553 VYNIIQADMNNNW
-1566 YERISFF
+1566 YERINFF

-1604 FKDNQ
+1604 FKNNQ

-1640 ANGVYSYSD
+1640 ANGVYSYND

-1680 KNNNLTS
+1680 KNNNLSS

-1701 PISALHV
+1701 PISALHI

-1777 SVVQNFNNGA
+1777 SVVQNFNNGT

-2076 QDMLNSL
+2076 QDTLNSL

-2114 DLIPNLGKKGLFAPY
+2114 DLIPNLGNKGLFAPY
-2129 GLSQV
+2129 GLSQA
-2134 WQRGDFS
+2134 WQKGDFS

-2184 SGTLNLLSNQVS
+2184 FGTLNLLSNQVS

-2219 VSQGNLFINA
+2219 VSQGDLFINA
-2229 SCVQQSDPITTNTA
+2229 SCAQQSDPTA
-2243 NPCALSAQS
+2243 ANATNPCTTAQ
-2252 ANGASSNNASNNAP
+2252 NNASSSNASNNAP

-2296 FSKIKGSANIKN
+2296 FSKIKGSANVKN

-2351 TQKIGVLQNLVIASN
+2351 TQRIEVLQNLVIASN
-2366 ASLSTGIYGLEVG
+2366 ASLSTGVYGLEVG
-2379 GALNNFGA
+2379 GALNNLGA

-2397 PAPLIQA
+2397 PAPLIQVG
-2404 EGIINLNTTQTPF
+2404 GIINLNTTQTPF
-2417 INVNNSMANNTT
+2417 MNVSVANGGT
-2429 YTLLKSSRYIDYNIN
+2429 YTLLKSGRYINYNIS
-2444 PNSLQS
+2444 PDSLQS

-2465 EEKNGVLTYLGQRVL
+2465 DEKNGVLTYLGQRVL

-2497 ASPNNILSLSVLHNQ
+2497 ASQNHILSLSVLYNQ
-2512 VKMSYGDKVMDFT
+2512 VKMSYGNKAMDFT

-2544 IEAIGGNNAIKWLST
+2544 IEAIGGNSAIKWLST

-2652 NPSEIFV
+2652 NPSEVFV

-2664 NKHPNNLWVQ
+2664 NKHQNNLWIQ

-2691 LNVGYDRLVKN
+2691 LNVGYDRLVRN
-2702 VILGGYVAYGYSG
+2702 MILGGYVAYGYSD

-2863 RDLLIKAKGDNMVRF
+2863 RDLLIKSKGDNMVRF

>member
-1 MKQFKK
+1 MKKFKK
-7 KPKKI
+7 KPKSI
-12 KRSQKIILKR
+12 KRSHQNQKTILKR
-22 PLWLMPLLIGGF
+22 PLWLAPLLIGGF

-40 DGTDILGLSWGEKS
+40 NNLWDLLNPKVGGEYVHWVKGSQYCAWWEFAGCLKNVWGANHKG
-54 QKVCVHRPW
+54 
-63 YALWSC
+63 YDA
-69 DKWEEKTQQFT
+69 
-80 GNQLITK
+80 
-87 TWAGGNAANYYH
+87 GNAANYLS
-99 SQNNQDITANLKN
+99 SQNYQAIFVGSGNET
-112 DNGTYFLSGLYN
+112 GTYSLSGFTN
-124 YTGGEYNGGN
+124 YVGGD
-134 LDIEL
+134 LTI
-139 GSNATFN
+139 N
-146 LGANSGNSFTSWYPN
+146 LGNSVVLDLSGSNSFTSYQGYHQGKDDVNFNVGAINLN
-161 GHTNVTFSAGTIN
+161 GTL
-174 VNNSVEVG
+174 EVG

-204 VTINS
+204 VNINS
-209 NINAYKTSQVNIG
+209 NISAYKTSQVNVG
-222 NANSAITINSVS
+222 NANSVITIGSVS
-234 LSGDTCSSLAK
+234 LSGDTCSSLASV
-245 IGSGANCSSSG
+245 GVGANCSTSG
-256 PSYSFKGTTSATNTT
+256 PSYSFKGTTNATNTA

-282 ESANF
+282 ENATF
-287 SGAKLNGGAFTF
+287 SGAKLNGGAFIF
-299 NKGFNATNNTAFNSG
+299 NKEFSATNNTAFNSG
-314 SFTFKGTSSFN
+314 SFNFKGASSFN

-335 FDNQATF
+335 FNDQATF

-350 TFTFNNQSNPTNSA
+350 TFTFNDQNNQSA
-364 QHPQIL
+364 QHPQI
-370 FENSSFNGGIFTFN
+370 
-384 NQTNPTNSAQHPQI
+384 Q
-398 LFENSS
+398 NSS
-404 FSGSTTTLK
+404 FSGNTITLK
-413 GSATFE
+413 GFVDFQ

-428 LTIQNASFDNA
+428 LTMQNASFNNA
-439 TFNNTGKITIEKD
+439 TFSNTGKITIKES
-452 ASFNNTSFNTPVD
+452 ASFNDTTFNTSIN
-465 TNNMSVTGSV
+465 TNNMTFTGSV

-497 LAQGATFNLTSLGS
+497 LTQGTTFNLTSLGS

-526 NHLLNHALNSLTNAL
+526 NNLLNHALNSLTNAL
-541 KTTES
+541 KTNES
-546 SSKPQSFAQ
+546 SSRPQSFAQ
-555 GLWDMITYN
+555 GLWDIITYN
-564 GVTGQLLSENAATP
+564 GVTGQLLSTDATTSKP
-578 KNTDSSPSAPTKDS
+578 ADSSPSKSSTNSA
-592 PQVYQVGYKIGDT
+592 QVYQVGYKIGDI

-612 FSPNSI
+612 FSHNSI

-627 YTPPPTISGSQFDL
+627 YTPPPVISGSKFDL
-641 SASNYINA
+641 SASNYIDSD
-649 NMPWY
+649 MPWY
-654 DHKYYIPKSQ
+654 DHKSYIPKSQ

-683 TNSFKQTFSTNGSN
+683 TNSFKQTFSASGSN
-697 LVIGYNATWTGNSV
+697 LVIGYNSTWTDHNV
-711 SSSGTVS
+711 SSSDTVS

-733 WPYYQCIGT
+733 WPYYQCTGT
-742 TNGAYSAYHVYITA
+742 TNGTYSAYHVYITA

-772 VFNGVDSINIANAT
+772 VFNGVDSVNIANAT
-786 ITQHNAGAY
+786 ITQHNAGIY
-795 SSSMTFSTQNMDS
+795 SSSMTFSTQNMDD
-808 SQNLNGLNANG
+808 SQNLKGLNSNG
-819 KLSVYGAT
+819 TLSVYGTT
-827 FTNQAK
+827 FTNEAK

-840 AGQATFENTNFNGG
+840 AGQAVFENTNFNGG
-854 SYQFSGDSLNFSNNN
+854 SYQFNGDSLNFSNNN

-890 NNSASFNFNNSN
+890 NNSASFNFNNSS
-902 ATTSFV
+902 ATTSFI
-908 GDFTNANSN
+908 GDFTNSNSN

-924 VFGNSTNSDGSQNT
+924 VFGNSNNGSQNN

-945 SVNIAGNATFDNMAF
+945 SVNISGNATFDNVVF
-960 NGPTNT
+960 NGPTNM

-989 DGMINFSAHS
+989 DGTITFNAHS
-999 VINIGEAI
+999 VINIAEAI

-1048 VSSAGNGIYDVV
+1048 VSSAGNGVYDVV

-1071 EVFSPNSISIRRLGV
+1071 EIFSQNSISIRRLGV
-1086 GMVFDYV
+1086 GMVFDYM
-1093 DMEKSDHLYYQN
+1093 DMEKSDHLYYKDV
-1105 ALGFMTY
+1105 AGFMTY

-1119 NLGNLNNTIYYYDK
+1119 NLGNSNNTIYYYDN

-1150 SQTLTGQNSAIV
+1150 SQTFTGQNSAIV

-1250 TLYNRAAGTQSSSMN
+1250 TLYNRTAGTQSSSMN
-1265 FISNSANIQAQNS
+1265 FTSNSANIQAQNS
-1278 YFIDDTAQNKGN
+1278 YFIDDTAQNGGN

-1321 AVNAISFTNSSN
+1321 AANAISFTNSTN

-1339 QISAKSVLFDNSN
+1339 QMQAKSVSFDNSN

-1365 AISLS
+1365 AINLS

-1384 LSGDLN
+1384 LQGDLN

-1400 QSAINVS
+1400 QSAINIS

-1419 ASNGSHL
+1419 VNDGSRL
-1426 NFNGA
+1426 NFNGTT
-1431 VNFNSANIT
+1431 NFNSANIT
-1440 TSLSDSS
+1440 TSLNHSS
-1447 IVFKGASSLGG
+1447 IVFKGAISLGG
-1458 QFNLSNNSFL
+1458 QFNLSNNSSL

-1484 YNNAFSQSPITFHQA
+1484 YDSTFSQSPITFHQA

-1553 VYNIIQADMNSNW
+1553 VYNIIQAGMNSNW
-1566 YERISFF
+1566 YERINFF
-1573 GMRIND
+1573 GMRISD
-1579 GIYDAKNQTYSFT
+1579 GIYDAINQTYSFT

-1625 NIGSEI
+1625 NIGSEV

-1649 DAQGVFYLTSSVK
+1649 DAEGVFYLTSNVK

-1745 SNLKGDALNQLT
+1745 SDLNPDALNQLT
-1757 KLITPSDWKNIN
+1757 KLITPNDWKNIN
-1769 ELIDNANN
+1769 EFIDNANN
-1777 SVVQNFNNGA
+1777 SVVQNFNNGT
-1787 LIIGATKIGQTNTNS
+1787 LIVGAAKIGQTNTNS

-1819 IVCQKF
+1819 VVCQKF

-1926 NKAGGLGNLIVN
+1926 NKAGGLGNLIAD
-1938 TLGSGSVIGGYLTP
+1938 TLGSNSVIGGHLTP

-2043 VISVMLQDIVKPS
+2043 VISVILQDIVKPS
-2056 EALQNDVVALGKQM
+2056 EALKNDAAALGKQM

-2076 QDMLNSL
+2076 QDTLNSL

-2102 KGLGPIYEQGLG
+2102 KGLGSIYEQGLG

-2134 WQRGDFS
+2134 WQKGDFS

-2159 GGTLSFNAGNS
+2159 GGAISFNAGNS

-2177 HIAFTNH
+2177 HISFTNH
-2184 SGTLNLLSNQVS
+2184 AGLLNLLSNQVS
-2196 NINITTLDASNGL
+2196 NINITTLNASNGL
-2209 KINAANNNVS
+2209 KINASNNNVS

-2229 SCVQQSDPITTNTA
+2229 SCAQQSDPTTANAA
-2243 NPCALSAQS
+2243 NPCALTTQS
-2252 ANGASSNNASNNAP
+2252 ANGASSNNASNNAQ
-2266 IALNNNDE
+2266 IALSNNDE
-2274 SLMVTANDFN
+2274 SLMVTANGFN

-2333 ASFVTNN
+2333 ANFVTNN

-2351 TQKIGVLQNLVIASN
+2351 TRKIEVLQNLTIASN

-2379 GALNNFGA
+2379 GALNNSGA

-2397 PAPLIQA
+2397 LTPLIQA
-2404 EGIINLNTTQTPF
+2404 RGIINLNTTQTPF
-2417 INVNNSMANNTT
+2417 MNVNNSMANNTT

-2497 ASPNNILSLSVLHNQ
+2497 AHQNNILSLSVLYNQ
-2512 VKMSYGDKVMDFT
+2512 IKMSYGDKVMDFT

-2544 IEAIGGNNAIKWLST
+2544 IESVGGNNAIKWLST
-2559 LMIKTKENPLFAPIY
+2559 LMMETKENPLFAPIY
-2574 LENHSLNEILDA
+2574 LKNHSLNEILGVA
-2586 TKDLQNTASLISNPN
+2586 KDLLNTASLISNPN
-2601 FRDNATNLL
+2601 FRNNATNLL

-2629 AREGESNFSE
+2629 SREGESDFSKH
-2639 RLLELKNKRFSDP
+2639 LLELKNKRFSDP
-2652 NPSEIFV
+2652 NPGEVFV

-2674 GVGGASFISG
+2674 GIGGASFISG
-2684 GNGTLYG
+2684 GNGTIYG

-2715 FNGNIMRSLG
+2715 FNGNIMHSLA

-2748 ETYGGNASHINSS
+2748 ETYGGNASNINSS
-2761 NSLLSVLNQRYNYNT
+2761 NSLLSVLNQRYSYNT

-2797 LKPQVGLSYHFIGL
+2797 LKPQVGLSYYFIGL
-2811 SGMKGKMQ
+2811 SGMKGKM
-2819 NPAYQQFVMHSNP
+2819 NDAAYERFVMHSNP

-2863 RDLLIKAKGDNMVRF
+2863 RDLLIKSKGGNVVRF

-2888 GEIFNTFA
+2888 GEVFNTFA
-2896 SVITGGEMHLWRLM
+2896 SVITGGEMHLWRLV

-2919 MGLQYQDLNITGN
+2919 MGLQYQDINITGN

>member
-1 MKQFKK
+1 MKKFKK
-7 KPKKI
+7 KPKSI
-12 KRSQKIILKR
+12 KRSHQKTILKR
-22 PLWLMPLLIGGF
+22 PLWLAPLLISGF

-87 TWAGGNAANYYH
+87 TWAGGNATNYYH

-124 YTGGEYNGGN
+124 YTGGENNGGN
-134 LDIEL
+134 LNIEL
-139 GSNATFN
+139 GSNATFD
-146 LGANSGNSFTSWYPN
+146 LGAHSGNSFTSWYPN

-193 GTATLNLNANK
+193 GTATLNLNANQ
-204 VTINS
+204 VNINS
-209 NINAYKTSQVNIG
+209 NISAFKTSQVNIG
-222 NANSAITINSVS
+222 NANSSITIGSVS
-234 LSGDTCSSLAK
+234 LSGDVCSSSVSFGA
-245 IGSGANCSSSG
+245 GANCSTSG
-256 PSYSFKGTTSATNTT
+256 PSYSFKGATNATNTA
-271 FSNASG
+271 FSNANG

-282 ESANF
+282 ENATF
-287 SGAKLNGGAFTF
+287 SGAKWNGGAFTF
-299 NKGFNATNNTAFNSG
+299 NKGFSATNNTAFNSG
-314 SFTFKGTSSFN
+314 SFNFKGASSFN
-325 NATFSNASYT
+325 GASFSDATYT
-335 FDNQATF
+335 FNNQATF
-342 QNSSFNGG
+342 NNSSFNGG
-350 TFTFNNQSNPTNSA
+350 TFTFNNQNNQSA
-364 QHPQIL
+364 QHPQI
-370 FENSSFNGGIFTFN
+370 
-384 NQTNPTNSAQHPQI
+384 Q
-398 LFENSS
+398 NSS
-404 FSGSTTTLK
+404 FSGNATTLK
-413 GSATFE
+413 GFVDFQ

-428 LTIQNASFDNA
+428 LTMQNASFNNA
-439 TFNNTGKITIEKD
+439 NFSNTGKITINE
-452 ASFNNTSFNTPVD
+452 STSFNDTTFNTSVD
-465 TNNMSVTGSV
+465 TNNMVITGSV

-497 LAQGATFNLTSLGS
+497 LTQGTTFNLTSL
-511 EKSVTILN
+511 EDKNSVTILN

-526 NHLLNHALNSLTNAL
+526 NNLLNHALNSLTNAL
-541 KTTES
+541 KTNES
-546 SSKPQSFAQ
+546 SSDLQSFAQ

-564 GVTGQLLSENAATP
+564 GVTGQLLSADATASKP
-578 KNTDSSPSAPTKDS
+578 ADS
-592 PQVYQVGYKIGDT
+592 PPSKSSTNPTQVYQVGYKIGDT

-627 YTPPPTISGSQFDL
+627 YTPPPVISGSKFDL
-641 SASNYINA
+641 SASNYIDS

-654 DHKYYIPKSQ
+654 DHKSYIPKSQ
-664 NFTESGTYYLPSVQ
+664 NFTESGTYYLSSVQ

-683 TNSFKQTFSTNGSN
+683 TNSFKQTFSASNSN
-697 LVIGYNATWTGNSV
+697 LVIGYNSTWTDHNV

-733 WPYYQCIGT
+733 WPYYQCTGT
-742 TNGAYSAYHVYITA
+742 TDGTYSAYHVCITA

-772 VFNGVDSINIANAT
+772 VFNGADSVNIANAT
-786 ITQHNAGAY
+786 ITQHNAGIY
-795 SSSMTFSTQNMDS
+795 SSSMTFSTQNMDD
-808 SQNLNGLNANG
+808 SQNLKGLNPNG
-819 KLSVYGAT
+819 TLLVYGTT
-827 FTNQAK
+827 FTNHAK

-840 AGQATFENTNFNGG
+840 AGKATFENTNFNGG

-879 AKNASFNNANF
+879 AKNASFDNANF

-902 ATTSFV
+902 ATTSFI
-908 GDFTNANSN
+908 GDFTNAHSN

-924 VFGNSTNSDGSQNT
+924 VFGNSANGSQNN

-945 SVNIAGNATFDNMAF
+945 SVNILGNATFDNVVF
-960 NGPTNT
+960 NGPTNM

-989 DGMINFSAHS
+989 DGTITFNAHS
-999 VINIGEAI
+999 VINIAEAI

-1048 VSSAGNGIYDVV
+1048 VSSAGNGVYDVV

-1071 EVFSPNSISIRRLGV
+1071 EIFSQNSISIRRLGV
-1086 GMVFDYV
+1086 GMVFDYM

-1119 NLGNLNNTIYYYDK
+1119 NLGNSNNTIYYYDN

-1150 SQTLTGQNSAIV
+1150 SQTFTGQNSAIV

-1174 APQSNTIIRFGDN
+1174 VPQSNAIIRFGDN

-1237 NFNGLQGILLTNA
+1237 NFNALQGILLTNA
-1250 TLYNRAAGTQSSSMN
+1250 TLYNRVAGTQSSSMN
-1265 FISNSANIQAQNS
+1265 FVSNSANIQAQNS
-1278 YFIDDTAQNKGN
+1278 YFIDDTAQNGGN

-1321 AVNAISFTNSSN
+1321 AANAISFTNSTN

-1339 QISAKSVLFDNSN
+1339 QMQAKSVSFDNSN

-1365 AISLS
+1365 AINLS

-1384 LSGDLN
+1384 LQGDLN
-1390 LNDTSSLNLN
+1390 LNDTSSINLN
-1400 QSAINVS
+1400 QSAINIS

-1419 ASNGSHL
+1419 VNDGSRL
-1426 NFNGA
+1426 NFNGTT
-1431 VNFNSANIT
+1431 NFNSENIT
-1440 TSLSDSS
+1440 TSLNNSS
-1447 IVFKGASSLGG
+1447 IVFKGAISLGG
-1458 QFNLSNNSFL
+1458 QFNLSNNSSL
-1468 DFQGSSA
+1468 DFQGFSA

-1484 YNNAFSQSPITFHQA
+1484 YDNAFSQSPITFHQT

-1553 VYNIIQADMNSNW
+1553 VYNIIQAGMSSNW
-1566 YERISFF
+1566 YERINFF

-1579 GIYDAKNQTYSFT
+1579 GIYDAINQTYSFT

-1625 NIGSEI
+1625 NISSEV

-1649 DAQGVFYLTSSVK
+1649 DAEGVFYLTSNVK

-1672 ASGSNNTT
+1672 ANGSNNTT
-1680 KNNNLTS
+1680 KNNDLTS

-1701 PISALHV
+1701 PISALHI
-1708 YNKGYNFNNIKAL
+1708 YNKGYNLNNIKAL

-1735 LGNDFSLSSL
+1735 LGNDFSPSSL
-1745 SNLKGDALNQLT
+1745 SGLNSDALNELI
-1757 KLITPSDWKNIN
+1757 KLITPNDWKNIN

-1787 LIIGATKIGQTNTNS
+1787 LIVGATKIGQTNTNS
-1802 TVVFGGLGYQ
+1802 AVVFGGLGYQ

-1825 RGTYLGQLLE
+1825 RGTYLEQLLE

-1869 SASVTFNSQTSLI
+1869 SGSVTFNSQTSLI

-1926 NKAGGLGNLIVN
+1926 NKAGGLGNLIADI
-1938 TLGSGSVIGGYLTP
+1938 LGSDSVIGGYLTP

-2043 VISVMLQDIVKPS
+2043 VISVILQDIVKPS

-2076 QDMLNSL
+2076 QDVLNSL

-2134 WQRGDFS
+2134 WQKGDFN

-2177 HIAFTNH
+2177 HISFTNH
-2184 SGTLNLLSNQVS
+2184 AGTLQLLSNQVS
-2196 NINITTLDASNGL
+2196 NINITTLNASNGL

-2219 VSQGNLFINA
+2219 VSQGNLFVNA
-2229 SCVQQSDPITTNTA
+2229 SCAQQSDPTTA
-2243 NPCALSAQS
+2243 NITNPCVLNAQS
-2252 ANGASSNNASNNAP
+2252 ANGASSNNASNNAQ

-2296 FSKIKGSANIKN
+2296 LSKIKGSANIKN

-2333 ASFVTNN
+2333 ASFTANN
-2340 LNIQGAFNNNA
+2340 LNIQGSFNNNA
-2351 TQKIGVLQNLVIASN
+2351 TRKIEVLQNLTIASN
-2366 ASLSTGIYGLEVG
+2366 ASLSTRIYGLEVG

-2397 PAPLIQA
+2397 PTPLIQA
-2404 EGIINLNTTQTPF
+2404 RGIINLNTTQTPF
-2417 INVNNSMANNTT
+2417 MNVNNSMANNTT

-2450 YLKLYTLINI
+2450 YLNLYTLINI

-2465 EEKNGVLTYLGQRVL
+2465 EKKNGALTYLGQRVL

-2491 LPNSNN
+2491 LPDSNN
-2497 ASPNNILSLSVLHNQ
+2497 AHQNNILSLSVLYNQ
-2512 VKMSYGDKVMDFT
+2512 IKMSYGDKAMDFT
-2525 PPTLQDY
+2525 PPNLQDY

-2544 IEAIGGNNAIKWLST
+2544 IESVGGNNAIKWLST
-2559 LMIKTKENPLFAPIY
+2559 LMMETKENPLFAPIY
-2574 LENHSLNEILDA
+2574 LENHSLHEILGVA
-2586 TKDLQNTASLISNPN
+2586 KDLLNTASLISNPN

-2629 AREGESNFSE
+2629 SREGESDFSE

-2674 GVGGASFISG
+2674 GIGGASFISG

-2715 FNGNIMRSLG
+2715 FNGNIMHSLA

-2748 ETYGGNASHINSS
+2748 ETYEGNASNINSS
-2761 NSLLSVLNQRYNYNT
+2761 NSLLSVLNQRYSYNT

-2811 SGMKGKMQ
+2811 SGMKGKM
-2819 NPAYQQFVMHSNP
+2819 NDAAYKQFLMHSNP

-2863 RDLLIKAKGDNMVRF
+2863 RDLLIKSKGGNMVRF

-2888 GEIFNTFA
+2888 GEVFNTFA

-2919 MGLQYQDLNITGN
+2919 MGLQYQDINITGN

>member
-1 MKQFKK
+1 MKKFKK
-7 KPKKI
+7 KPKSI
-12 KRSQKIILKR
+12 KRSHQNQKTILKR
-22 PLWLMPLLIGGF
+22 PLWLAPLLIGGF

-40 DGTDILGLSWGEKS
+40 NNNLWDLLNPKVGGEYVHWVKGSQYCSW
-54 QKVCVHRPW
+54 
-63 YALWSC
+63 
-69 DKWEEKTQQFT
+69 WEF
-80 GNQLITK
+80 
-87 TWAGGNAANYYH
+87 AGCLKNVWGANHKGYDAGNAANYLS
-99 SQNNQDITANLKN
+99 SQNYQAISVGSGNET
-112 DNGTYFLSGLYN
+112 GTYSLSGFTN
-124 YTGGEYNGGN
+124 YVGGN
-134 LDIEL
+134 LTI
-139 GSNATFN
+139 N
-146 LGANSGNSFTSWYPN
+146 LGNSVVLDLSGSNSFTSYQGYN
-161 GHTNVTFSAGTIN
+161 QGKDDVSFNVGTIN
-174 VNNSVEVG
+174 LNGALEVG

-193 GTATLNLNANK
+193 GIATLNLNANK

-209 NINAYKTSQVNIG
+209 NISAYKTSQVNVG
-222 NANSAITINSVS
+222 NANSAITIGSVS
-234 LSGDTCSSLAK
+234 LSGDTCSSLASV
-245 IGSGANCSSSG
+245 GVGANCSNSG
-256 PSYSFKGTTSATNTT
+256 PSYSFKGTTNATNTT

-282 ESANF
+282 ENATF

-299 NKGFNATNNTAFNSG
+299 NKEFKATNNTAFNSG
-314 SFTFKGTSSFN
+314 SFNFKGASFFNGAKFN
-325 NATFSNASYT
+325 NATYT
-335 FDNQATF
+335 FNNQATF

-350 TFTFNNQSNPTNSA
+350 TFTFNNQNNQSA
-364 QHPQIL
+364 QHPQI
-370 FENSSFNGGIFTFN
+370 
-384 NQTNPTNSAQHPQI
+384 Q
-398 LFENSS
+398 NSS
-404 FSGSTTTLK
+404 FSGNATTLK
-413 GSATFE
+413 GSVNFQ

-439 TFNNTGKITIEKD
+439 NFNNTGKITINEG
-452 ASFNNTSFNTPVD
+452 ASFNNTTFNTSIN
-465 TNNMSVTGSV
+465 TNNMSVTGGV

-482 LKNGSTLDFGSSKIT
+482 LNNGSTLDFGSSKIT
-497 LAQGATFNLTSLGS
+497 LTQGTTFNLTSLGD
-511 EKSVTILN
+511 KNSVTILN

-526 NHLLNHALNSLTNAL
+526 NNLLNHALNSFTSAL
-541 KTTES
+541 KTNES
-546 SSKPQSFAQ
+546 SLKPQSFAQ

-564 GVTGQLLSENAATP
+564 GVTGQLLSTNIAAS
-578 KNTDSSPSAPTKDS
+578 KVADSSPSKSSTNSTK
-592 PQVYQVGYKIGDT
+592 VYQVGYKIGDI

-612 FSPNSI
+612 FSHNSI

-627 YTPPPTISGSQFDL
+627 YTPPPVISGSKFDL
-641 SASNYINA
+641 SASNYIDSNT
-649 NMPWY
+649 PWY
-654 DHKYYIPKSQ
+654 DHKSYIPKSQ

-683 TNSFKQTFSTNGSN
+683 TNSFKQTFSANGSN
-697 LVIGYNATWTGNSV
+697 LVIGYNSTWTDHNV
-711 SSSGTVS
+711 SSSDTVS

-733 WPYYQCIGT
+733 WPYYQCTGT
-742 TNGAYSAYHVYITA
+742 TDGAYSAYHVYITA

-772 VFNGVDSINIANAT
+772 IFNGVDSVNIANAT
-786 ITQHNAGAY
+786 ITQHNAGIY
-795 SSSMTFSTQNMDS
+795 SSSMTFSTQGMDN
-808 SQNLNGLNANG
+808 SQNLNDLNPNG
-819 KLSVYGAT
+819 TLSVYGTT
-827 FTNQAK
+827 FTNHAK

-840 AGQATFENTNFNGG
+840 AGQAVFENTNFNGG

-924 VFGNSTNSDGSQNT
+924 VFGNSANGSQNN

-945 SVNIAGNATFDNMAF
+945 SVNISGNATFDNVVF
-960 NGPTNT
+960 NSPTNM

-989 DGMINFSAHS
+989 DGTITFNAHS
-999 VINIGEAI
+999 VINIAESI

-1015 VSSSKEIE
+1015 VSSSKEIG

-1048 VSSAGNGIYDVV
+1048 VSSAGNGVYDVV

-1071 EVFSPNSISIRRLGV
+1071 EIFSPNSISIRRLGV

-1119 NLGNLNNTIYYYDK
+1119 NLGNSNNTIYYYDK

-1150 SQTLTGQNSAIV
+1150 SQTFTGQNSAIV
-1162 FGAKNIWTNASD
+1162 FGAKSIWTNASD

-1227 RISSGGGASL
+1227 RISSGGGANL

-1265 FISNSANIQAQNS
+1265 FTSKSANIQAQNS
-1278 YFIDDTAQNKGN
+1278 YFIDDTAQNGGN
-1290 PNFSFNAL
+1290 PNFSFSAL

-1321 AVNAISFTNSSN
+1321 AANAINFTNSTN

-1339 QISAKSVLFDNSN
+1339 QIQAKSVSFDNSN

-1365 AISLS
+1365 AINLS

-1384 LSGDLN
+1384 LQGDLN

-1400 QSAINVS
+1400 QSTINVS
-1407 NNATINDYASLI
+1407 NNATINDHASLI
-1419 ASNGSHL
+1419 VNDGSRL

-1431 VNFNSANIT
+1431 INFNSENIT
-1440 TSLSDSS
+1440 TSLNDSS
-1447 IVFKGASSLGG
+1447 IVFKGAISLGG
-1458 QFNLSNNSFL
+1458 QFNLSNNSSL
-1468 DFQGSSA
+1468 DFQGSSV

-1484 YNNAFSQSPITFHQA
+1484 YDNAFSQSPITFHQA

-1553 VYNIIQADMNSNW
+1553 VYNIIQAGMNSNW

-1649 DAQGVFYLTSSVK
+1649 DAEGVFYFTSNVK
-1662 GYYNP
+1662 GYYSP

-1680 KNNNLTS
+1680 KNNNLIS
-1687 ESSVISQTYNAQGN
+1687 DSSIISQTYNAQDN
-1701 PISALHV
+1701 PISALHI

-1745 SNLKGDALNQLT
+1745 SDLNPDALNQLA
-1757 KLITPSDWKNIN
+1757 KLITPNDWKNIN

-1777 SVVQNFNNGA
+1777 SVVQNFNNGT
-1787 LIIGATKIGQTNTNS
+1787 LIVGATKIGQTNTNS
-1802 TVVFGGLGYQ
+1802 AVVFGGLGYQ

-1926 NKAGGLGNLIVN
+1926 NKAGGLGNLIADM
-1938 TLGSGSVIGGYLTP
+1938 LGSDSVIGGYLTP

-1976 LNTAIKDLI
+1976 LNAAIRDLI

-2043 VISVMLQDIVKPS
+2043 VISVILQDIVKPS
-2056 EALQNDVVALGKQM
+2056 NALQNDVVALGKQM

-2076 QDMLNSL
+2076 QDTLNSL

-2093 SVLDKVLAA
+2093 SVLDKILAA

-2114 DLIPNLGKKGLFAPY
+2114 DLMPNLGKKGLFAPY

-2134 WQRGDFS
+2134 WQKGDFS

-2159 GGTLSFNAGNS
+2159 GGVLSFNAGNS

-2177 HIAFTNH
+2177 HISFTNH
-2184 SGTLNLLSNQVS
+2184 AGTLNLLSNQVS
-2196 NINITTLDASNGL
+2196 NINITTLNASNGL

-2229 SCVQQSDPITTNTA
+2229 SCAGQSDPITANIA
-2243 NPCALSAQS
+2243 NPCTLSAQS
-2252 ANGASSNNASNNAP
+2252 ANGASSSNASNNAQ

-2321 LTISNQAVLEKN
+2321 LTISNQAILEKN

-2340 LNIQGAFNNNA
+2340 LNIQGVFNNNA
-2351 TQKIGVLQNLVIASN
+2351 TQKIEVLQNLVIASN

-2392 ENIQT
+2392 ENSQT
-2397 PAPLIQA
+2397 PTNPLIQA

-2429 YTLLKSSRYIDYNIN
+2429 YTLLKSSRYINYNIN

-2497 ASPNNILSLSVLHNQ
+2497 ASQNHILSLSVLYNQ
-2512 VKMSYGDKVMDFT
+2512 IKMSYGDKAMDFT

-2629 AREGESNFSE
+2629 SREGESNFS
-2639 RLLELKNKRFSDP
+2639 LLELKNKRFRDAS
-2652 NPSEIFV
+2652 PSEVFV

-2748 ETYGGNASHINSS
+2748 ETYGGNATSINSS

-2811 SGMKGKMQ
+2811 SGMKG
-2819 NPAYQQFVMHSNP
+2819 NDAAYKQFLMHSNP

-2847 KYFGKNSYYF
+2847 KYFGQNSYYF

-2863 RDLLIKAKGDNMVRF
+2863 RDLLIKSKGGNTVRF

-2888 GEIFNTFA
+2888 GEVFNTFA
-2896 SVITGGEMHLWRLM
+2896 SVITGGEMHLWRLV

-2919 MGLQYQDLNITGN
+2919 MGLQYQDINITGN

>member
-40 DGTDILGLSWGEKS
+40 DGTDILGLSWGKKAN
-54 QKVCVHRPW
+54 KVCVHHPW

-99 SQNNQDITANLKN
+99 TQNNQNITANLKN

-134 LDIEL
+134 LNIEL

-146 LGANSGNSFTSWYPN
+146 LGASSGNSFTSWYSN

-204 VTINS
+204 VNVNS
-209 NINAYKTSQVNIG
+209 NISAYKTSQVNIG
-222 NANSAITINSVS
+222 NANSVITIGSVS
-234 LSGDTCSSLAK
+234 LNGDTCSSLAK
-245 IGSGANCSSSG
+245 IGSGANCSTSG
-256 PSYSFKGTTSATNTT
+256 PSYSFKGTTNATNTT

-282 ESANF
+282 ENATF

-299 NKGFNATNNTAFNSG
+299 NKEFNATNNTAFNSG
-314 SFTFKGTSSFN
+314 SFNFKGASSFN
-325 NATFSNASYT
+325 GTTFSDASYT
-335 FDNQATF
+335 FNNQATF

-350 TFTFNNQSNPTNSA
+350 TFTFNNQTNQSA
-364 QHPQIL
+364 QHPQI
-370 FENSSFNGGIFTFN
+370 
-384 NQTNPTNSAQHPQI
+384 Q
-398 LFENSS
+398 NSS
-404 FSGSTTTLK
+404 FSGNATTLK
-413 GSATFE
+413 GFVNFQ

-428 LTIQNASFDNA
+428 LTIQNASFNNA
-439 TFNNTGKITIEKD
+439 TFNNTGKITINES
-452 ASFNNTSFNTPVD
+452 ASFNSTTFNTSVD
-465 TNNMSVTGSV
+465 TSNMIITGSV

-482 LKNGSTLDFGSSKIT
+482 LNNGSTLDFGSSKIT
-497 LAQGATFNLTSLGS
+497 LAQGTTFNLTSLSS

-519 SSGGITY
+519 SSDGITY
-526 NHLLNHALNSLTNAL
+526 NHLLNHAINSLTNAL
-541 KTTES
+541 KTNES
-546 SSKPQSFAQ
+546 SSNPQSFAQ

-564 GVTGQLLSENAATP
+564 GVTGQLLNENAAISKP
-578 KNTDSSPSAPTKDS
+578 TDSSPSKSSSNST
-592 PQVYQVGYKIGDT
+592 QVYQVGYKIGDT

-627 YTPPPTISGSQFDL
+627 YTPPPVINGSKFDL

-649 NMPWY
+649 DMPWY
-654 DHKYYIPKSQ
+654 NHKYYIPKSH

-683 TNSFKQTFSTNGSN
+683 TNSFKQTFSASGSN

-733 WPYYQCIGT
+733 WPYYQCTGT
-742 TNGAYSAYHVYITA
+742 TDGTYSAYHVYITA

-772 VFNGVDSINIANAT
+772 IFNGVDSINIANAT
-786 ITQHNAGAY
+786 ITQHNAGIY
-795 SSSMTFSTQNMDS
+795 SSSMTFSTQNMDN
-808 SQNLNGLNANG
+808 SQNLNGLNSNG
-819 KLSVYGAT
+819 KLLVYGTT

-854 SYQFSGDSLNFSNNN
+854 SYQFSGDSLNFSNKN

-902 ATTSFV
+902 ATTSFM

-924 VFGNSTNSDGSQNT
+924 VFGNPTNSDGSQNT

-945 SVNIAGNATFDNMAF
+945 SVNIAGNATFDNVVF
-960 NGPTNT
+960 NSPTNT

-989 DGMINFSAHS
+989 DGTITFSAHS
-999 VINIGEAI
+999 VINIDESI

-1015 VSSSKEIE
+1015 VSSSKEID

-1048 VSSAGNGIYDVV
+1048 VSSVGNGVYDVV
-1060 YSFNNQTYNFQ
+1060 YSFNNQTYNFR

-1086 GMVFDYV
+1086 SMVFDYV
-1093 DMEKSDHLYYQN
+1093 DMEKSDHLYYRDFV
-1105 ALGFMTY
+1105 GFMTY

-1119 NLGNLNNTIYYYDK
+1119 NFGNANNTIYYYDN

-1150 SQTLTGQNSAIV
+1150 SQTFTGQNSAIV

-1306 FRGYVGQTQSVFKFN
+1306 FRGYVGTTQSVFKFN

-1365 AISLS
+1365 AINLS
-1370 QNASINASNHSTLE
+1370 QNASINASNHSTLD
-1384 LSGDLN
+1384 LQGDLN

-1400 QSAINVS
+1400 QSTINVS

-1440 TSLSDSS
+1440 TSLSNSS

-1458 QFNLSNNSFL
+1458 QFNLSNNSSL

-1484 YNNAFSQSPITFHQA
+1484 YDNAFSQSPITFHQA

-1513 NPNNS
+1513 NPNNN
-1518 SVLNLKNSQLVFSDQ
+1518 SVLNLKNSQLVFGNQ

-1680 KNNNLTS
+1680 KNNNISS
-1687 ESSVISQTYNAQGN
+1687 ESSIISQTYNAQGN
-1701 PISALHV
+1701 PISALHI

-1745 SNLKGDALNQLT
+1745 SDLKGDALNQLT

-1777 SVVQNFNNGA
+1777 SVVQNFNNGT
-1787 LIIGATKIGQTNTNS
+1787 LIIGATKIGQTDTNS
-1802 TVVFGGLGYQ
+1802 AVVFGGLGYQ
-1812 KPCDYTD
+1812 TPCDYTD

-1835 SSSADLGYIDTTF
+1835 SSSADLGYINTTF

-1916 ILGEVAMQSI
+1916 ILGEVVMQSI

-1938 TLGSGSVIGGYLTP
+1938 TLGSNSVIGGYLTP

-2043 VISVMLQDIVKPS
+2043 IISVMLQDIVKPS
-2056 EALQNDVVALGKQM
+2056 EALKNDVVALGKQM

-2076 QDMLNSL
+2076 QDALNSL

-2134 WQRGDFS
+2134 WQKGDFS

-2177 HIAFTNH
+2177 HISFTNH
-2184 SGTLNLLSNQVS
+2184 SGTLQLLSNQVS
-2196 NINITTLDASNGL
+2196 NINITALNASNGL
-2209 KINAANNNVS
+2209 EINAASNNVS
-2219 VSQGNLFINA
+2219 VSQGDLFINA
-2229 SCVQQSDPITTNTA
+2229 SCAQQSDPTAVNTA
-2243 NPCALSAQS
+2243 NPCVLSAQS
-2252 ANGASSNNASNNAP
+2252 ANGASSSNASSNAP

-2296 FSKIKGSANIKN
+2296 LSKIKGSTNIKN

-2351 TQKIGVLQNLVIASN
+2351 TQKIEVLQNLVIASN

-2392 ENIQT
+2392 ENTQT
-2397 PAPLIQA
+2397 PTPLIQA

-2417 INVNNSMANNTT
+2417 MNVNNSMANNTT

-2512 VKMSYGDKVMDFT
+2512 IKMSYGNKIMDFT

-2544 IEAIGGNNAIKWLST
+2544 IEAIGGNSAINWLST
-2559 LMIKTKENPLFAPIY
+2559 LMMDTKENPLFAPIY

-2629 AREGESNFSE
+2629 AREGESDFS
-2639 RLLELKNKRFSDP
+2639 LLELKNKRFSDP
-2652 NPSEIFV
+2652 NPSEVFV

-2664 NKHPNNLWVQ
+2664 NKHPNNLWIQ

-2702 VILGGYVAYGYSG
+2702 VILGGYVAYGYSD
-2715 FNGNIMRSLG
+2715 FNGNIMHSLA

-2748 ETYGGNASHINSS
+2748 ETYGGNASNINSS
-2761 NSLLSVLNQRYNYNT
+2761 NPLLSVLNQRYNYNT

-2863 RDLLIKAKGDNMVRF
+2863 RDLLIKARGGNMVRF

-2888 GEIFNTFA
+2888 GEVFNTFA
-2896 SVITGGEMHLWRLM
+2896 SVITGGEMHLWRLV

>member
-1 MKQFKK
+1 MKKFKK
-7 KPKKI
+7 KPKSI
-12 KRSQKIILKR
+12 KRSHQKTILKR
-22 PLWLMPLLIGGF
+22 PLWLAPLLIGGF

-40 DGTDILGLSWGEKS
+40 DGTDILGLIWGEKS
-54 QKVCVHRPW
+54 QKVCVHHLW

-124 YTGGEYNGGN
+124 YTGGENNGGN
-134 LDIEL
+134 LNIEL
-139 GSNATFN
+139 GSNATFD
-146 LGANSGNSFTSWYPN
+146 LGAHNGNSFTSWYPN
-161 GHTNVTFSAGTIN
+161 GHTNIAFSTGTIN

-204 VTINS
+204 VNINS
-209 NINAYKTSQVNIG
+209 NISAFKTSQVNIG
-222 NANSAITINSVS
+222 NANSVITIGSVS
-234 LSGDTCSSLAK
+234 LSGNVCSSLASV
-245 IGSGANCSSSG
+245 GVGANCSTSG
-256 PSYSFKGTTSATNTT
+256 PSYSFKGTTNATNTT
-271 FSNASG
+271 FSNSSG

-282 ESANF
+282 ENATF
-287 SGAKLNGGAFTF
+287 SGAKWNGGTYTF
-299 NKGFNATNNTAFNSG
+299 NKEFNATNNTAFNSG
-314 SFTFKGTSSFN
+314 SFNFKGASSFN
-325 NATFSNASYT
+325 GASFSNATYT

-350 TFTFNNQSNPTNSA
+350 TFTFNNQ
-364 QHPQIL
+364 
-370 FENSSFNGGIFTFN
+370 
-384 NQTNPTNSAQHPQI
+384 TNPTNSTQHPQI
-398 LFENSS
+398 QNSS
-404 FSGSTTTLK
+404 FSGNATTLK
-413 GSATFE
+413 GFVDFQ

-428 LTIQNASFDNA
+428 LTIQNASFNNA
-439 TFNNTGKITIEKD
+439 NFNNTGKITINES
-452 ASFNNTSFNTPVD
+452 ASFNDTTFNTSIN

-482 LKNGSTLDFGSSKIT
+482 LNNGSTLDFGSSKIT
-497 LAQGATFNLTSLGS
+497 LTQGTTFNLTSLGS

-526 NHLLNHALNSLTNAL
+526 NNLLNHTLNSLTSAL
-541 KTTES
+541 KTNES
-546 SSKPQSFAQ
+546 SLKPQSFTQ

-564 GVTGQLLSENAATP
+564 GVTGQLLNENAATSKP
-578 KNTDSSPSAPTKDS
+578 TDSSPSKSSSNPT
-592 PQVYQVGYKIGDT
+592 QVYQVGYKIGDT

-612 FSPNSI
+612 FGPNSI
-618 IIQALESGT
+618 IIQALESGI
-627 YTPPPTISGSQFDL
+627 YTPPPVISGSKFDL

-649 NMPWY
+649 DMPWY
-654 DHKYYIPKSQ
+654 NHKYYIPKSQ

-683 TNSFKQTFSTNGSN
+683 TNSFKQTFSTSNSN
-697 LVIGYNATWTGNSV
+697 LVIGYNSTWTGNSV

-733 WPYYQCIGT
+733 WPYYQCTGT
-742 TNGAYSAYHVYITA
+742 TNGTYSAYHVYITA

-772 VFNGVDSINIANAT
+772 IFNGVDSVNIANTT
-786 ITQHNAGAY
+786 ITQHNAGIY
-795 SSSMTFSTQNMDS
+795 SSSMTFSTQNMDN
-808 SQNLNGLNANG
+808 SQNLKGLNSNG
-819 KLSVYGAT
+819 KLLVYGTT

-854 SYQFSGDSLNFSNNN
+854 SYQFSGDSLNFLNNN
-869 QFNSGSFEIS
+869 QFNSGSFEIG
-879 AKNASFNNANF
+879 AKNASFDNANF

-902 ATTSFV
+902 ATTSFM
-908 GDFTNANSN
+908 GDFTNAHSN

-924 VFGNSTNSDGSQNT
+924 VFGNPTNSNGSQNT

-945 SVNIAGNATFDNMAF
+945 SVNISGNATFDNVVF
-960 NGPTNT
+960 NSPTNT
-966 SVKGQVTLNNITLKN
+966 SVKGQVILNNITLKN

-989 DGMINFSAHS
+989 DGTITFNAHS

-1048 VSSAGNGIYDVV
+1048 VSSVGNGVYDVV

-1071 EVFSPNSISIRRLGV
+1071 EIFSPNSISIRRLGV

-1105 ALGFMTY
+1105 TLGFMTY

-1150 SQTLTGQNSAIV
+1150 SQTFTGQSSAIV
-1162 FGAKNIWTNASD
+1162 FGAKSIWTNASD
-1174 APQSNTIIRFGDN
+1174 APQSNAIIRFGDN

-1237 NFNGLQGILLTNA
+1237 NFNALQGILLTNA

-1265 FISNSANIQAQNS
+1265 FVSNSANIQAQNS
-1278 YFIDDTAQNKGN
+1278 YFIDDTAQNGGN

-1321 AVNAISFTNSSN
+1321 AANAISFTNSTN

-1339 QISAKSVLFDNSN
+1339 QMQAKSVLFDNSN
-1352 LSVSVGTSSIKAN
+1352 LSVSVGTSSIKAS
-1365 AISLS
+1365 AINLS
-1370 QNASINASNHSTLE
+1370 QNASINTSNHSTLE
-1384 LSGDLN
+1384 LQGDLN

-1419 ASNGSHL
+1419 ASNGSRL
-1426 NFNGA
+1426 NFNGTT
-1431 VNFNSANIT
+1431 NFNSANIT
-1440 TSLSDSS
+1440 TSLNNSS
-1447 IVFKGASSLGG
+1447 IVFKGAISLGG
-1458 QFNLSNNSFL
+1458 QFNLSNNSSL

-1484 YNNAFSQSPITFHQA
+1484 YDSAFSQSPITFHQA

-1553 VYNIIQADMNSNW
+1553 VYNIIQAGMNNNW
-1566 YERISFF
+1566 YERINFF

-1579 GIYDAKNQTYSFT
+1579 GVYDAINQTYSFT

-1625 NIGSEI
+1625 NIGSEV

-1649 DAQGVFYLTSSVK
+1649 DAEGVFYLTSNVK

-1745 SNLKGDALNQLT
+1745 SDLNSNALNQLT
-1757 KLITPSDWKNIN
+1757 KLITHNDWKNIN
-1769 ELIDNANN
+1769 EFIDNANN
-1777 SVVQNFNNGA
+1777 SVVQNFNNGT
-1787 LIIGATKIGQTNTNS
+1787 LIVGAAKIGQTDTNS
-1802 TVVFGGLGYQ
+1802 AVVFGGLGYQ

-1869 SASVTFNSQTSLI
+1869 VASVTFNSQTSLV

-1926 NKAGGLGNLIVN
+1926 NKAGGLGNLIAD
-1938 TLGSGSVIGGYLTP
+1938 TLGSNSVIGGHLTP

-1960 QLLGQNNFDN
+1960 QFLGQNNFDN

-2029 NQITGFISANDIGQ
+2029 NQITGFISVNDIGQ

-2056 EALQNDVVALGKQM
+2056 EALQKDVAALGKQM

-2076 QDMLNSL
+2076 QDTLNSL

-2102 KGLGPIYEQGLG
+2102 KGLGSIYEQGLG

-2134 WQRGDFS
+2134 WQKGDFS

-2177 HIAFTNH
+2177 HISFTNH
-2184 SGTLNLLSNQVS
+2184 AGTLNLLSNQVS
-2196 NINITTLDASNGL
+2196 NINITTLDANNGL
-2209 KINAANNNVS
+2209 KINAGSNNVS
-2219 VSQGNLFINA
+2219 VSQGDLFINA
-2229 SCVQQSDPITTNTA
+2229 SCAQLNTPTA
-2243 NPCALSAQS
+2243 ANATNPCALSTQS
-2252 ANGASSNNASNNAP
+2252 ANGASSSNASNNAQ

-2284 FSGNIYANGVVD
+2284 FSGSIYANGVVD

-2351 TQKIGVLQNLVIASN
+2351 TQKIEVLQNLTIASN
-2366 ASLSTGIYGLEVG
+2366 ASLSTGIYGLGVG
-2379 GALNNFGA
+2379 GVLNHFGT

-2392 ENIQT
+2392 ENSQT
-2397 PAPLIQA
+2397 PVNPLIQA
-2404 EGIINLNTTQTPF
+2404 GGVINLNATQTPF
-2417 INVNNSMANNTT
+2417 INVNNVMANNTT

-2450 YLKLYTLINI
+2450 YLNLYTLINI

-2480 LQDKGLLLSVA
+2480 LQDKGLLLSVV
-2491 LPNSNN
+2491 LPDSNN
-2497 ASPNNILSLSVLHNQ
+2497 AHQNNILSLSVLYNQ
-2512 VKMSYGDKVMDFT
+2512 IKMSYGDKVMDFT

-2532 IVGIQGQSALNQ
+2532 IVGIQGQSVLNQ
-2544 IEAIGGNNAIKWLST
+2544 IEAVGGNAIKWLST
-2559 LMIKTKENPLFAPIY
+2559 LMMETKENPLFAPIY
-2574 LENHSLNEILDA
+2574 LENHSLNEILGVA
-2586 TKDLQNTASLISNPN
+2586 KDLLNTASLISNPN
-2601 FRDNATNLL
+2601 FRNNATNLL

-2629 AREGESNFSE
+2629 SREGESDFSE

-2652 NPSEIFV
+2652 NPSEVFI

-2674 GVGGASFISG
+2674 GIGGASFISG

-2691 LNVGYDRLVKN
+2691 LNAGYDRLVKN
-2702 VILGGYVAYGYSG
+2702 MILGGYVAYGYSG
-2715 FNGNIMRSLG
+2715 FNGNIMHSLA

-2748 ETYGGNASHINSS
+2748 ETYGGNASNINSS
-2761 NSLLSVLNQRYNYNT
+2761 NSLLSVLNQRYSYNT

-2811 SGMKGKMQ
+2811 SGMKGKM
-2819 NPAYQQFVMHSNP
+2819 NDAAYKQFLMHSNP
-2832 SNESVLTLNMGLESR
+2832 SHESVLTLNMGLESR

-2863 RDLLIKAKGDNMVRF
+2863 RDLLIKSKGDNMVRF
-2878 VGENTLLYRK
+2878 MGENTLLYRK
-2888 GEIFNTFA
+2888 GEVFNTFA

-2919 MGLQYQDLNITGN
+2919 MGLQYQDINITGN

>member
-1 MKQFKK
+1 MKKFKK
-7 KPKKI
+7 KPKSI
-12 KRSQKIILKR
+12 KRSHQKIILKR
-22 PLWLMPLLIGGF
+22 PLWLAPLLISGF

-40 DGTDILGLSWGEKS
+40 NGTNILELSWGEKS

-63 YALWSC
+63 YAIWHC
-69 DKWEEKTQQFT
+69 DKWEEKTQQYT

-99 SQNNQDITANLKN
+99 TQNNQNITANLKN

-146 LGANSGNSFTSWYPN
+146 LGASSGNSFTSWHPN
-161 GHTNVTFSAGTIN
+161 WHTNVTFSAGTIT

-204 VTINS
+204 VNINS
-209 NINAYKTSQVNIG
+209 NISAFKTSQVNVG
-222 NANSAITINSVS
+222 NANSVITIGSVS
-234 LSGDTCSSLAK
+234 LSGDICSSSVSV
-245 IGSGANCSSSG
+245 GVGANCSTSG
-256 PSYSFKGTTSATNTT
+256 PSYSFKGTTNATNTT
-271 FSNASG
+271 FNNASG

-282 ESANF
+282 ENATF

-325 NATFSNASYT
+325 GANFNNATYT

-342 QNSSFNGG
+342 QNSSFSGG
-350 TFTFNNQSNPTNSA
+350 A
-364 QHPQIL
+364 I
-370 FENSSFNGGIFTFN
+370 I
-384 NQTNPTNSAQHPQI
+384 
-398 LFENSS
+398 
-404 FSGSTTTLK
+404 LK
-413 GSATFE
+413 GSVIFQ

-428 LTIQNASFDNA
+428 LTIQNASFNNA
-439 TFNNTGKITIEKD
+439 TFNNTGKITINEG
-452 ASFNNTSFNTPVD
+452 ASFNDTTFNTSVD
-465 TNNMSVTGSV
+465 TNNMSVTGGV

-497 LAQGATFNLTSLGS
+497 LAQGTTFNLTNLGDK
-511 EKSVTILN
+511 KSVTILN

-541 KTTES
+541 KTNES
-546 SSKPQSFAQ
+546 SSDPQSFAQ
-555 GLWDMITYN
+555 GLWDIITYN
-564 GVTGQLLSENAATP
+564 GVTGQLLNENAATS
-578 KNTDSSPSAPTKDS
+578 KNTDSSPSKSSSNPT
-592 PQVYQVGYKIGDT
+592 QVYQVGYKIGDT

-612 FSPNSI
+612 FSHNSI

-627 YTPPPTISGSQFDL
+627 YTPPPVISGSKFDL

-649 NMPWY
+649 DMPWY
-654 DHKYYIPKSQ
+654 NHKYYIPKSQ

-683 TNSFKQTFSTNGSN
+683 TNSFKQTFSASGSN
-697 LVIGYNATWTGNSV
+697 LVIGYNSTWTGNSV
-711 SSSGTVS
+711 SSSDTVS

-733 WPYYQCIGT
+733 WPYYQCTGT
-742 TNGAYSAYHVYITA
+742 TNGTYSAYHVYITA

-772 VFNGVDSINIANAT
+772 IFNGVDSINIANAT
-786 ITQHNAGAY
+786 ITQHNAGIY
-795 SSSMTFSTQNMDS
+795 SSSMTFSTQSMDD

-819 KLSVYGAT
+819 KLLVYGTT
-827 FTNQAK
+827 FTNKAK
-833 DGKFIFN
+833 DGKFTFN
-840 AGQATFENTNFNGG
+840 AGQAVFENTNFNGG

-902 ATTSFV
+902 ATTSFM
-908 GDFTNANSN
+908 GDFTNAHSN

-924 VFGNSTNSDGSQNT
+924 VFGNSTNGSQNT

-945 SVNIAGNATFDNMAF
+945 SVNISGNATFDNVAF
-960 NGPTNT
+960 NSPTNM

-989 DGMINFSAHS
+989 DGTIAFSAHS
-999 VINIGEAI
+999 VINIDEAI

-1048 VSSAGNGIYDVV
+1048 VSSVGNGVYDVV

-1093 DMEKSDHLYYQN
+1093 DMEKSDHLYYKDVV
-1105 ALGFMTY
+1105 GFMTY

-1119 NLGNLNNTIYYYDK
+1119 NLGNANNTIYYYDK

-1150 SQTLTGQNSAIV
+1150 SQTFTGQNSAIV
-1162 FGAKNIWTNASD
+1162 FGAKNIWTSLSD
-1174 APQSNTIIRFGDN
+1174 APQSNAIIRFGDN
-1187 KGAGSNDASGHCWNL
+1187 KGAGSNDASGHCLNL

-1237 NFNGLQGILLTNA
+1237 NFNGIQGILLTNA

-1265 FISNSANIQAQNS
+1265 FTSNSANIQAQNS
-1278 YFIDDTAQNKGN
+1278 YFIDDTAQNGGN

-1306 FRGYVGQTQSVFKFN
+1306 FRGYVGKTQSVFKFN
-1321 AVNAISFTNSSN
+1321 ATNAISFTNSTN

-1339 QISAKSVLFDNSN
+1339 QMQAQSVLFDNSN
-1352 LSVSVGTSSIKAN
+1352 LSVSVGTSSIKAS
-1365 AISLS
+1365 AINLS

-1384 LSGDLN
+1384 LQGDLN
-1390 LNDTSSLNLN
+1390 VNDTSSLNLN
-1400 QSAINVS
+1400 QSTINVS

-1447 IVFKGASSLGG
+1447 IVFKGAISLGG
-1458 QFNLSNNSFL
+1458 QFNLSNNSSL

-1484 YNNAFSQSPITFHQA
+1484 YDNALSQSPITFHQT

-1518 SVLNLKNSQLVFSDQ
+1518 SVLDLKNSQLVFGDQ

-1553 VYNIIQADMNSNW
+1553 VYNIIQAGMNSNW
-1566 YERISFF
+1566 YERINFF
-1573 GMRIND
+1573 GMHIND
-1579 GIYDAKNQTYSFT
+1579 GVYDAINQTYSFT

-1604 FKDNQ
+1604 FKNNQ

-1625 NIGSEI
+1625 NIGSEV

-1649 DAQGVFYLTSSVK
+1649 DAEGVFYLTSNVK

-1672 ASGSNNTT
+1672 ANGNNNTT

-1701 PISALHV
+1701 PISALHI

-1745 SNLKGDALNQLT
+1745 SDLKGDALNQLT

-1777 SVVQNFNNGA
+1777 SVVQNFNNGT
-1787 LIIGATKIGQTNTNS
+1787 LIIGATKIGQTDTNS
-1802 TVVFGGLGYQ
+1802 AVVFGGLGYQ
-1812 KPCDYTD
+1812 TPCDYTD

-1916 ILGEVAMQSI
+1916 ILGEVAVQSI

-2056 EALQNDVVALGKQM
+2056 STLQNDVAALGKQM

-2076 QDMLNSL
+2076 QDTLNSL

-2114 DLIPNLGKKGLFAPY
+2114 DLIPSLGKKGLFAPY

-2134 WQRGDFS
+2134 WQKGDFS

-2177 HIAFTNH
+2177 HISFTNH
-2184 SGTLNLLSNQVS
+2184 FGTLQLLSNQVS

-2219 VSQGNLFINA
+2219 VSQGDLFINA
-2229 SCVQQSDPITTNTA
+2229 SCVQQSDPTAASAA
-2243 NPCALSAQS
+2243 NPCVLSAQN
-2252 ANGASSNNASNNAP
+2252 ANGASSSSASNNVP

-2284 FSGNIYANGVVD
+2284 FAGNIYANGVVD

-2321 LTISNQAVLEKN
+2321 LTISNQAVLENN

-2351 TQKIGVLQNLVIASN
+2351 TQKIEVLQNLVIASN

-2379 GALNNFGA
+2379 GTLNHFGT

-2392 ENIQT
+2392 ENTQT
-2397 PAPLIQA
+2397 PTPLIQA
-2404 EGIINLNTTQTPF
+2404 EGIINLNATQTPF

-2497 ASPNNILSLSVLHNQ
+2497 AHQNNILSLSVLHDQ
-2512 VKMSYGDKVMDFT
+2512 IKMSYGDKIMDFT

-2559 LMIKTKENPLFAPIY
+2559 LMMDTKENPLFAPIY
-2574 LENHSLNEILDA
+2574 LKNHSLNEILGV

-2601 FRDNATNLL
+2601 FRNNATNLL

-2629 AREGESNFSE
+2629 AREGESDFS
-2639 RLLELKNKRFSDP
+2639 LLELKNKRFSDP
-2652 NPSEIFV
+2652 NPGEVFI
-2659 KYSQP
+2659 KHSQP
-2664 NKHPNNLWVQ
+2664 SKHQNNLWVQ
-2674 GVGGASFISG
+2674 GVGGASFIAG

-2702 VILGGYVAYGYSG
+2702 VILGGYVAYGYSD
-2715 FNGNIMRSLG
+2715 FNGNIMHSLA

-2748 ETYGGNASHINSS
+2748 ETYGGNATSINSS
-2761 NSLLSVLNQRYNYNT
+2761 NPLLSVLNQRYNYNT

-2811 SGMKGKMQ
+2811 SGMKGKM
-2819 NPAYQQFVMHSNP
+2819 NDAAYKQFLMHSNP

-2847 KYFGKNSYYF
+2847 KYFGQNSYYF

-2863 RDLLIKAKGDNMVRF
+2863 RDLLIKSKGGNTVRF

-2888 GEIFNTFA
+2888 GEVFNTFA
-2896 SVITGGEMHLWRLM
+2896 SVITGGEMHLWRLV

-2919 MGLQYQDLNITGN
+2919 MGLQYQDINITGN

>member
-1 MKQFKK
+1 MKKFKK
-7 KPKKI
+7 KPKSI
-12 KRSQKIILKR
+12 KRSHQNQKTILKR
-22 PLWLMPLLIGGF
+22 PLWLAPLLIGGF

-40 DGTDILGLSWGEKS
+40 NNLWDLLNPKVGGEYVHWVKGSQYCAWWEFAGCLKNVWGANHKG
-54 QKVCVHRPW
+54 
-63 YALWSC
+63 YDA
-69 DKWEEKTQQFT
+69 
-80 GNQLITK
+80 
-87 TWAGGNAANYYH
+87 GNAANYLS
-99 SQNNQDITANLKN
+99 SQNYQAISVGSGNET
-112 DNGTYFLSGLYN
+112 GTYSLSGFTN
-124 YTGGEYNGGN
+124 YVGGN
-134 LDIEL
+134 LTI
-139 GSNATFN
+139 N
-146 LGANSGNSFTSWYPN
+146 LGNSVVLDLSGSNSFTSYQGYN
-161 GHTNVTFSAGTIN
+161 QGKDEVSFNVGTIN
-174 VNNSVEVG
+174 LNGALEVG

-193 GTATLNLNANK
+193 GTATLNLNANR

-222 NANSAITINSVS
+222 NANSVITINSVS
-234 LSGDTCSSLAK
+234 LNGDTCSSLASV
-245 IGSGANCSSSG
+245 GVGANCSNSG
-256 PSYSFKGTTSATNTT
+256 PSYSFKGTTNATNTT

-282 ESANF
+282 ENATF
-287 SGAKLNGGAFTF
+287 SGAKWNGGAFTF
-299 NKGFNATNNTAFNSG
+299 NKEFSATNNTAFNSG
-314 SFTFKGTSSFN
+314 SFNFKGASSFN
-325 NATFSNASYT
+325 GTTFGNATYT
-335 FDNQATF
+335 FENQATF

-350 TFTFNNQSNPTNSA
+350 TFTFNNQTNQST
-364 QHPQIL
+364 QHPQI
-370 FENSSFNGGIFTFN
+370 
-384 NQTNPTNSAQHPQI
+384 Q
-398 LFENSS
+398 NSS
-404 FSGSTTTLK
+404 FSGGATTLK
-413 GSATFE
+413 GFVNFQ

-428 LTIQNASFDNA
+428 LTIQNASFNNA

-452 ASFNNTSFNTPVD
+452 ASFNNTSFNTSVD
-465 TNNMSVTGSV
+465 ASNMSVTGGV

-482 LKNGSTLDFGSSKIT
+482 LNNGSTLDFGSSKIT
-497 LAQGATFNLTSLGS
+497 LAQGTTFNLTSLGS

-526 NHLLNHALNSLTNAL
+526 NNLLHHAINSLTNAL
-541 KTTES
+541 KTSENPS
-546 SSKPQSFAQ
+546 NPQSFAQ
-555 GLWDMITYN
+555 GLWGMITYN
-564 GVTGQLLSENAATP
+564 GVTGQLLNENAATS
-578 KNTDSSPSAPTKDS
+578 KNTDSSPSKSSTNS
-592 PQVYQVGYKIGDT
+592 TQVYQVGYKIGDT

-612 FSPNSI
+612 FGPNSI

-627 YTPPPTISGSQFDL
+627 YTPPPVISGSKFDL

-649 NMPWY
+649 DMPWY
-654 DHKYYIPKSQ
+654 NHKYYIPKSQ

-683 TNSFKQTFSTNGSN
+683 TNSFKQTFSANGSN

-711 SSSGTVS
+711 SSSDTVS

-733 WPYYQCIGT
+733 WPYYQCTGT
-742 TNGAYSAYHVYITA
+742 TNGTYSAYHVYITA

-786 ITQHNAGAY
+786 ITQHNAGIY
-795 SSSMTFSTQNMDS
+795 SSSMTFSTQSMDN
-808 SQNLNGLNANG
+808 SQNLNGLNSNG
-819 KLSVYGAT
+819 KLSVYGTT

-908 GDFTNANSN
+908 RDFTNANSN

-924 VFGNSTNSDGSQNT
+924 VFGNSTNSDGSQNN

-945 SVNIAGNATFDNMAF
+945 SVNISGNATFDNVVF

-966 SVKGQVTLNNITLKN
+966 SVKGKVTLNNITLKN

-989 DGMINFSAHS
+989 DGTITFNAHS

-1048 VSSAGNGIYDVV
+1048 VSSVGNGVYDVV

-1086 GMVFDYV
+1086 SMVFDYV

-1119 NLGNLNNTIYYYDK
+1119 NLGNANNTIYYYDK

-1150 SQTLTGQNSAIV
+1150 SQTFTGQNSTIV
-1162 FGAKNIWTNASD
+1162 FGAKSIWTNASD
-1174 APQSNTIIRFGDN
+1174 APQSNAIIRFGDN

-1250 TLYNRAAGTQSSSMN
+1250 TLYNRVAGTQSSSMN
-1265 FISNSANIQAQNS
+1265 FVSNSANIQAQNS
-1278 YFIDDTAQNKGN
+1278 YFIDDTAQNGGN

-1306 FRGYVGQTQSVFKFN
+1306 FRGYVGKTQSVFKFN
-1321 AVNAISFTNSSN
+1321 AVNAINFTNSTN
-1333 LSSGLY
+1333 LSFGLY
-1339 QISAKSVLFDNSN
+1339 QMQAKSVSFDNSN

-1384 LSGDLN
+1384 LQGDLN

-1400 QSAINVS
+1400 QSTINVS

-1440 TSLSDSS
+1440 TSLSNSS

-1458 QFNLSNNSFL
+1458 QFNLSNNSSL
-1468 DFQGSSA
+1468 DFQGSST

-1484 YNNAFSQSPITFHQA
+1484 YDNAFSQSPITFHQA

-1518 SVLNLKNSQLVFSDQ
+1518 SVLDLKNSQLVFSDQ

-1548 DNKNR
+1548 NNKNR
-1553 VYNIIQADMNSNW
+1553 VYNIIQAGMNSNW
-1566 YERISFF
+1566 YERINFF

-1672 ASGSNNTT
+1672 ANGSNNTT
-1680 KNNNLTS
+1680 KNNNLSS

-1701 PISALHV
+1701 PISALHI

-1735 LGNDFSLSSL
+1735 LGNDFSLSGL
-1745 SNLKGDALNQLT
+1745 SDLKGDALNQLT

-1777 SVVQNFNNGA
+1777 SVVQNFNNGT
-1787 LIIGATKIGQTNTNS
+1787 LIIGATKIGQTDTNS

-1812 KPCDYTD
+1812 TPCDYTD

-1916 ILGEVAMQSI
+1916 ILGEVAVQSI

-2043 VISVMLQDIVKPS
+2043 VISVVLQDIVKPS
-2056 EALQNDVVALGKQM
+2056 NALKNDVVALGKQM

-2076 QDMLNSL
+2076 QDTLNSL

-2114 DLIPNLGKKGLFAPY
+2114 DLMPNLGKKGLFAPY

-2134 WQRGDFS
+2134 WQKGDFS

-2177 HIAFTNH
+2177 HISFTNH
-2184 SGTLNLLSNQVS
+2184 FGTLQLLSNQVS

-2229 SCVQQSDPITTNTA
+2229 SCVQQSTPTAVNTA
-2243 NPCALSAQS
+2243 NPCTTAQ
-2252 ANGASSNNASNNAP
+2252 NNASSNNASNNAP

-2274 SLMVTANDFN
+2274 SLVVMANDFN

-2296 FSKIKGSANIKN
+2296 FSKVKGSANIKN

-2321 LTISNQAVLEKN
+2321 LIISNQAVLENN

-2351 TQKIGVLQNLVIASN
+2351 TRKIEVLQNLVIASN
-2366 ASLSTGIYGLEVG
+2366 ASLSTGIYGLGVG
-2379 GALNNFGA
+2379 GVLNNLGT
-2387 IHFNL
+2387 INFNL
-2392 ENIQT
+2392 ENSQT
-2397 PAPLIQA
+2397 PAMPLIQT
-2404 EGIINLNTTQTPF
+2404 GGVINLNATQTPF

-2491 LPNSNN
+2491 LPDSNN

-2512 VKMSYGDKVMDFT
+2512 IKMSYGNKIMDFT

-2544 IEAIGGNNAIKWLST
+2544 IEAIGGNSAINWLST

-2629 AREGESNFSE
+2629 AREGESDFS
-2639 RLLELKNKRFSDP
+2639 LLELKNKRFSDP
-2652 NPSEIFV
+2652 NPSEVFV

-2691 LNVGYDRLVKN
+2691 LNVGYDRLVRN

-2715 FNGNIMRSLG
+2715 FNGNIMHSLA

-2748 ETYGGNASHINSS
+2748 ETYGGNATSINSS

-2811 SGMKGKMQ
+2811 SGMKGKM
-2819 NPAYQQFVMHSNP
+2819 NDAAYKQFLMHSNP

-2847 KYFGKNSYYF
+2847 KYFGQNSYYF

-2863 RDLLIKAKGDNMVRF
+2863 RDLLIKSKGGNMVRF

-2888 GEIFNTFA
+2888 GEVFNTFA

-2919 MGLQYQDLNITGN
+2919 MGLQYQDINITGN

>member
-1 MKQFKK
+1 MKKFKK
-7 KPKKI
+7 KPKSI
-12 KRSQKIILKR
+12 KRSHQKTILKR
-22 PLWLMPLLIGGF
+22 PLWLVPLLISGF
-34 ASGVYA
+34 ASGAYA
-40 DGTDILGLSWGEKS
+40 NNNLWDLLNPKVGGEYVHWVKGSQYCAWWQFAGCLRNVWGANHKG
-54 QKVCVHRPW
+54 
-63 YALWSC
+63 YDA
-69 DKWEEKTQQFT
+69 
-80 GNQLITK
+80 
-87 TWAGGNAANYYH
+87 GNAANYLS
-99 SQNNQDITANLKN
+99 SQNYQAISVGSGNET
-112 DNGTYFLSGLYN
+112 GTYSLSGFIN
-124 YTGGEYNGGN
+124 YVGGN
-134 LDIEL
+134 LTI
-139 GSNATFN
+139 N
-146 LGANSGNSFTSWYPN
+146 LGNSVVLDLSGSNSFTSYQGYNQGKDDVSFKVGAINLN
-161 GHTNVTFSAGTIN
+161 GTL
-174 VNNSVEVG
+174 EVG
-182 NRVGSGAGTHT
+182 NRVGSGVGTHT

-222 NANSAITINSVS
+222 NANSAITIGSVS
-234 LSGDTCSSLAK
+234 LNGDTCSSLAK
-245 IGSGANCSSSG
+245 VGSWANCSTSG

-271 FSNASG
+271 FSNANG

-282 ESANF
+282 ENATF

-299 NKGFNATNNTAFNSG
+299 NKGFSATNNTAFNSG
-314 SFTFKGTSSFN
+314 SFNFKGTSSFN
-325 NATFSNASYT
+325 SASFSNATYT
-335 FDNQATF
+335 FNNQATF

-350 TFTFNNQSNPTNSA
+350 N
-364 QHPQIL
+364 
-370 FENSSFNGGIFTFN
+370 FTFN
-384 NQTNPTNSAQHPQI
+384 NQTNSVQYPQI
-398 LFENSS
+398 QNSF
-404 FSGSTTTLK
+404 FSGGATTLK
-413 GSATFE
+413 GFVNFQ

-428 LTIQNASFDNA
+428 LTIQNASFNNA

-452 ASFNNTSFNTPVD
+452 ASFNNTTFNTSVD
-465 TNNMSVTGSV
+465 ANNMSVTGGV

-482 LKNGSTLDFGSSKIT
+482 LNNGSTLDFGSSKIT
-497 LAQGATFNLTSLGS
+497 LAQGTTFNLTSLSS

-526 NHLLNHALNSLTNAL
+526 NNLLNHALNSLTNAL
-541 KTTES
+541 KTNES
-546 SSKPQSFAQ
+546 PSKPQSFAQ

-564 GVTGQLLSENAATP
+564 GVTGQLLSENAATSKP
-578 KNTDSSPSAPTKDS
+578 ADSSPSKSSTNS
-592 PQVYQVGYKIGDT
+592 TQVYQVGYKIGDT

-612 FSPNSI
+612 FSHNSI

-627 YTPPPTISGSQFDL
+627 YTPPPIINGSKFDL

-649 NMPWY
+649 DMHWY
-654 DHKYYIPKSQ
+654 NHKYYIPKSQ

-683 TNSFKQTFSTNGSN
+683 TNSFKQTFSASNSN
-697 LVIGYNATWTGNSV
+697 LVIGYNSTWTGNSV
-711 SSSGTVS
+711 SSSDTVS

-733 WPYYQCIGT
+733 WPYYQCTGT
-742 TNGAYSAYHVYITA
+742 TNGTYSAYHVYITA

-786 ITQHNAGAY
+786 ITQHNAGIY
-795 SSSMTFSTQNMDS
+795 SSSMTFSTQSMDN
-808 SQNLNGLNANG
+808 SQNLNGLNSNG
-819 KLSVYGAT
+819 KLLVYGTT

-902 ATTSFV
+902 ATTSFM
-908 GDFTNANSN
+908 GDFTNAHSN

-924 VFGNSTNSDGSQNT
+924 VFGNSTNGSQNT

-945 SVNIAGNATFDNMAF
+945 SVNISGNATFDNVVF
-960 NGPTNT
+960 NSPTNT

-989 DGMINFSAHS
+989 DGTITFSAHS
-999 VINIGEAI
+999 VINIDQAI

-1048 VSSAGNGIYDVV
+1048 VSSAGNGVYDVV

-1071 EVFSPNSISIRRLGV
+1071 EVFLPNSISIRRLGV
-1086 GMVFDYV
+1086 GMVFDYM
-1093 DMEKSDHLYYQN
+1093 DMEKSDHLYYKDVV
-1105 ALGFMTY
+1105 GFMTY

-1119 NLGNLNNTIYYYDK
+1119 NLGNANNTIYYYDK

-1150 SQTLTGQNSAIV
+1150 SQTFTGQNSAIV
-1162 FGAKNIWTNASD
+1162 FGAKSIWTNASD
-1174 APQSNTIIRFGDN
+1174 APQSNAIIRFGDN

-1278 YFIDDTAQNKGN
+1278 YFIDDTAQNGGN

-1321 AVNAISFTNSSN
+1321 AVNAISFTNSTN

-1339 QISAKSVLFDNSN
+1339 QISAKSVSFDNSN

-1365 AISLS
+1365 AINLS

-1384 LSGDLN
+1384 LQGDLN
-1390 LNDTSSLNLN
+1390 VNDTSSLNLN
-1400 QSAINVS
+1400 QSTINVS

-1419 ASNGSHL
+1419 ASNNAHI

-1431 VNFNSANIT
+1431 VHFNSANIT
-1440 TSLSDSS
+1440 TSLSNSS

-1458 QFNLSNNSFL
+1458 QFNLSNHSSL

-1484 YNNAFSQSPITFHQA
+1484 YDNAFSQSPITFHQA

-1573 GMRIND
+1573 GMRISD

-1604 FKDNQ
+1604 FKNNQ

-1649 DAQGVFYLTSSVK
+1649 DAEGVFYLTSNVK

-1672 ASGSNNTT
+1672 ANGSNNTT

-1687 ESSVISQTYNAQGN
+1687 ESSIISQTYNAQGN
-1701 PISALHV
+1701 PISALHI

-1721 GQMALKLYPEIKKI
+1721 GQMVLKLYPEIKKI

-1745 SNLKGDALNQLT
+1745 SDLNSNALNQLT

-1787 LIIGATKIGQTNTNS
+1787 LIIGATKIGQTDTNS
-1802 TVVFGGLGYQ
+1802 AVVFGGLGYQ
-1812 KPCDYTD
+1812 TPCDYTD

-1916 ILGEVAMQSI
+1916 ILGEVAVQSI

-1938 TLGSGSVIGGYLTP
+1938 TLGSDSVIGGYLTP

-2056 EALQNDVVALGKQM
+2056 DALKNDVVALGKQM

-2076 QDMLNSL
+2076 QDALNSL

-2114 DLIPNLGKKGLFAPY
+2114 DLIPSLGKKGLFAPY

-2134 WQRGDFS
+2134 WQKGDFS

-2184 SGTLNLLSNQVS
+2184 FGTLQLLSNQVS

-2209 KINAANNNVS
+2209 KINAGSNNVS
-2219 VSQGNLFINA
+2219 VSQGDLFINA
-2229 SCVQQSDPITTNTA
+2229 SCVQQSDPTA
-2243 NPCALSAQS
+2243 ANATNPCTLSAQS

-2296 FSKIKGSANIKN
+2296 FSKIKGSANVKN

-2321 LTISNQAVLEKN
+2321 LTISNQAVLENN

-2351 TQKIGVLQNLVIASN
+2351 TQKIEVLQNLVIASN
-2366 ASLSTGIYGLEVG
+2366 ASLSTGIYGLEIG
-2379 GALNNFGA
+2379 GALNHFGT
-2387 IHFNL
+2387 INFNL
-2392 ENIQT
+2392 ENSQT
-2397 PAPLIQA
+2397 PVNPLIQA
-2404 EGIINLNTTQTPF
+2404 EGIINLNTAQTPF

-2497 ASPNNILSLSVLHNQ
+2497 ASPNNILSLSVLHDQ
-2512 VKMSYGDKVMDFT
+2512 IKMSYGNKIMDFT

-2544 IEAIGGNNAIKWLST
+2544 IEAVGGNAIKWLST
-2559 LMIKTKENPLFAPIY
+2559 LMMETKENPLFAPIY
-2574 LENHSLNEILDA
+2574 LKNHSLNEVLGV

-2629 AREGESNFSE
+2629 AREGESDFS
-2639 RLLELKNKRFSDP
+2639 LLELKNKRFSDP
-2652 NPSEIFV
+2652 NPGEVFV
-2659 KYSQP
+2659 KYSQLS
-2664 NKHPNNLWVQ
+2664 KHPNNLWIQ

-2748 ETYGGNASHINSS
+2748 ETYGGNATSINSS
-2761 NSLLSVLNQRYNYNT
+2761 NPLLSVLNQRYNYNT

-2811 SGMKGKMQ
+2811 SGMKGKM
-2819 NPAYQQFVMHSNP
+2819 NDAAYKQFLMHSNP

-2847 KYFGKNSYYF
+2847 KYFGQNSYYF

-2863 RDLLIKAKGDNMVRF
+2863 RDLLIKSKGDNMVRF

-2888 GEIFNTFA
+2888 GEVFNTFA

-2919 MGLQYQDLNITGN
+2919 MGLQYQDINITGN

>member
-1 MKQFKK
+1 MKKFKK
-7 KPKKI
+7 KPKKMTR
-12 KRSQKIILKR
+12 KQKTILKR
-22 PLWLMPLLIGGF
+22 PLWLAPLLISGF
-34 ASGVYA
+34 ASGAYA

-63 YALWSC
+63 YAMWSC
-69 DKWEEKTQQFT
+69 DKWEEKTQQYT

-87 TWAGGNAANYYH
+87 TWAWGNAANYYH
-99 SQNNQDITANLKN
+99 TQNNQNITANLKN

-124 YTGGEYNGGN
+124 YTGGENNGGN

-146 LGANSGNSFTSWYPN
+146 LGASSGNSFTSWYPN

-209 NINAYKTSQVNIG
+209 NISAFKTSQVNVG
-222 NANSAITINSVS
+222 NANSVITIGSVS
-234 LSGDTCSSLAK
+234 LNGNTCSSLASM
-245 IGSGANCSSSG
+245 GVGANCSSLG
-256 PSYSFKGTTSATNTT
+256 PSYSFKGTTNATNTT
-271 FSNASG
+271 FSNTRG

-282 ESANF
+282 ENATF
-287 SGAKLNGGAFTF
+287 SGAKWNGGTYTF
-299 NKGFNATNNTAFNSG
+299 NKEFNATNNTAFNSG
-314 SFTFKGTSSFN
+314 SFNFKGTSSFN
-325 NATFSNASYT
+325 GASFSNATYT
-335 FDNQATF
+335 FNNQATF
-342 QNSSFNGG
+342 KNSSFNGG
-350 TFTFNNQSNPTNSA
+350 TFTFNNQTNPANSA
-364 QHPQIL
+364 QHPQI
-370 FENSSFNGGIFTFN
+370 
-384 NQTNPTNSAQHPQI
+384 Q
-398 LFENSS
+398 NSS
-404 FSGSTTTLK
+404 FSGSATTLK
-413 GSATFE
+413 GFVNFQ

-428 LTIQNASFDNA
+428 LTIQNASFNNA

-452 ASFNNTSFNTPVD
+452 ASFNNTSFNTSIN

-497 LAQGATFNLTSLGS
+497 LTQGTTFNLTSLGS

-519 SSGGITY
+519 SSGGINY
-526 NHLLNHALNSLTNAL
+526 NNLLNHAINSLTNAL

-546 SSKPQSFAQ
+546 LSKPQSFTQ
-555 GLWDMITYN
+555 GLWEMITYN
-564 GVTGQLLSENAATP
+564 GVTGQLLSGNATTS
-578 KNTDSSPSAPTKDS
+578 KNTDSSPPKSSSNST
-592 PQVYQVGYKIGDT
+592 QVYQVGYKIGDT

-612 FSPNSI
+612 FGPNSI

-627 YTPPPTISGSQFDL
+627 YTPPPVISGSKFDL

-649 NMPWY
+649 DMPWY

-683 TNSFKQTFSTNGSN
+683 TNSFKQTFSASGSN
-697 LVIGYNATWTGNSV
+697 LVIGYNSTWTGNSV
-711 SSSGTVS
+711 SSSDTVS
-718 FGDTSGSALNGHCGP
+718 FGDTSGSTLNGHCGP
-733 WPYYQCIGT
+733 WPYYQCTGT

-786 ITQHNAGAY
+786 ITQHNAGIY
-795 SSSMTFSTQNMDS
+795 SSSMTFSTQNMDN

-819 KLSVYGAT
+819 KLSVYGTT

-840 AGQATFENTNFNGG
+840 AGQAVFENTNFNGG

-869 QFNSGSFEIS
+869 QFNSGSFEIG
-879 AKNASFNNANF
+879 AKNTIFNNANF
-890 NNSASFNFNNSN
+890 NNSASFNFNNSS
-902 ATTSFV
+902 ATASFM
-908 GDFTNANSN
+908 GGFTNANSN

-924 VFGNSTNSDGSQNT
+924 VFGNSTNGSQNT

-945 SVNIAGNATFDNMAF
+945 SVNVAGNATFDNVVF
-960 NGPTNT
+960 NSPTNT

-989 DGMINFSAHS
+989 DGTITFSAHS
-999 VINIGEAI
+999 VINIDQAI

-1048 VSSAGNGIYDVV
+1048 VSSAGNDVYDVV

-1086 GMVFDYV
+1086 SMVFDYV

-1105 ALGFMTY
+1105 TLGFMTY

-1119 NLGNLNNTIYYYDK
+1119 NLGNANNTIYYYDN

-1150 SQTLTGQNSAIV
+1150 SQTFTGQNSAIV
-1162 FGAKNIWTNASD
+1162 FGAKSIWTSASD
-1174 APQSNTIIRFGDN
+1174 APQSNAIIRFGDN

-1265 FISNSANIQAQNS
+1265 FVSNSANIQAQNS
-1278 YFIDDTAQNKGN
+1278 YFIDDTAQNGGN

-1321 AVNAISFTNSSN
+1321 AKNAINFTNSSN

-1339 QISAKSVLFDNSN
+1339 QMQAESVLFDNSN
-1352 LSVSVGTSSIKAN
+1352 LSVSMRTSSIKAN
-1365 AISLS
+1365 AINLS

-1384 LSGDLN
+1384 LQGDLN
-1390 LNDTSSLNLN
+1390 VNDTSSLNLN
-1400 QSAINVS
+1400 QSTINVS

-1419 ASNGSHL
+1419 ASNGSHI
-1426 NFNGA
+1426 NFNGTT
-1431 VNFNSANIT
+1431 NFNSANIT
-1440 TSLSDSS
+1440 TSLNNSS
-1447 IVFKGASSLGG
+1447 IVFKGAVSLGG
-1458 QFNLSNNSFL
+1458 QFNLSNNSSL

-1484 YNNAFSQSPITFHQA
+1484 YDNAFSQSPITFHQA

-1513 NPNNS
+1513 NPNNN

-1604 FKDNQ
+1604 FKNNQ

-1649 DAQGVFYLTSSVK
+1649 DAQGVFYLTSNVK

-1680 KNNNLTS
+1680 KNNNLSS
-1687 ESSVISQTYNAQGN
+1687 ESSVISQTYDAQGN

-1745 SNLKGDALNQLT
+1745 SGLKGDALNQLT
-1757 KLITPSDWKNIN
+1757 KLITPDDWKNIN

-1802 TVVFGGLGYQ
+1802 AVVFGGLGYQ
-1812 KPCDYTD
+1812 TPCDYTD

-1938 TLGSGSVIGGYLTP
+1938 TLGSDSVIGGHLTP

-1976 LNTAIKDLI
+1976 LNAAIKDLI

-2043 VISVMLQDIVKPS
+2043 VISVVLQDIVKPS
-2056 EALQNDVVALGKQM
+2056 NALKNDVVALGKQM

-2134 WQRGDFS
+2134 WQKGDFS

-2177 HIAFTNH
+2177 RIAFTNH
-2184 SGTLNLLSNQVS
+2184 FGTLQLLSNQVS

-2209 KINAANNNVS
+2209 KINAGSNNIS
-2219 VSQGNLFINA
+2219 VSQGDLFINA
-2229 SCVQQSDPITTNTA
+2229 SCAQLSTPTTA
-2243 NPCALSAQS
+2243 NATNPCTTAQ
-2252 ANGASSNNASNNAP
+2252 NNASSNSASNNAP

-2351 TQKIGVLQNLVIASN
+2351 TQKIEVLQNLVIASN
-2366 ASLSTGIYGLEVG
+2366 ASLSTGIYGLGVG
-2379 GALNNFGA
+2379 GALNNLGT

-2397 PAPLIQA
+2397 PTPLIQA

-2450 YLKLYTLINI
+2450 YLNLYTLINI

-2497 ASPNNILSLSVLHNQ
+2497 ASQNHILSLSVLYDQ
-2512 VKMSYGDKVMDFT
+2512 IKMSYGDKAMDFT

-2532 IVGIQGQSALNQ
+2532 IAGIQGQSALNQ
-2544 IEAIGGNNAIKWLST
+2544 IEAIGGNSAIKWLST
-2559 LMIKTKENPLFAPIY
+2559 LMMETKENPLFAPIY

-2652 NPSEIFV
+2652 NPGEVFV
-2659 KYSQP
+2659 KYSQLS
-2664 NKHPNNLWVQ
+2664 KHQNNLWVQ

-2702 VILGGYVAYGYSG
+2702 VILGGYMAYGYSG
-2715 FNGNIMRSLG
+2715 FNGNIMHSLG

-2748 ETYGGNASHINSS
+2748 ETYGGNATSINSS

-2811 SGMKGKMQ
+2811 SGMKG
-2819 NPAYQQFVMHSNP
+2819 NDAAYKQFLMHSNP

-2847 KYFGKNSYYF
+2847 KYFGQNSYYF

-2863 RDLLIKAKGDNMVRF
+2863 RDLLIKSKGGNTVRF

-2888 GEIFNTFA
+2888 GEVFNTFA
-2896 SVITGGEMHLWRLM
+2896 SVITGGEMHLWRLV

-2919 MGLQYQDLNITGN
+2919 MGLQYQDINITGN

>member
-1 MKQFKK
+1 MKKFKK
-7 KPKKI
+7 KPKSI
-12 KRSQKIILKR
+12 KRSHQKTILKR
-22 PLWLMPLLIGGF
+22 PLWLAPLLISGF

-40 DGTDILGLSWGEKS
+40 DGTDILRLSWGEKS
-54 QKVCVHRPW
+54 QKVCVHHPW

-124 YTGGEYNGGN
+124 YTGGENNGGN
-134 LDIEL
+134 LNIEL
-139 GSNATFN
+139 GSNATFD
-146 LGANSGNSFTSWYPN
+146 LGAHNGNSFTSWYLN
-161 GHTNVTFSAGTIN
+161 GHTNITFSAGTIN

-204 VTINS
+204 VNINS
-209 NINAYKTSQVNIG
+209 NISAFKTSQVNIG
-222 NANSAITINSVS
+222 NANSAITIGSVS
-234 LSGDTCSSLAK
+234 LSGDTCSSLASV
-245 IGSGANCSSSG
+245 GVGANCSTSG
-256 PSYSFKGTTSATNTT
+256 PGYSFKGTTNATNTA

-282 ESANF
+282 ENATF

-299 NKGFNATNNTAFNSG
+299 NKEFSTTNNTAFNSG
-314 SFTFKGTSSFN
+314 SFNFKDASSFN
-325 NATFSNASYT
+325 GATFSNASYT
-335 FDNQATF
+335 FNNQVTF

-350 TFTFNNQSNPTNSA
+350 TFTFNDQTNQTNSA
-364 QHPQIL
+364 QHPQI
-370 FENSSFNGGIFTFN
+370 
-384 NQTNPTNSAQHPQI
+384 Q
-398 LFENSS
+398 NSS
-404 FSGSTTTLK
+404 FSGNATTFK
-413 GSATFE
+413 GFVDFQ

-428 LTIQNASFDNA
+428 LIVQNASFNNA
-439 TFNNTGKITIEKD
+439 NFNNTGKITINES
-452 ASFNNTSFNTPVD
+452 ASFNNTTFNTSIN
-465 TNNMSVTGSV
+465 TNNMTITGSV

-482 LKNGSTLDFGSSKIT
+482 LKNGSTLDFGSSQVT
-497 LAQGATFNLTSLGS
+497 LTQGTTFNLTSLGDK
-511 EKSVTILN
+511 KSVTILN

-526 NHLLNHALNSLTNAL
+526 NNLLNHALNSLTNAL
-541 KTTES
+541 KTNES
-546 SSKPQSFAQ
+546 SLKPQNFAQ

-564 GVTGQLLSENAATP
+564 GVTGQLLSTDATTSKP
-578 KNTDSSPSAPTKDS
+578 ADSSPSKSFTNPA
-592 PQVYQVGYKIGDT
+592 QVYQVGYKIGDI

-612 FSPNSI
+612 FSHNSI

-627 YTPPPTISGSQFDL
+627 YTPPPVISGSKFDL
-641 SASNYINA
+641 SASNYINSD
-649 NMPWY
+649 MPWY
-654 DHKYYIPKSQ
+654 DHKSYIPKSQ

-683 TNSFKQTFSTNGSN
+683 TNSFKQTFSASGSN
-697 LVIGYNATWTGNSV
+697 LVIGYNSTWTDHNV
-711 SSSGTVS
+711 SSSDTVS

-733 WPYYQCIGT
+733 WPYYQCTGT
-742 TNGAYSAYHVYITA
+742 TNGTYSAYHVYITA

-761 NRIGTGGAANL
+761 NRISTGGAANL
-772 VFNGVDSINIANAT
+772 VFNGVDSVNIANAT
-786 ITQHNAGAY
+786 ITQHNAGIY
-795 SSSMTFSTQNMDS
+795 SSSMTFSTQSMDN
-808 SQNLNGLNANG
+808 SQNVNGLNPNG
-819 KLSVYGAT
+819 TLLVYGTT

-840 AGQATFENTNFNGG
+840 AGKATFENTNFNGG
-854 SYQFSGDSLNFSNNN
+854 SYQFSGDSLNFLNNN

-879 AKNASFNNANF
+879 AKNASFDNANF

-917 LQIAGNA
+917 LQIAGSA
-924 VFGNSTNSDGSQNT
+924 VFGNSANGSSNN

-945 SVNIAGNATFDNMAF
+945 SVNISGNATFDNVVF
-960 NGPTNT
+960 NGPTNM

-981 LNAPLSFG
+981 LNAPLSFS
-989 DGMINFSAHS
+989 DGTITFNAHS
-999 VINIGEAI
+999 VINIAEAI

-1048 VSSAGNGIYDVV
+1048 VSSAGSGVYDVV

-1071 EVFSPNSISIRRLGV
+1071 EIFSPNSISIRRLGV
-1086 GMVFDYV
+1086 GMVFDYM
-1093 DMEKSDHLYYQN
+1093 DMEKSDHLYYKDV
-1105 ALGFMTY
+1105 AGFMTY

-1119 NLGNLNNTIYYYDK
+1119 NLGNSNNTIYYYDK

-1139 SGKTLFTKAEF
+1139 SGKTLFTKSEF
-1150 SQTLTGQNSAIV
+1150 SQTFTGQNSTIV
-1162 FGAKNIWTNASD
+1162 FGAKSIWTNASD

-1265 FISNSANIQAQNS
+1265 FTSNSANIQAQNS
-1278 YFIDDTAQNKGN
+1278 YFIDDTAQNGGN

-1306 FRGYVGQTQSVFKFN
+1306 FRGYVGKTQSVFKFN
-1321 AVNAISFTNSSN
+1321 AANAINFTNSTN

-1339 QISAKSVLFDNSN
+1339 QMQAKSVSFDNSN

-1365 AISLS
+1365 AINLS

-1384 LSGDLN
+1384 LQGDLN
-1390 LNDTSSLNLN
+1390 VNDTSSLNLN
-1400 QSAINVS
+1400 QSTINVS

-1419 ASNGSHL
+1419 VNDGSRL
-1426 NFNGA
+1426 NFNGTT
-1431 VNFNSANIT
+1431 NFNSENIT
-1440 TSLSDSS
+1440 TSLNHSS
-1447 IVFKGASSLGG
+1447 IAFKGAISLGG
-1458 QFNLSNNSFL
+1458 QFNLSNNSSL
-1468 DFQGSSA
+1468 DFQGSST

-1484 YNNAFSQSPITFHQA
+1484 YDSAFSQSPITFHQT
-1499 LDIKAPL
+1499 LDIKVPL

-1553 VYNIIQADMNSNW
+1553 VYNIIQAGMNHNW
-1566 YERISFF
+1566 YERINFF
-1573 GMRIND
+1573 GMHIND
-1579 GIYDAKNQTYSFT
+1579 GVYDAINQTYSFT

-1625 NIGSEI
+1625 NIGSEV

-1649 DAQGVFYLTSSVK
+1649 DAEGVFYLTSNVK

-1745 SNLKGDALNQLT
+1745 SDLNPNALNQLT
-1757 KLITPSDWKNIN
+1757 KLITPNDWKNIN

-1777 SVVQNFNNGA
+1777 SVVQNFNNGT
-1787 LIIGATKIGQTNTNS
+1787 LIVGATKIGQTNTNS
-1802 TVVFGGLGYQ
+1802 AVVFGGLGYQ

-1869 SASVTFNSQTSLI
+1869 SASITFNSQTSLI

-1926 NKAGGLGNLIVN
+1926 NKAGGLGNLIAD
-1938 TLGSGSVIGGYLTP
+1938 TLGSDSVIGGHLTP
-1952 EQKNQTLS
+1952 EQKNQTIS

-2043 VISVMLQDIVKPS
+2043 VISVILQDIVKPS
-2056 EALQNDVVALGKQM
+2056 EALKSDVAALGKQM

-2076 QDMLNSL
+2076 QDTLNSL

-2102 KGLGPIYEQGLG
+2102 KGLGSIYEQGLG
-2114 DLIPNLGKKGLFAPY
+2114 DLMPNLGKKGLFAPY

-2134 WQRGDFS
+2134 WQKGDFS

-2177 HIAFTNH
+2177 HISFTNH
-2184 SGTLNLLSNQVS
+2184 AGTLQLLSNQVS
-2196 NINITTLDASNGL
+2196 NINITTLNASNGL

-2229 SCVQQSDPITTNTA
+2229 SCVGQNNPTTANIA

-2252 ANGASSNNASNNAP
+2252 ANDASSGNASNNAQ

-2333 ASFVTNN
+2333 ASFMANN

-2351 TQKIGVLQNLVIASN
+2351 TRKIEVLQNLTIASN
-2366 ASLSTGIYGLEVG
+2366 VSLSTGIYGLEVG

-2397 PAPLIQA
+2397 PTPLIQA

-2417 INVNNSMANNTT
+2417 MNVNNSMANNTT

-2450 YLKLYTLINI
+2450 YLNLYTLINI

-2491 LPNSNN
+2491 LPDSNN
-2497 ASPNNILSLSVLHNQ
+2497 AHQNNILSLSVLYNQ

-2532 IVGIQGQSALNQ
+2532 IVGIQGQSVLNQ
-2544 IEAIGGNNAIKWLST
+2544 IEAVGGNNAIKWLST
-2559 LMIKTKENPLFAPIY
+2559 LMMETKENPLFAPIY
-2574 LENHSLNEILDA
+2574 LKNHSLHEILGVA
-2586 TKDLQNTASLISNPN
+2586 KDLLNTASLISNPN
-2601 FRDNATNLL
+2601 FRNNATNLL

-2629 AREGESNFSE
+2629 AREGESDFSKH
-2639 RLLELKNKRFSDP
+2639 LLELKNKRFSDP
-2652 NPSEIFV
+2652 NPGEVFV

-2674 GVGGASFISG
+2674 GIGGASFISG

-2715 FNGNIMRSLG
+2715 FNGNIMHSLA

-2748 ETYGGNASHINSS
+2748 ETYEGNASNINSS
-2761 NSLLSVLNQRYNYNT
+2761 NSLLSVLNQRYSYNT
-2776 WTTSVN
+2776 WTTSVD

-2811 SGMKGKMQ
+2811 SGMKGKM
-2819 NPAYQQFVMHSNP
+2819 NDAAYKQFLMHSNP

-2863 RDLLIKAKGDNMVRF
+2863 RDLLIKSKGGNVVRF
-2878 VGENTLLYRK
+2878 VGENALLYRK
-2888 GEIFNTFA
+2888 GEVFNTFA

-2919 MGLQYQDLNITGN
+2919 MGLQYQDINITGN

>member
-1 MKQFKK
+1 MKKFKK
-7 KPKKI
+7 KPKSI
-12 KRSQKIILKR
+12 KRSHQKTILKR
-22 PLWLMPLLIGGF
+22 PLWLAPLLIGGF

-40 DGTDILGLSWGEKS
+40 DGTDIFGLSWGEKS

-124 YTGGEYNGGN
+124 YTGGENNGGN
-134 LDIEL
+134 LNIEL
-139 GSNATFN
+139 GSNATFD
-146 LGANSGNSFTSWYPN
+146 LGAHSGNSFTSWYPN

-182 NRVGSGAGTHT
+182 NRVGTGAGTHT

-204 VTINS
+204 VNINS
-209 NINAYKTSQVNIG
+209 NISTFKTSQVNIG
-222 NANSAITINSVS
+222 NANSAITIGSVS
-234 LSGDTCSSLAK
+234 LSGDVCSSLASV
-245 IGSGANCSSSG
+245 GVGANCSTSG
-256 PSYSFKGTTSATNTT
+256 PSYSFKGATNATNTA
-271 FSNASG
+271 FSNANG

-282 ESANF
+282 ENATF

-299 NKGFNATNNTAFNSG
+299 NKGFSATNNTAFNSG
-314 SFTFKGTSSFN
+314 SFNFKGASSFN
-325 NATFSNASYT
+325 GASFSDATYT
-335 FDNQATF
+335 FNNQATF
-342 QNSSFNGG
+342 NNSSFNGG
-350 TFTFNNQSNPTNSA
+350 TFTFNNQNNQSA
-364 QHPQIL
+364 QHPQI
-370 FENSSFNGGIFTFN
+370 
-384 NQTNPTNSAQHPQI
+384 Q
-398 LFENSS
+398 NSS
-404 FSGSTTTLK
+404 FSGNATTLK
-413 GSATFE
+413 GFVDFQ

-428 LTIQNASFDNA
+428 LTMQSASFNNA
-439 TFNNTGKITIEKD
+439 NFNNTGKITINES
-452 ASFNNTSFNTPVD
+452 ASFNDTTFNTSVD
-465 TNNMSVTGSV
+465 TNNMIITGSV

-497 LAQGATFNLTSLGS
+497 LTQGTTFNLTSL
-511 EKSVTILN
+511 EDKNSVTILN

-526 NHLLNHALNSLTNAL
+526 NNLLNHALNSLTNAL
-541 KTTES
+541 KTNES
-546 SSKPQSFAQ
+546 SSDLQSFAQ

-564 GVTGQLLSENAATP
+564 GVTGQLLSADATASKP
-578 KNTDSSPSAPTKDS
+578 ADS
-592 PQVYQVGYKIGDT
+592 PPSKSSTNPTQVYQVGYKIGDT

-627 YTPPPTISGSQFDL
+627 YTPPPVISGSKFDL
-641 SASNYINA
+641 SASNYIDS

-654 DHKYYIPKSQ
+654 DHKSYIPKSQ
-664 NFTESGTYYLPSVQ
+664 NFTESGTYYLSSVQ

-683 TNSFKQTFSTNGSN
+683 TNSFKQTFSASNSN
-697 LVIGYNATWTGNSV
+697 LVIGYNSTWTDHNV

-733 WPYYQCIGT
+733 WPYYQCTGT
-742 TNGAYSAYHVYITA
+742 TDGTYSAYHVYITA

-772 VFNGVDSINIANAT
+772 VFNGADSVNIANAT
-786 ITQHNAGAY
+786 ITQHNAGIY
-795 SSSMTFSTQNMDS
+795 SSSMTFSTQNMDD
-808 SQNLNGLNANG
+808 SQNLKGLNPNG
-819 KLSVYGAT
+819 TLLVYGTT
-827 FTNQAK
+827 FTNHAK

-840 AGQATFENTNFNGG
+840 AGKATFENTNFNGG

-879 AKNASFNNANF
+879 AKNASFDNANF

-902 ATTSFV
+902 ATTSFI
-908 GDFTNANSN
+908 GDFTNAHSN

-924 VFGNSTNSDGSQNT
+924 VFGNSANGSQNN

-945 SVNIAGNATFDNMAF
+945 SVNILGNATFDNVVF
-960 NGPTNT
+960 NGPTNM

-989 DGMINFSAHS
+989 DGTITFNAHS
-999 VINIGEAI
+999 VINIAEAI

-1048 VSSAGNGIYDVV
+1048 VSSAGNGVYDVV

-1071 EVFSPNSISIRRLGV
+1071 EIFSQNSISIRRLGV
-1086 GMVFDYV
+1086 GMVFDYM

-1119 NLGNLNNTIYYYDK
+1119 NLGNSNNTIYYYDN

-1150 SQTLTGQNSAIV
+1150 SQTFTGQNSAIV

-1174 APQSNTIIRFGDN
+1174 VPQSNAIIRFGDN

-1237 NFNGLQGILLTNA
+1237 NFNALQGILLTNA

-1265 FISNSANIQAQNS
+1265 FVSNSANIQAQNS
-1278 YFIDDTAQNKGN
+1278 YFIDDTAQNGGN

-1321 AVNAISFTNSSN
+1321 AANAISFTNSTN

-1339 QISAKSVLFDNSN
+1339 QMQAKSVSFDNSN

-1365 AISLS
+1365 AINLS

-1384 LSGDLN
+1384 LQGDLN
-1390 LNDTSSLNLN
+1390 LNDTSSINLN
-1400 QSAINVS
+1400 QSAINIS

-1419 ASNGSHL
+1419 VNDGSRL
-1426 NFNGA
+1426 NFNGTT
-1431 VNFNSANIT
+1431 NFNSENIT
-1440 TSLSDSS
+1440 TSLNNSS
-1447 IVFKGASSLGG
+1447 IVFKGAISLGG
-1458 QFNLSNNSFL
+1458 QFNLSNNSSL
-1468 DFQGSSA
+1468 DFQGFSA

-1484 YNNAFSQSPITFHQA
+1484 YDNAFSQSPITFHQT

-1553 VYNIIQADMNSNW
+1553 VYNIIQAGMNSNW
-1566 YERISFF
+1566 YERINFF

-1579 GIYDAKNQTYSFT
+1579 GVYDATNQTYSFT

-1625 NIGSEI
+1625 NIGSEV

-1649 DAQGVFYLTSSVK
+1649 DAEGVFYLTSNVK

-1672 ASGSNNTT
+1672 ANGSNNTT

-1701 PISALHV
+1701 PISALHI

-1745 SNLKGDALNQLT
+1745 SDLNPNALNQLT
-1757 KLITPSDWKNIN
+1757 KLITPNDWKNIN

-1777 SVVQNFNNGA
+1777 SVVQNFNNGT
-1787 LIIGATKIGQTNTNS
+1787 LIVGATKIGQTNTNS
-1802 TVVFGGLGYQ
+1802 AVVFGGLGYQ

-1861 GNAWGTGG
+1861 GNAYGTGG

-1926 NKAGGLGNLIVN
+1926 NKAGGLGNLIAD
-1938 TLGSGSVIGGYLTP
+1938 TLGSDSVIGGHLTP

-2043 VISVMLQDIVKPS
+2043 VISVILQDIVKPS

-2076 QDMLNSL
+2076 QDVLNSL

-2134 WQRGDFS
+2134 WQKGDFN

-2177 HIAFTNH
+2177 HISFTNH
-2184 SGTLNLLSNQVS
+2184 AGTLQLLSNQVS
-2196 NINITTLDASNGL
+2196 NINITTLNASNGL

-2219 VSQGNLFINA
+2219 VSQGNLFVNA
-2229 SCVQQSDPITTNTA
+2229 SCAQQSDPTTA
-2243 NPCALSAQS
+2243 NITNPCVLNAQS
-2252 ANGASSNNASNNAP
+2252 ANGASSNNASNNAQ

-2296 FSKIKGSANIKN
+2296 LSKIKGSANIKN

-2333 ASFVTNN
+2333 ASFTANN
-2340 LNIQGAFNNNA
+2340 LNIQGSFNNNA
-2351 TQKIGVLQNLVIASN
+2351 TRKIEVLQNLTIASN
-2366 ASLSTGIYGLEVG
+2366 ASLSTRIYGLEVG

-2397 PAPLIQA
+2397 PTPLIQA
-2404 EGIINLNTTQTPF
+2404 RGIINLNTTQTPF
-2417 INVNNSMANNTT
+2417 MNVNNSMANNTT

-2450 YLKLYTLINI
+2450 YLNLYTLINI

-2465 EEKNGVLTYLGQRVL
+2465 EKKNGALTYLGQRVL

-2491 LPNSNN
+2491 LPDSNN
-2497 ASPNNILSLSVLHNQ
+2497 AHQNNILSLSVLYNQ
-2512 VKMSYGDKVMDFT
+2512 IKMSYGDKAMDFT
-2525 PPTLQDY
+2525 PPNLQDY

-2544 IEAIGGNNAIKWLST
+2544 IESVGGNNAIKWLST
-2559 LMIKTKENPLFAPIY
+2559 LMMETKENPLFAPIY
-2574 LENHSLNEILDA
+2574 LENHSLHEILGVA
-2586 TKDLQNTASLISNPN
+2586 KDLLNTASLISNPN

-2629 AREGESNFSE
+2629 SREGESDFSE

-2674 GVGGASFISG
+2674 GIGGASFISG

-2715 FNGNIMRSLG
+2715 FNGNIMHSLA

-2748 ETYGGNASHINSS
+2748 ETYEGNASNINSS
-2761 NSLLSVLNQRYNYNT
+2761 NSLLSVLNQRYSYNT

-2811 SGMKGKMQ
+2811 SGMKGKM
-2819 NPAYQQFVMHSNP
+2819 NDAAYKQFLMHSNP

-2863 RDLLIKAKGDNMVRF
+2863 RDLLIKSKGGNMVRF

-2888 GEIFNTFA
+2888 GEVFNTFA

-2919 MGLQYQDLNITGN
+2919 MGLQYQDINITGN

>member
-1 MKQFKK
+1 MKKFKK
-7 KPKKI
+7 KPKSVKQ
-12 KRSQKIILKR
+12 SHQNQKTILKR
-22 PLWLMPLLIGGF
+22 PLWLVPLLISGF

-40 DGTDILGLSWGEKS
+40 NDLWDLLNPKVGGEYVHWVKGSQYCAWWEFAGCLKNVWGANHKG
-54 QKVCVHRPW
+54 
-63 YALWSC
+63 YDA
-69 DKWEEKTQQFT
+69 
-80 GNQLITK
+80 
-87 TWAGGNAANYYH
+87 GNAANYLS
-99 SQNNQDITANLKN
+99 SQNYQAISVGSGNET
-112 DNGTYFLSGLYN
+112 GTYSLSGFTN
-124 YTGGEYNGGN
+124 YVGGN
-134 LDIEL
+134 LTI
-139 GSNATFN
+139 N
-146 LGANSGNSFTSWYPN
+146 LGNSVVLDLSGSNSFTSYQGYNQGKDDVSFNVGAINLN
-161 GHTNVTFSAGTIN
+161 GTL
-174 VNNSVEVG
+174 EVG
-182 NRVGSGAGTHT
+182 NRVGTGAGTHT

-204 VTINS
+204 VNIHS
-209 NINAYKTSQVNIG
+209 NISAFKTSQVNIG
-222 NANSAITINSVS
+222 NANSAIIIGSVS
-234 LSGDTCSSLAK
+234 LSGDTCSSLA
-245 IGSGANCSSSG
+245 GVGVGANCSTFG
-256 PSYSFKGTTSATNTT
+256 PSYSFKGTTSATNTA
-271 FSNASG
+271 FSNANG

-282 ESANF
+282 EDATF

-299 NKGFNATNNTAFNSG
+299 NKGFSATNNTAFNSG
-314 SFTFKGTSSFN
+314 NFHFKGASSFN
-325 NATFSNASYT
+325 GAIFSDASYT
-335 FDNQATF
+335 FDHQAIF
-342 QNSSFNGG
+342 QNGSFNGG
-350 TFTFNNQSNPTNSA
+350 TFTFNHQ
-364 QHPQIL
+364 
-370 FENSSFNGGIFTFN
+370 N
-384 NQTNPTNSAQHPQI
+384 NQTKSTQHPQI

-404 FSGSTTTLK
+404 FSGGATTLK
-413 GSATFE
+413 GFVNFR

-428 LTIQNASFDNA
+428 LIMQNASFNNA
-439 TFNNTGKITIEKD
+439 HFNNTGKITINER
-452 ASFNNTSFNTPVD
+452 ASFNNTIFNTSVN
-465 TNNMSVTGSV
+465 TSNMTITGSV

-482 LKNGSTLDFGSSKIT
+482 LKNGSTLDLGSSQVT
-497 LAQGATFNLTSLGS
+497 LTQGTTFNLTSLGG
-511 EKSVTILN
+511 KNSVTILN

-526 NHLLNHALNSLTNAL
+526 NNLLNHVLNSLTDAL
-541 KTTES
+541 KADENS
-546 SSKPQSFAQ
+546 SRPQTFA
-555 GLWDMITYN
+555 LWDMITYN
-564 GVTGQLLSENAATP
+564 GVIGQLLNENIAASKP
-578 KNTDSSPSAPTKDS
+578 ADSSHSKPSTNS
-592 PQVYQVGYKIGDT
+592 MQVYQVGYKIGDI

-612 FSPNSI
+612 FSHNSI

-627 YTPPPTISGSQFDL
+627 YTPPPIISGSKFDL
-641 SASNYINA
+641 SASNYINSD
-649 NMPWY
+649 MPWY

-683 TNSFKQTFSTNGSN
+683 TNSFKQTFSASGSN
-697 LVIGYNATWTGNSV
+697 LVIGYNSTWTDHNI
-711 SSSGTVS
+711 SSNETVS

-733 WPYYQCIGT
+733 WPYYQCTGT
-742 TNGAYSAYHVYITA
+742 TNGTYSAYHVYITA

-772 VFNGVDSINIANAT
+772 IFNGVDSVNIANAT
-786 ITQHNAGAY
+786 ITQHNAGIY
-795 SSSMTFSTQNMDS
+795 SSSMTFSTQSMDH
-808 SQNLNGLNANG
+808 SQNLNALNANG
-819 KLSVYGAT
+819 TLLVYSTT

-833 DGKFIFN
+833 DAKFIFN
-840 AGQATFENTNFNGG
+840 AGQAAFENTNFNGG
-854 SYQFSGDSLNFSNNN
+854 SYQFKGDSLNFSNNN

-879 AKNASFNNANF
+879 AKNASFNDANF

-902 ATTSFV
+902 ATTSFM

-924 VFGNSTNSDGSQNT
+924 VFGNSANRNGSQNN

-945 SVNIAGNATFDNMAF
+945 SVNISGNATFDNVVF

-989 DGMINFSAHS
+989 DGTISFNAYS
-999 VINIGEAI
+999 VINISEAI
-1007 TNGNPITL
+1007 ANGNPITL

-1048 VSSAGNGIYDVV
+1048 VSSVGNGVYDVV

-1071 EVFSPNSISIRRLGV
+1071 EIFSQNSISIRRLGV

-1119 NLGNLNNTIYYYDK
+1119 NLGNPNNTIYYYDK
-1133 SIDFYA
+1133 SVDFYA

-1150 SQTLTGQNSAIV
+1150 SQTFTGQNSAIV
-1162 FGAKNIWTNASD
+1162 FGAKSIWTNESD

-1202 QCIGFITGH
+1202 QCIGFITGY
-1211 YEAQKIYITGS
+1211 YEVQKIYITGS

-1227 RISSGGGASL
+1227 RISSGGGANL
-1237 NFNGLQGILLTNA
+1237 NFNGLEGILLTNA

-1265 FISNSANIQAQNS
+1265 FASNSANIQAQNS
-1278 YFIDDTAQNKGN
+1278 YFIDDTAQNGGN

-1306 FRGYVGQTQSVFKFN
+1306 FRGYVGKTQSVFKFN
-1321 AVNAISFTNSSN
+1321 AANAINFTNNTN

-1339 QISAKSVLFDNSN
+1339 QIQAKSVSFDNSN
-1352 LSVSVGTSSIKAN
+1352 LSVSVGTSSIKAS
-1365 AISLS
+1365 AITLS

-1384 LSGDLN
+1384 LQGDLN

-1407 NNATINDYASLI
+1407 HNATINDYASLV
-1419 ASNGSHL
+1419 ASNNAHI
-1426 NFNGA
+1426 NFNGTTH
-1431 VNFNSANIT
+1431 FNSANIT
-1440 TSLSDSS
+1440 TSLNNSS
-1447 IVFKGASSLGG
+1447 IVFKGAISLGG
-1458 QFNLSNNSFL
+1458 QFNLSNHSSL

-1484 YNNAFSQSPITFHQA
+1484 YDNAFSQSPITFHQS

-1518 SVLNLKNSQLVFSDQ
+1518 SALNLKNSQLVFSDQ

-1553 VYNIIQADMNSNW
+1553 VYNIIQAGMNKNW
-1566 YERISFF
+1566 YERINFF

-1579 GIYDAKNQTYSFT
+1579 GIYDAINQTYSFT

-1616 IPGIKNTLY
+1616 IPGVKNTLY
-1625 NIGSEI
+1625 NIGSEV

-1640 ANGVYSYSD
+1640 ANGAYSYSD
-1649 DAQGVFYLTSSVK
+1649 DAEGVFYLTSNVK

-1672 ASGSNNTT
+1672 ANGSNNTT

-1687 ESSVISQTYNAQGN
+1687 ESSIVSQTYNAQGN

-1708 YNKGYNFNNIKAL
+1708 YNKGYHFNNIKAL

-1745 SNLKGDALNQLT
+1745 SALNSNALNQLT
-1757 KLITPSDWKNIN
+1757 KLIMLNDWKNIN
-1769 ELIDNANN
+1769 EFIDNANN

-1787 LIIGATKIGQTNTNS
+1787 LIVGAAKIGQTDTNS
-1802 TVVFGGLGYQ
+1802 AVVFGGLGYQ
-1812 KPCDYTD
+1812 KPCDHTD

-1916 ILGEVAMQSI
+1916 ILGEVAVQSI
-1926 NKAGGLGNLIVN
+1926 NKAGGLGNLIAD
-1938 TLGSGSVIGGYLTP
+1938 TLGSDSVIGGYLTP

-2019 NDLLSKKGLF
+2019 NDLLSKKELF

-2056 EALQNDVVALGKQM
+2056 EALQNDVAALGKQM

-2076 QDMLNSL
+2076 QDALNSL

-2102 KGLGPIYEQGLG
+2102 KGLGPVYKQGLG
-2114 DLIPNLGKKGLFAPY
+2114 DLMPNLGKRGLFAPY

-2134 WQRGDFS
+2134 WQKGDFS

-2177 HIAFTNH
+2177 RISFINH
-2184 SGTLNLLSNQVS
+2184 TGTLNLLSDQVS
-2196 NINITTLDASNGL
+2196 NIDITALNASNGL

-2219 VSQGNLFINA
+2219 VSQGNLLINA
-2229 SCVQQSDPITTNTA
+2229 SCVEQNDPTTASVA
-2243 NPCALSAQS
+2243 NPCVLIAQS
-2252 ANGASSNNASNNAP
+2252 VNGASSSNASNNVQ

-2274 SLMVTANDFN
+2274 SLIITANDFN

-2333 ASFVTNN
+2333 ASFRANN

-2351 TQKIGVLQNLVIASN
+2351 TRKIEVFQNLTIASN

-2397 PAPLIQA
+2397 PTPLIQA
-2404 EGIINLNTTQTPF
+2404 KGIIHLNTTQTPF
-2417 INVNNSMANNTT
+2417 INTNNSMADNTT
-2429 YTLLKSSRYIDYNIN
+2429 HTLLKSSRYIDYNIN

-2460 NGNHI
+2460 NGNHM

-2491 LPNSNN
+2491 LPSSNN
-2497 ASPNNILSLSVLHNQ
+2497 ASQNNILSLSVLYNQ
-2512 VKMSYGDKVMDFT
+2512 IKISYGNKVMDFT

-2544 IEAIGGNNAIKWLST
+2544 IEAVGGNNAIKWFST
-2559 LMIKTKENPLFAPIY
+2559 LMMETKENPLFAPIY
-2574 LENHSLNEILDA
+2574 LENHSLNEILGVA
-2586 TKDLQNTASLISNPN
+2586 KDLLNTASLISNPN
-2601 FRDNATNLL
+2601 FRNNATNLL

-2629 AREGESNFSE
+2629 TREGESDFSE
-2639 RLLELKNKRFSDP
+2639 RLLELKNKRFSEP
-2652 NPSEIFV
+2652 NPGEVFV
-2659 KYSQP
+2659 KYSQY
-2664 NKHPNNLWVQ
+2664 NKHSNNLWVQ
-2674 GVGGASFISG
+2674 GIGGASFIAG

-2691 LNVGYDRLVKN
+2691 LNAGYDRLVKN

-2715 FNGNIMRSLG
+2715 FNGNIMHSLA

-2748 ETYGGNASHINSS
+2748 ETYGGNASNINSS
-2761 NSLLSVLNQRYNYNT
+2761 NSLLSVLSQSYSYNT

-2811 SGMKGKMQ
+2811 SGMKGKM
-2819 NPAYQQFVMHSNP
+2819 NGAAYEQFAMHSNP

-2857 VTARLG
+2857 VTVRLD
-2863 RDLLIKAKGDNMVRF
+2863 RDLLIKSKGTNTVRF

-2896 SVITGGEMHLWRLM
+2896 SVVTGGEMHLWRLM

-2919 MGLQYQDLNITGN
+2919 MGLQYQDINITGN

>member
-1 MKQFKK
+1 MKKFKK

-12 KRSQKIILKR
+12 ARKQKTILKR
-22 PLWLMPLLIGGF
+22 PLWLMPLLISGF
-34 ASGVYA
+34 ASGAYA

-54 QKVCVHRPW
+54 QKVCVYRPW
-63 YALWSC
+63 YAVWRC
-69 DKWEEKTQQFT
+69 DKWEEKTQQYT
-80 GNQLITK
+80 GKQLITK

-99 SQNNQDITANLKN
+99 TQNNQNITANLKN

-124 YTGGEYNGGN
+124 YTGGGYNGGN
-134 LDIEL
+134 LNIEL

-146 LGANSGNSFTSWYPN
+146 LGAHRGNSFTSWYPN

-182 NRVGSGAGTHT
+182 NRVGSGVGTHT

-204 VTINS
+204 VNVNS
-209 NINAYKTSQVNIG
+209 NINAYKTSQVNVG
-222 NANSAITINSVS
+222 NANSAITIGSVS
-234 LSGDTCSSLAK
+234 LSGDTCSSLARV
-245 IGSGANCSSSG
+245 GVGANCSTSG
-256 PSYSFKGTTSATNTT
+256 PSYSFKGTTNATNTT
-271 FSNASG
+271 FSNAGG

-282 ESANF
+282 ENATF
-287 SGAKLNGGAFTF
+287 SGAKWNGGVFTF
-299 NKGFNATNNTAFNSG
+299 NKEFKATNNTAFNSG
-314 SFTFKGTSSFN
+314 SFTFKGASSFN
-325 NATFSNASYT
+325 GASFSNASYT
-335 FDNQATF
+335 FNNQATF

-350 TFTFNNQSNPTNSA
+350 TFTFNDQTNPANSA
-364 QHPQIL
+364 QHPQI
-370 FENSSFNGGIFTFN
+370 
-384 NQTNPTNSAQHPQI
+384 Q
-398 LFENSS
+398 NSS
-404 FSGSTTTLK
+404 FSGNAITLK
-413 GSATFE
+413 GFVNFQ

-428 LTIQNASFDNA
+428 LTIQNASFNNA
-439 TFNNTGKITIEKD
+439 TFNNTGKITIEKE
-452 ASFNNTSFNTPVD
+452 ASFNNTIFNTSIN
-465 TNNMSVTGSV
+465 TNDMTISGGV

-482 LKNGSTLDFGSSKIT
+482 LNNGSTLDFGSSKVT
-497 LAQGATFNLTSLGS
+497 LAQGATFNLTSLGD
-511 EKSVTILN
+511 KNSVTILN

-526 NHLLNHALNSLTNAL
+526 DHLLNHALNSLTNAL
-541 KTTES
+541 KTNES
-546 SSKPQSFAQ
+546 SSDPQSFTQ

-564 GVTGQLLSENAATP
+564 GVTGQLLSESAATS
-578 KNTDSSPSAPTKDS
+578 KNTDSSPPKSSSNST
-592 PQVYQVGYKIGDT
+592 QVYQVGYKIGDT

-612 FSPNSI
+612 FSHNSI

-627 YTPPPTISGSQFDL
+627 YTPPPVISGSKFDL

-649 NMPWY
+649 DMPWY

-683 TNSFKQTFSTNGSN
+683 TNSFKQTFSASGSN
-697 LVIGYNATWTGNSV
+697 LVIGYNSTWTGNSV
-711 SSSGTVS
+711 SSSDTVS

-733 WPYYQCIGT
+733 LPYYQCTGT

-786 ITQHNAGAY
+786 ITQHNAWIY
-795 SSSMTFSTQNMDS
+795 SSSMTFSTQNMDN
-808 SQNLNGLNANG
+808 SQNLNGLNSNG
-819 KLSVYGAT
+819 KLSVYGTT

-833 DGKFIFN
+833 DGKFTFN

-854 SYQFSGDSLNFSNNN
+854 SYQFSGDILNFSNNN

-890 NNSASFNFNNSN
+890 NNSASFNFNNPN

-924 VFGNSTNSDGSQNT
+924 VFGNSTNGSQNT

-945 SVNIAGNATFDNMAF
+945 SVNISGNATFDNVVF

-989 DGMINFSAHS
+989 DGTITFNAHS

-1015 VSSSKEIE
+1015 ISSSKEID

-1048 VSSAGNGIYDVV
+1048 VSSAGNGVYDVV

-1086 GMVFDYV
+1086 SMVFDYV

-1105 ALGFMTY
+1105 AFGFMTY

-1119 NLGNLNNTIYYYDK
+1119 NLGNANNTIYYYDN

-1139 SGKTLFTKAEF
+1139 SGKTRFTKAEF
-1150 SQTLTGQNSAIV
+1150 SQKFTGQNSAIV
-1162 FGAKNIWTNASD
+1162 FGAKNIWTSVSD
-1174 APQSNTIIRFGDN
+1174 APQSNAIIRFGDN

-1306 FRGYVGQTQSVFKFN
+1306 FRGYVGKTQSVFKFN
-1321 AVNAISFTNSSN
+1321 AVNAISFANSTN

-1339 QISAKSVLFDNSN
+1339 QMQAKSVLFDNSN
-1352 LSVSVGTSSIKAN
+1352 LSVSVGTSSIKAS
-1365 AISLS
+1365 AINLS

-1384 LSGDLN
+1384 LQGDLN

-1400 QSAINVS
+1400 QSTINVS

-1419 ASNGSHL
+1419 ASNNAHI

-1440 TSLSDSS
+1440 TSLSNSS

-1458 QFNLSNNSFL
+1458 QFNLSNNSSL

-1475 ITSNTAFNF
+1475 IISNTAFNF
-1484 YNNAFSQSPITFHQA
+1484 YDNAFSQSPITFHQA
-1499 LDIKAPL
+1499 LNIKAPL

-1553 VYNIIQADMNSNW
+1553 VYNIIQADMNGNW

-1604 FKDNQ
+1604 FKNNQ

-1649 DAQGVFYLTSSVK
+1649 DAQGVFYLTSNVK

-1672 ASGSNNTT
+1672 ANGSNNTT

-1701 PISALHV
+1701 PISALHI

-1745 SNLKGDALNQLT
+1745 SDLKGDALNQLT
-1757 KLITPSDWKNIN
+1757 KLITPDDWKNIN

-1787 LIIGATKIGQTNTNS
+1787 LIIGATKIGQTDTNS
-1802 TVVFGGLGYQ
+1802 AVVFGGLGYQ
-1812 KPCDYTD
+1812 TPCDYTD

-1916 ILGEVAMQSI
+1916 ILGEVAVQSI

-2019 NDLLSKKGLF
+2019 NDLLSKKGLL

-2043 VISVMLQDIVKPS
+2043 VISVVLQDIVKPS
-2056 EALQNDVVALGKQM
+2056 NALKNDVAALGKQM

-2076 QDMLNSL
+2076 QDTLNSL

-2102 KGLGPIYEQGLG
+2102 KGLGSVYEQGLG
-2114 DLIPNLGKKGLFAPY
+2114 DLIPSLGKKGIFAPY

-2134 WQRGDFS
+2134 WQKGDFS
-2141 FNAQGNVFVQNST
+2141 FNAQGNVFVQNSI

-2177 HIAFTNH
+2177 HISFTNH
-2184 SGTLNLLSNQVS
+2184 FGTLQLLSNQVS
-2196 NINITTLDASNGL
+2196 NINITTLNASNGL
-2209 KINAANNNVS
+2209 KINAASNNVS

-2229 SCVQQSDPITTNTA
+2229 SCAQQSDPTTASAT
-2243 NPCALSAQS
+2243 NPCTTAQ
-2252 ANGASSNNASNNAP
+2252 NNASSNSASSNAP

-2296 FSKIKGSANIKN
+2296 FSKVKGSANVKN

-2351 TQKIGVLQNLVIASN
+2351 TQKIEVLQNLVIASN
-2366 ASLSTGIYGLEVG
+2366 ASLSTGIYGLGVG
-2379 GALNNFGA
+2379 GALNNLGT

-2392 ENIQT
+2392 ENSQT
-2397 PAPLIQA
+2397 PVNPLIQA

-2444 PNSLQS
+2444 PDSLQS

-2497 ASPNNILSLSVLHNQ
+2497 ASQNNILSLSVLHDQ
-2512 VKMSYGDKVMDFT
+2512 IKMSYGNKIMDFT

-2544 IEAIGGNNAIKWLST
+2544 IEAVGGNAIKWLST
-2559 LMIKTKENPLFAPIY
+2559 LMIKTKENPLFVPIY

-2629 AREGESNFSE
+2629 AREGESDFS
-2639 RLLELKNKRFSDP
+2639 LLELKNKRFSDP
-2652 NPSEIFV
+2652 NPGEVFV
-2659 KYSQP
+2659 KYSQLS
-2664 NKHPNNLWVQ
+2664 KHQNNLWVQ

-2702 VILGGYVAYGYSG
+2702 VILGGYVAYGYSD

-2748 ETYGGNASHINSS
+2748 ETYGGNATSINSS

-2811 SGMKGKMQ
+2811 SGMKGKM
-2819 NPAYQQFVMHSNP
+2819 NDAAYKQFLMHSNP

-2863 RDLLIKAKGDNMVRF
+2863 RDLLIKSKGDNVVRF

-2888 GEIFNTFA
+2888 GEVFNTFA

-2919 MGLQYQDLNITGN
+2919 MGLQYQDINITGN

>member
-1 MKQFKK
+1 MKKFKK

-12 KRSQKIILKR
+12 TRKQKTILKR

-34 ASGVYA
+34 ASGAYA
-40 DGTDILGLSWGEKS
+40 NNLWDLLNPKVGGEYVHWVKGSQYCAWWEFAGCLKNVWGANHKG
-54 QKVCVHRPW
+54 
-63 YALWSC
+63 YDA
-69 DKWEEKTQQFT
+69 
-80 GNQLITK
+80 
-87 TWAGGNAANYYH
+87 GNAANYLS
-99 SQNNQDITANLKN
+99 SQNYQAISVGNGNET
-112 DNGTYFLSGLYN
+112 GTYSLSGFTN
-124 YTGGEYNGGN
+124 YVGGN
-134 LDIEL
+134 LTI
-139 GSNATFN
+139 N
-146 LGANSGNSFTSWYPN
+146 LGNSVVLDLSGSNSFTSYQGYN
-161 GHTNVTFSAGTIN
+161 QGKDDVTFTVGAIN
-174 VNNSVEVG
+174 LNGALEVG
-182 NRVGSGAGTHT
+182 NRVGSGVGTHT

-204 VTINS
+204 VNVNS
-209 NINAYKTSQVNIG
+209 NISAYKTSQVNIG

-234 LSGDTCSSLAK
+234 LSGDTCSSLA
-245 IGSGANCSSSG
+245 IVGVGANCSTSG
-256 PSYSFKGTTSATNTT
+256 PSYSFKGTTNATNTT

-282 ESANF
+282 ENATF
-287 SGAKLNGGAFTF
+287 SGAKWNGGAFTF
-299 NKGFNATNNTAFNSG
+299 NKGFSATNNTAFNSG
-314 SFTFKGTSSFN
+314 SFNFKGTSSFN
-325 NATFSNASYT
+325 GANFSNATYT
-335 FDNQATF
+335 FNNQATF

-350 TFTFNNQSNPTNSA
+350 TFTFNNQTNQSA
-364 QHPQIL
+364 QHPQIV
-370 FENSSFNGGIFTFN
+370 
-384 NQTNPTNSAQHPQI
+384 
-398 LFENSS
+398 FENSS
-404 FSGSTTTLK
+404 FSGNATTLK
-413 GSATFE
+413 GFVNFE

-428 LTIQNASFDNA
+428 LTIQNASFNNA
-439 TFNNTGKITIEKD
+439 TFNNTGKITIEKE
-452 ASFNNTSFNTPVD
+452 ASFNNTTFNTSVD
-465 TNNMSVTGSV
+465 TNNMSVTGGV

-482 LKNGSTLDFGSSKIT
+482 LKNGATLDFGSSKIT
-497 LAQGATFNLTSLGS
+497 LTQGTTFNLTSLSS

-526 NHLLNHALNSLTNAL
+526 NHLLNHAINGLTNAL
-541 KTTES
+541 KTNES
-546 SSKPQSFAQ
+546 SSNPQSFAQ

-564 GVTGQLLSENAATP
+564 GVTGQLLSESAATS

-612 FSPNSI
+612 FGPNSI

-627 YTPPPTISGSQFDL
+627 YTPPPVINGSKFDL

-649 NMPWY
+649 DMPWY

-683 TNSFKQTFSTNGSN
+683 TNSFKQTFSASNSN
-697 LVIGYNATWTGNSV
+697 LVIGYNSTWTGNSV
-711 SSSGTVS
+711 SSNDTVS
-718 FGDTSGSALNGHCGP
+718 FGDTSGSVLNGHCGP
-733 WPYYQCIGT
+733 WPYYQCTGT
-742 TNGAYSAYHVYITA
+742 TDGTYSAYHVYITA

-772 VFNGVDSINIANAT
+772 VFNGVDSINIANAI
-786 ITQHNAGAY
+786 ITQHNAGIY
-795 SSSMTFSTQNMDS
+795 SSSMTFSTQSMDN

-869 QFNSGSFEIS
+869 QFNSGSFEIG

-902 ATTSFV
+902 ATTSFM

-924 VFGNSTNSDGSQNT
+924 VFGNSTNSSGSQNN

-945 SVNIAGNATFDNMAF
+945 SVNISGNATFDNVVF

-989 DGMINFSAHS
+989 DGTISFSAHS

-1023 YNNAFSKNL
+1023 YNDAFSKNL

-1048 VSSAGNGIYDVV
+1048 VSSVGNGVYDVV

-1093 DMEKSDHLYYQN
+1093 DMEKSDHLYYKDV
-1105 ALGFMTY
+1105 AGFMTY

-1119 NLGNLNNTIYYYDK
+1119 NLGNANNTIYYYDN

-1150 SQTLTGQNSAIV
+1150 SQKFTGQNSAIV
-1162 FGAKNIWTNASD
+1162 FGAKNIWTSVSD
-1174 APQSNTIIRFGDN
+1174 APQSNAIIRFGDN

-1237 NFNGLQGILLTNA
+1237 NFNALQGILLTNA

-1265 FISNSANIQAQNS
+1265 FVSNSANIQAQNS
-1278 YFIDDTAQNKGN
+1278 YFIDDTAQNGGN

-1306 FRGYVGQTQSVFKFN
+1306 FRGYVGATQSVFKFN
-1321 AVNAISFTNSSN
+1321 ATNAISFTNSTN

-1339 QISAKSVLFDNSN
+1339 QMQANSVSFDNSS
-1352 LSVSVGTSSIKAN
+1352 LSVSVGTSSIQAS
-1365 AISLS
+1365 AINLS

-1384 LSGDLN
+1384 LQGDLN
-1390 LNDTSSLNLN
+1390 VNDTSSLNLN
-1400 QSAINVS
+1400 QSTINVS

-1458 QFNLSNNSFL
+1458 QFNLSNHSSL

-1484 YNNAFSQSPITFHQA
+1484 YDNAFSQSPITFHQA

-1513 NPNNS
+1513 NPNNN
-1518 SVLNLKNSQLVFSDQ
+1518 SVLNLKNSQLVFGDQ

-1604 FKDNQ
+1604 FKNNQ

-1649 DAQGVFYLTSSVK
+1649 DAEGVFYLTSNVK

-1672 ASGSNNTT
+1672 ANGSNNTT

-1687 ESSVISQTYNAQGN
+1687 ESSIISQTYNAQGN
-1701 PISALHV
+1701 PISALHI

-1745 SNLKGDALNQLT
+1745 SDLKGDALNQLT

-1777 SVVQNFNNGA
+1777 SVVQNFNNGT
-1787 LIIGATKIGQTNTNS
+1787 LIIGATKIGQTDTNS
-1802 TVVFGGLGYQ
+1802 AVVFGGLGYQ
-1812 KPCDYTD
+1812 TPCDYTD

-1869 SASVTFNSQTSLI
+1869 SASVTFNSQTSI
-1882 LNQAN
+1882 VLNQAN

-1892 TDGIFSMLG
+1892 TDGIFSMLS

-1916 ILGEVAMQSI
+1916 ILGEVAVQSI

-1938 TLGSGSVIGGYLTP
+1938 TLGSNSVIGGYLTP

-1976 LNTAIKDLI
+1976 LNAAIKDLI

-2019 NDLLSKKGLF
+2019 NDLLSKKGLL

-2043 VISVMLQDIVKPS
+2043 VISVVLQDIVKPS
-2056 EALQNDVVALGKQM
+2056 NALKNDVAALGKQM

-2076 QDMLNSL
+2076 QDTLNSL

-2134 WQRGDFS
+2134 WQKGDFS

-2184 SGTLNLLSNQVS
+2184 FGTLQLLSNQVS

-2209 KINAANNNVS
+2209 KINAGSNNIS

-2229 SCVQQSDPITTNTA
+2229 SCAQQSDPTTASAT

-2252 ANGASSNNASNNAP
+2252 ANNASSSNASSNAP

-2274 SLMVTANDFN
+2274 SLVVTANDFN

-2296 FSKIKGSANIKN
+2296 FSKIKGSANVKN

-2366 ASLSTGIYGLEVG
+2366 ASLSTGVYGLEVG

-2397 PAPLIQA
+2397 PTPLIQA

-2417 INVNNSMANNTT
+2417 MNVNNSMANNTT

-2497 ASPNNILSLSVLHNQ
+2497 AHQNNILSLSVLHDQ
-2512 VKMSYGDKVMDFT
+2512 IKMSYGNKIMDFT

-2532 IVGIQGQSALNQ
+2532 ITGIQGQSALNQ

-2559 LMIKTKENPLFAPIY
+2559 LMMDTKENPLFAPIY
-2574 LENHSLNEILDA
+2574 LKNHSLNEILGV

-2629 AREGESNFSE
+2629 ARERESDFSE
-2639 RLLELKNKRFSDP
+2639 RLSELKNKRFSDP
-2652 NPSEIFV
+2652 NPREVFV
-2659 KYSQP
+2659 KYSQIS
-2664 NKHPNNLWVQ
+2664 KHQNNLWAQ
-2674 GVGGASFISG
+2674 GIGGASFISG

-2702 VILGGYVAYGYSG
+2702 VILGGYVAYGCSG

-2748 ETYGGNASHINSS
+2748 ETYGGNATSINSS
-2761 NSLLSVLNQRYNYNT
+2761 NSLLSVLNQRYSYNT

-2811 SGMKGKMQ
+2811 SGMKGKM
-2819 NPAYQQFVMHSNP
+2819 NDAAYKQFLMHSNP

-2847 KYFGKNSYYF
+2847 KYFGQNSYYF

-2863 RDLLIKAKGDNMVRF
+2863 RDLLIKSKGGNVVRF

-2888 GEIFNTFA
+2888 GEVFNTFA

-2919 MGLQYQDLNITGN
+2919 MGLQYQDINITGN

>member
-1 MKQFKK
+1 MH
-7 KPKKI
+7 
-12 KRSQKIILKR
+12 
-22 PLWLMPLLIGGF
+22 
-34 ASGVYA
+34 A

-54 QKVCVHRPW
+54 QKVCVHHPW

-124 YTGGEYNGGN
+124 YTGGENNGGN
-134 LDIEL
+134 LNIEL
-139 GSNATFN
+139 GSNATFD
-146 LGANSGNSFTSWYPN
+146 LGAHNGNSFTSWYPN

-204 VTINS
+204 VNINS
-209 NINAYKTSQVNIG
+209 NISAFKTSQVNIG
-222 NANSAITINSVS
+222 NANSAITIGSVS
-234 LSGDTCSSLAK
+234 LSGDTCSSLARV
-245 IGSGANCSSSG
+245 GVGANCSTSG
-256 PSYSFKGTTSATNTT
+256 SSYSFKGTTNATNTA
-271 FSNASG
+271 FNNASG

-282 ESANF
+282 ENATF

-299 NKGFNATNNTAFNSG
+299 NKEFSVTNNTAFNSG
-314 SFTFKGTSSFN
+314 NFNFKGASSFN
-325 NATFSNASYT
+325 GATFSNASYT
-335 FDNQATF
+335 FNNQATF

-350 TFTFNNQSNPTNSA
+350 TFTFNNQ
-364 QHPQIL
+364 
-370 FENSSFNGGIFTFN
+370 N
-384 NQTNPTNSAQHPQI
+384 NQSTQHPQI

-404 FSGSTTTLK
+404 FSGNATTLK
-413 GSATFE
+413 GFVHFQ
-419 QAFNNSNHQ
+419 QAFNNSNHP
-428 LTIQNASFDNA
+428 LTAQSASFNNA
-439 TFNNTGKITIEKD
+439 NFNNTGKITINEN
-452 ASFNNTSFNTPVD
+452 ASFNNTTFNTSVN
-465 TNNMSVTGSV
+465 TSNMTITGSV

-482 LKNGSTLDFGSSKIT
+482 LKNGSTLDFGSSQVT
-497 LAQGATFNLTSLGS
+497 LTQGTTFNLTSLGD
-511 EKSVTILN
+511 KNSVTILN

-526 NHLLNHALNSLTNAL
+526 NNLLNHALNSLTSAL
-541 KTTES
+541 KTSES
-546 SSKPQSFAQ
+546 SLKPQSFAQ

-564 GVTGQLLSENAATP
+564 GVTGQLLSTNAMAS
-578 KNTDSSPSAPTKDS
+578 KSADSSPSKSSTNSA
-592 PQVYQVGYKIGDT
+592 QVYQVGYKIGDI

-612 FSPNSI
+612 FSHNSI

-627 YTPPPTISGSQFDL
+627 YTPPPVISGSKFDL
-641 SASNYINA
+641 SASNYINSD
-649 NMPWY
+649 MPWY
-654 DHKYYIPKSQ
+654 DHKSYIPKSQ

-683 TNSFKQTFSTNGSN
+683 TNSFKQTFSASNSN
-697 LVIGYNATWTGNSV
+697 LVIGYNSTWTDHNV
-711 SSSGTVS
+711 SSSDMVS
-718 FGDTSGSALNGHCGP
+718 FGDTSGSTLNGHCGP
-733 WPYYQCIGT
+733 WPYYQCTGT
-742 TNGAYSAYHVYITA
+742 TNGTYSAYHVYITA

-772 VFNGVDSINIANAT
+772 IFNGVDSVNIANAT
-786 ITQHNAGAY
+786 ITQHNAGIY
-795 SSSMTFSTQNMDS
+795 SSSMTFSTQSMDN
-808 SQNLNGLNANG
+808 SQNLNNLNANG
-819 KLSVYGAT
+819 TLSVYGTT

-840 AGQATFENTNFNGG
+840 AGKAVFENTNFNGG

-869 QFNSGSFEIS
+869 QFNSGSFEIG
-879 AKNASFNNANF
+879 AKNASFDNTNF
-890 NNSASFNFNNSN
+890 NNSASFNFNNSS

-917 LQIAGNA
+917 LQIAGSA
-924 VFGNSTNSDGSQNT
+924 VFGNSNNGSLNN

-945 SVNIAGNATFDNMAF
+945 SVNISGNATFDNVVF
-960 NGPTNT
+960 NGPTNM

-989 DGMINFSAHS
+989 DGTITFNAHS
-999 VINIGEAI
+999 VINIAEAI

-1048 VSSAGNGIYDVV
+1048 VSSVGNGVYDVV

-1071 EVFSPNSISIRRLGV
+1071 EIFSQNSISIRRLGV
-1086 GMVFDYV
+1086 GMVFDYM

-1119 NLGNLNNTIYYYDK
+1119 NLGKLNNTIYYYDN

-1150 SQTLTGQNSAIV
+1150 SQTFTGQNSAIV
-1162 FGAKNIWTNASD
+1162 FGAKSIWTNASD

-1265 FISNSANIQAQNS
+1265 FTSNSANIQAQNS
-1278 YFIDDTAQNKGN
+1278 YFIDDTAQNGGN

-1321 AVNAISFTNSSN
+1321 AANAISFTNSTN

-1339 QISAKSVLFDNSN
+1339 QMQAKSVSFDNSN

-1365 AISLS
+1365 AINLS
-1370 QNASINASNHSTLE
+1370 QNASINASNHSTLD
-1384 LSGDLN
+1384 LQGDLN

-1407 NNATINDYASLI
+1407 NNATINDYARLI
-1419 ASNGSHL
+1419 VNDDSRL
-1426 NFNGA
+1426 NFNGTT
-1431 VNFNSANIT
+1431 NFNSANIT

-1447 IVFKGASSLGG
+1447 IVFKGASFLGG
-1458 QFNLSNNSFL
+1458 QFNLSNNSSL

-1484 YNNAFSQSPITFHQA
+1484 YDNAFSQSPITFHQA

-1513 NPNNS
+1513 NPNNN
-1518 SVLNLKNSQLVFSDQ
+1518 SVLDLKNSQLVFGDQ

-1548 DNKNR
+1548 DNRNR
-1553 VYNIIQADMNSNW
+1553 VYNIIQADMNNNNNW
-1566 YERISFF
+1566 YERINFF

-1579 GIYDAKNQTYSFT
+1579 GVYDAINQTYSFT

-1625 NIGSEI
+1625 NIGSEV

-1649 DAQGVFYLTSSVK
+1649 DAEGVFYLTSNVK

-1672 ASGSNNTT
+1672 ANGSNNTT

-1745 SNLKGDALNQLT
+1745 SDLNSNALNQLT
-1757 KLITPSDWKNIN
+1757 KLITHNDWKNIN
-1769 ELIDNANN
+1769 EFIDNANN

-1787 LIIGATKIGQTNTNS
+1787 LIVGATKIGQTDTNS
-1802 TVVFGGLGYQ
+1802 AVVFGGLGYQ

-1916 ILGEVAMQSI
+1916 ILGEVAVQSI
-1926 NKAGGLGNLIVN
+1926 NKAGGLGNLIADV
-1938 TLGSGSVIGGYLTP
+1938 LGSDSVIGGYLTP

-2056 EALQNDVVALGKQM
+2056 NALKNDVVALGKQM

-2076 QDMLNSL
+2076 QDTLNSL

-2102 KGLGPIYEQGLG
+2102 KGLGSIYEQGLG
-2114 DLIPNLGKKGLFAPY
+2114 DLIPSLGKKGLFAPY

-2134 WQRGDFS
+2134 WQKGDFS

-2159 GGTLSFNAGNS
+2159 GGAISFNAGDT

-2177 HIAFTNH
+2177 RISFTNH
-2184 SGTLNLLSNQVS
+2184 AGALNLLSNQVS
-2196 NINITTLDASNGL
+2196 NINITTLNASNGL
-2209 KINAANNNVS
+2209 KINATNNNVS

-2229 SCVQQSDPITTNTA
+2229 SCVGQNNPTTANIA
-2243 NPCALSAQS
+2243 NPCALSTQS
-2252 ANGASSNNASNNAP
+2252 ANDASSNSASNNVQ

-2274 SLMVTANDFN
+2274 SLMVTANGFN

-2333 ASFVTNN
+2333 ASFMANN

-2351 TQKIGVLQNLVIASN
+2351 TRKIEMLQNLTIASN

-2392 ENIQT
+2392 EDIQT
-2397 PAPLIQA
+2397 PTPLIQA

-2417 INVNNSMANNTT
+2417 MNVNNSIANNTT
-2429 YTLLKSSRYIDYNIN
+2429 YTLLKSSRYIDYHIN

-2450 YLKLYTLINI
+2450 YLNLYTLINI

-2491 LPNSNN
+2491 LPNPNN
-2497 ASPNNILSLSVLHNQ
+2497 AHQNNILSLSVLYNQ
-2512 VKMSYGDKVMDFT
+2512 IKMSYGAKVMDFT

-2532 IVGIQGQSALNQ
+2532 IAGIQGQSALNQ

-2559 LMIKTKENPLFAPIY
+2559 LMMETKENPLFAPIY
-2574 LENHSLNEILDA
+2574 LQNHSLNEILGVA
-2586 TKDLQNTASLISNPN
+2586 KDLLNTASLISNPN
-2601 FRDNATNLL
+2601 FRNNATNLL

-2629 AREGESNFSE
+2629 AREGESDFSE

-2652 NPSEIFV
+2652 NFGEVFV
-2659 KYSQP
+2659 KYPQP
-2664 NKHPNNLWVQ
+2664 NKHSNNLWVQ
-2674 GVGGASFISG
+2674 GIGGASFISG

-2691 LNVGYDRLVKN
+2691 LNAGYDRLVKN
-2702 VILGGYVAYGYSG
+2702 MILGGYVAYGYSG
-2715 FNGNIMRSLG
+2715 FNGNIMHSLA

-2748 ETYGGNASHINSS
+2748 ETYGGNASNINSS
-2761 NSLLSVLNQRYNYNT
+2761 NSLLSVLNQRYSYNT

-2811 SGMKGKMQ
+2811 SGMKGKM
-2819 NPAYQQFVMHSNP
+2819 NDAAYRQFLMHSNP
-2832 SNESVLTLNMGLESR
+2832 SHESVLTLNMGLESR

-2863 RDLLIKAKGDNMVRF
+2863 RDLLIKSKGDNMVRF
-2878 VGENTLLYRK
+2878 MGENTLLYRK
-2888 GEIFNTFA
+2888 GEVFNTFA

-2919 MGLQYQDLNITGN
+2919 MGLQYQDINITGN

>member
-1 MKQFKK
+1 MKKFKK
-7 KPKKI
+7 KPKNI
-12 KRSQKIILKR
+12 KRSHQKTILKR
-22 PLWLMPLLIGGF
+22 PLWLAPLLIGGF

-54 QKVCVHRPW
+54 QKVCVHHPW

-146 LGANSGNSFTSWYPN
+146 LGASSGNSFTSWYPN

-182 NRVGSGAGTHT
+182 NRVGTGAGTHT

-204 VTINS
+204 VNINS
-209 NINAYKTSQVNIG
+209 NISAFKTSQVNIG
-222 NANSAITINSVS
+222 NANSAITIGSVS
-234 LSGDTCSSLAK
+234 LSGDVCSSSVSV
-245 IGSGANCSSSG
+245 GVGANCSTSG
-256 PSYSFKGTTSATNTT
+256 PSYSFKGTTNATNTA

-282 ESANF
+282 ENATF
-287 SGAKLNGGAFTF
+287 SGAKWNGGTYTF
-299 NKGFNATNNTAFNSG
+299 NKEFNATNNTAFNSG
-314 SFTFKGTSSFN
+314 SFNFKGTSSFN
-325 NATFSNASYT
+325 GASFSNASYT
-335 FDNQATF
+335 FNDQATF

-350 TFTFNNQSNPTNSA
+350 TFTFNNQNNQST
-364 QHPQIL
+364 QHPQI
-370 FENSSFNGGIFTFN
+370 
-384 NQTNPTNSAQHPQI
+384 Q
-398 LFENSS
+398 NSS
-404 FSGSTTTLK
+404 FSGNATTLK
-413 GSATFE
+413 GFVNFQ

-428 LTIQNASFDNA
+428 LTIQNASFNNA
-439 TFNNTGKITIEKD
+439 NFNNTGKITINES
-452 ASFNNTSFNTPVD
+452 ASFNNTTFNTSVD
-465 TNNMSVTGSV
+465 TSNMSVTGGV

-497 LAQGATFNLTSLGS
+497 LTQGTTFNLTSLVD
-511 EKSVTILN
+511 KNSVTILN

-526 NHLLNHALNSLTNAL
+526 NNLLNHAINSLTNAL
-541 KTTES
+541 KTNES
-546 SSKPQSFAQ
+546 PSKPQSFAQ

-564 GVTGQLLSENAATP
+564 GVTGQLLNENAATS
-578 KNTDSSPSAPTKDS
+578 KNTDSSPPKSSTNS
-592 PQVYQVGYKIGDT
+592 TQVYQVGYKIGDT

-612 FSPNSI
+612 FGPNSI

-627 YTPPPTISGSQFDL
+627 YTPPPVINGSKFDL

-649 NMPWY
+649 DMPWY
-654 DHKYYIPKSQ
+654 NHKYYIPKSQ

-683 TNSFKQTFSTNGSN
+683 TNSFKQTFSASNSN
-697 LVIGYNATWTGNSV
+697 LVIGYNATWTDHDI
-711 SSSGTVS
+711 SSNDTVS
-718 FGDTSGSALNGHCGP
+718 FGDTSGSVLNGHCGP
-733 WPYYQCIGT
+733 WPYYQCTGT
-742 TNGAYSAYHVYITA
+742 TNGTYSAYHVYITA

-772 VFNGVDSINIANAT
+772 VFNGIDSVNIANAT
-786 ITQHNAGAY
+786 ITQHNAGIY
-795 SSSMTFSTQNMDS
+795 SSSMTFSTQSMDN

-819 KLSVYGAT
+819 KLSVYGTT
-827 FTNQAK
+827 FTNEAK

-924 VFGNSTNSDGSQNT
+924 VFGNSTNGSQNT

-945 SVNIAGNATFDNMAF
+945 SVNISGNATFDNVVF
-960 NGPTNT
+960 NSPTNT

-989 DGMINFSAHS
+989 DGTIAFSAHS

-1023 YNNAFSKNL
+1023 YNDAFSKNL

-1048 VSSAGNGIYDVV
+1048 VSSASNGVYDVV

-1071 EVFSPNSISIRRLGV
+1071 EIFSPNSISIRRLGV
-1086 GMVFDYV
+1086 GMVFDYM
-1093 DMEKSDHLYYQN
+1093 DMEKSDHLYYKN

-1119 NLGNLNNTIYYYDK
+1119 NLGNSNNTIYYYDK

-1150 SQTLTGQNSAIV
+1150 SQTFTGQNSAIV

-1174 APQSNTIIRFGDN
+1174 APQSDTIIRFGDN

-1237 NFNGLQGILLTNA
+1237 NFNALQGILLTNA

-1265 FISNSANIQAQNS
+1265 FTSNSANIQAQNS
-1278 YFIDDTAQNKGN
+1278 YFIDDTAQNGGN

-1321 AVNAISFTNSSN
+1321 AANAINFTNSTN

-1339 QISAKSVLFDNSN
+1339 QMQAKSVSFDNSS

-1365 AISLS
+1365 AINLS

-1384 LSGDLN
+1384 LQGDLN

-1419 ASNGSHL
+1419 ASNNAHI
-1426 NFNGA
+1426 NFNGTT
-1431 VNFNSANIT
+1431 NFNSENIT
-1440 TSLSDSS
+1440 TSLNDSS
-1447 IVFKGASSLGG
+1447 IVFKGAISLGG
-1458 QFNLSNNSFL
+1458 QFNLSNNSSL

-1484 YNNAFSQSPITFHQA
+1484 YDNAFSQSPITFHQA

-1518 SVLNLKNSQLVFSDQ
+1518 SVLDLKNSQLVFSDQ

-1553 VYNIIQADMNSNW
+1553 VYNIIQAGMNNNW
-1566 YERISFF
+1566 YERINFF

-1579 GIYDAKNQTYSFT
+1579 GVYDAINQTYSFT

-1625 NIGSEI
+1625 NIGSEV

-1649 DAQGVFYLTSSVK
+1649 DAEGVFYLTSNVK

-1667 NQSYQ
+1667 NQPYQ

-1687 ESSVISQTYNAQGN
+1687 DSSVISQTYNAQGN

-1745 SNLKGDALNQLT
+1745 SDLNPNALNQLT
-1757 KLITPSDWKNIN
+1757 KLITPNDWKNIN

-1777 SVVQNFNNGA
+1777 SVVQNFNNGT
-1787 LIIGATKIGQTNTNS
+1787 LIVGATRIGQTNTNS
-1802 TVVFGGLGYQ
+1802 AVVFGGLGYQ

-1869 SASVTFNSQTSLI
+1869 SASVTFNSQTSLV

-1926 NKAGGLGNLIVN
+1926 NKAGGLGNLIAD
-1938 TLGSGSVIGGYLTP
+1938 TLGSNSVIGGHLTP

-2043 VISVMLQDIVKPS
+2043 VISVILQDIVKPS
-2056 EALQNDVVALGKQM
+2056 EALQSDVAALGKQM

-2076 QDMLNSL
+2076 QDTLNSL

-2134 WQRGDFS
+2134 WQKGDFS

-2177 HIAFTNH
+2177 HISFTNH
-2184 SGTLNLLSNQVS
+2184 AGLLNLLSNQVS
-2196 NINITTLDASNGL
+2196 NINITTLNASNGL
-2209 KINAANNNVS
+2209 KINAANNNVL

-2229 SCVQQSDPITTNTA
+2229 SCMKQSDPTTANIA
-2243 NPCALSAQS
+2243 NPCTLSAQS
-2252 ANGASSNNASNNAP
+2252 ANSASSNSASNNAQ
-2266 IALNNNDE
+2266 IALSDNDE

-2333 ASFVTNN
+2333 ASFMANN

-2351 TQKIGVLQNLVIASN
+2351 TRKIEVLQNLTIASN

-2397 PAPLIQA
+2397 PTPLIQA

-2417 INVNNSMANNTT
+2417 MNVNNSMANNTT
-2429 YTLLKSSRYIDYNIN
+2429 YTLLKSGRYIDYNIN

-2450 YLKLYTLINI
+2450 YLNLYTLINI

-2491 LPNSNN
+2491 LPDSNN
-2497 ASPNNILSLSVLHNQ
+2497 AHQNNILSLSVLYNQ
-2512 VKMSYGDKVMDFT
+2512 IKMSYGDKAMDFT

-2544 IEAIGGNNAIKWLST
+2544 IEAVGGNAIKWLST
-2559 LMIKTKENPLFAPIY
+2559 LMMETKENPLFAPIY
-2574 LENHSLNEILDA
+2574 LKNHSLNEILGV
-2586 TKDLQNTASLISNPN
+2586 TKDLLNTASLISNPN

-2629 AREGESNFSE
+2629 AREGESDFSE
-2639 RLLELKNKRFSDP
+2639 HLLELKNKRFSDP
-2652 NPSEIFV
+2652 NPGEVFV
-2659 KYSQP
+2659 KYSQLS
-2664 NKHPNNLWVQ
+2664 KHQNNLWAQ
-2674 GVGGASFISG
+2674 GIGGASFISG

-2715 FNGNIMRSLG
+2715 FNGNIMHSLA

-2748 ETYGGNASHINSS
+2748 ETYGGNASNINSS
-2761 NSLLSVLNQRYNYNT
+2761 NPLLSVLNQRYSYNT

-2811 SGMKGKMQ
+2811 SAMKGKM
-2819 NPAYQQFVMHSNP
+2819 NDATYKQFLMHSNP

-2863 RDLLIKAKGDNMVRF
+2863 RDLLIKSKGDNMVRF

-2888 GEIFNTFA
+2888 GEVFNTFA

-2919 MGLQYQDLNITGN
+2919 MGLQYQDINITGN

>member
-1 MKQFKK
+1 MKKFKK
-7 KPKKI
+7 KPKSI
-12 KRSQKIILKR
+12 KRSHQNQKTILKR
-22 PLWLMPLLIGGF
+22 PLWLAPLLIGGF

-40 DGTDILGLSWGEKS
+40 NGTDILGLSWGEKS

-69 DKWEEKTQQFT
+69 DKWEEKTQQYT

-99 SQNNQDITANLKN
+99 TQNNQNITANLKN

-124 YTGGEYNGGN
+124 YTGGENNGGN
-134 LDIEL
+134 LNIEL
-139 GSNATFN
+139 GNNATFN
-146 LGANSGNSFTSWYPN
+146 LGASSGNSFTSWYPN

-209 NINAYKTSQVNIG
+209 NISAFKTSQVNVG
-222 NANSAITINSVS
+222 NANSVITIGSVS
-234 LSGDTCSSLAK
+234 LSGDTCSSLASV
-245 IGSGANCSSSG
+245 GVGANCSTSG
-256 PSYSFKGTTSATNTT
+256 PSYSFKGTTNATNTT

-282 ESANF
+282 ENATF
-287 SGAKLNGGAFTF
+287 SGAKWNGGTYTF

-314 SFTFKGTSSFN
+314 SFTFEGVSSFNGANFN
-325 NATFSNASYT
+325 NATYT
-335 FDNQATF
+335 FNNQATF

-350 TFTFNNQSNPTNSA
+350 NFTFSNQINPTNST
-364 QHPQIL
+364 QHPQI
-370 FENSSFNGGIFTFN
+370 
-384 NQTNPTNSAQHPQI
+384 Q
-398 LFENSS
+398 NSS
-404 FSGSTTTLK
+404 FSGNAITLK
-413 GSATFE
+413 GFVNFQ

-428 LTIQNASFDNA
+428 LTIQNASFNNA
-439 TFNNTGKITIEKD
+439 TFNNTGKITINE
-452 ASFNNTSFNTPVD
+452 STSFNSTTFNTSIN

-497 LAQGATFNLTSLGS
+497 LAQGTTFNLTSLGS

-526 NHLLNHALNSLTNAL
+526 NHLLNHAINGLTNAL
-541 KTTES
+541 KTNEN

-564 GVTGQLLSENAATP
+564 GVTGQLLSENAATS
-578 KNTDSSPSAPTKDS
+578 KSADSSPSKSSSNPT
-592 PQVYQVGYKIGDT
+592 QVYQVGYKIGDT

-612 FSPNSI
+612 FGPNSI
-618 IIQALESGT
+618 VIQALESGT
-627 YTPPPTISGSQFDL
+627 YTPPPVINGSKFDL

-649 NMPWY
+649 DMPWY

-683 TNSFKQTFSTNGSN
+683 TNSFKQTFSASGSN
-697 LVIGYNATWTGNSV
+697 LVIGYNSTWTDHNV

-733 WPYYQCIGT
+733 WPYYQCTGT
-742 TNGAYSAYHVYITA
+742 TNGTYSAYHVYITA

-772 VFNGVDSINIANAT
+772 IFNGVDSVNIANAT
-786 ITQHNAGAY
+786 ITQHNAGIY
-795 SSSMTFSTQNMDS
+795 SSSMTFSTQSMDN
-808 SQNLNGLNANG
+808 SQNLNGLNSNG
-819 KLSVYGAT
+819 KLLVYGAT

-840 AGQATFENTNFNGG
+840 AGQAVFENTNFNGG

-869 QFNSGSFEIS
+869 QFNSGSFEVS

-890 NNSASFNFNNSN
+890 KNSASFNFNNSN

-917 LQIAGNA
+917 LQIAGSA

-945 SVNIAGNATFDNMAF
+945 SVNISGNATFDNVVF
-960 NGPTNT
+960 NSPTNT
-966 SVKGQVTLNNITLKN
+966 SVKGKVTLNNITLKN

-989 DGMINFSAHS
+989 DGTITFNAHS

-1015 VSSSKEIE
+1015 VSSSKKIE

-1048 VSSAGNGIYDVV
+1048 VSSAGNGVYDVV

-1071 EVFSPNSISIRRLGV
+1071 EIFSQNSISIRRLGV
-1086 GMVFDYV
+1086 GMVFDYM

-1119 NLGNLNNTIYYYDK
+1119 NLGNANNTIYYYDN

-1150 SQTLTGQNSAIV
+1150 SQTFTGQNSAIV
-1162 FGAKNIWTNASD
+1162 FGAKNIWTSLSD
-1174 APQSNTIIRFGDN
+1174 APQSNVIIRFGDN
-1187 KGAGSNDASGHCWNL
+1187 KGAWSNDASGHCWNL

-1265 FISNSANIQAQNS
+1265 FVSNSANIQAQNS

-1321 AVNAISFTNSSN
+1321 AKNAINFTNSTN

-1339 QISAKSVLFDNSN
+1339 QMQAKSVLFDNSN
-1352 LSVSVGTSSIKAN
+1352 LSVSVGTSSIKAS
-1365 AISLS
+1365 AINLS

-1384 LSGDLN
+1384 LQGDLN

-1400 QSAINVS
+1400 QSTINVS

-1431 VNFNSANIT
+1431 VNFNSANTT

-1447 IVFKGASSLGG
+1447 IVFKGAISLGG
-1458 QFNLSNNSFL
+1458 QFNLSNNSSL

-1484 YNNAFSQSPITFHQA
+1484 YDNAFSQSPITFHQA

-1513 NPNNS
+1513 NPNSS
-1518 SVLNLKNSQLVFSDQ
+1518 SVLNLKNSQLVFGDQ

-1573 GMRIND
+1573 GMCISD

-1649 DAQGVFYLTSSVK
+1649 DAQGVFYLTSNVK

-1672 ASGSNNTT
+1672 ANGSNNTT

-1687 ESSVISQTYNAQGN
+1687 ESSIISQTYNAQGN

-1708 YNKGYNFNNIKAL
+1708 YNKGYNLNNIKAL
-1721 GQMALKLYPEIKKI
+1721 GQMALKLYPEIKKV
-1735 LGNDFSLSSL
+1735 LGNDFSPSSL
-1745 SNLKGDALNQLT
+1745 SDLKGDALNQLT

-1787 LIIGATKIGQTNTNS
+1787 LIVGATKIGQTDTNS
-1802 TVVFGGLGYQ
+1802 AVVFGGLGYQ

-1916 ILGEVAMQSI
+1916 ILGEVAVQSI

-2019 NDLLSKKGLF
+2019 NDLLSKKGLL

-2043 VISVMLQDIVKPS
+2043 VISVVLQDIVKPS
-2056 EALQNDVVALGKQM
+2056 NALQNDVVALGKQM

-2076 QDMLNSL
+2076 QDTLNSL

-2134 WQRGDFS
+2134 WQKGDFS

-2184 SGTLNLLSNQVS
+2184 FGTLQLLSNQVS

-2209 KINAANNNVS
+2209 KINAGSNNIS

-2229 SCVQQSDPITTNTA
+2229 SCAGQSDPTIANAT
-2243 NPCALSAQS
+2243 NPCVLSAQS
-2252 ANGASSNNASNNAP
+2252 ANGTSSSNASNNAP

-2321 LTISNQAVLEKN
+2321 LIISNQAVLEKN
-2333 ASFVTNN
+2333 ASFTANN

-2351 TQKIGVLQNLVIASN
+2351 TQKIEVLQNLVIASN

-2397 PAPLIQA
+2397 PTPLIQA

-2417 INVNNSMANNTT
+2417 MNVNNSMANNTT

-2450 YLKLYTLINI
+2450 YLNLYTLINI

-2465 EEKNGVLTYLGQRVL
+2465 VEKNGVLTYLGQRVL
-2480 LQDKGLLLSVA
+2480 LQDKGLLLSVV
-2491 LPNSNN
+2491 LPDSNN
-2497 ASPNNILSLSVLHNQ
+2497 ASQNNILSLSVIHNQ
-2512 VKMSYGDKVMDFT
+2512 IKMSYGDKVMDFT

-2544 IEAIGGNNAIKWLST
+2544 IEAVGGNAIKWLST
-2559 LMIKTKENPLFAPIY
+2559 LMMETKENPLFAPIY
-2574 LENHSLNEILDA
+2574 LENHSLNEILGVA
-2586 TKDLQNTASLISNPN
+2586 KDLLNTASLISNPN
-2601 FRDNATNLL
+2601 FRNNATNLL

-2629 AREGESNFSE
+2629 SREGESDFSE

-2652 NPSEIFV
+2652 NPSEVFI

-2674 GVGGASFISG
+2674 GIGGASFISG

-2691 LNVGYDRLVKN
+2691 LNAGYDRLVKN

-2715 FNGNIMRSLG
+2715 FNGNIMHSLA

-2748 ETYGGNASHINSS
+2748 ETYEGNASNINSS

-2797 LKPQVGLSYHFIGL
+2797 LKPQVGLSYYFIGL
-2811 SGMKGKMQ
+2811 SGMKGKM
-2819 NPAYQQFVMHSNP
+2819 NDAAYERFVMHSNP
-2832 SNESVLTLNMGLESR
+2832 SNKSVLTLNMGLEGR

-2863 RDLLIKAKGDNMVRF
+2863 RDLLIKSKGDDMVRF

-2888 GEIFNTFA
+2888 GEVFNTFA
-2896 SVITGGEMHLWRLM
+2896 SVITGGEMHLWRLV
-2910 YVNAGVGLK
+2910 YVNAGVGLN
-2919 MGLQYQDLNITGN
+2919 MGLQYQDINITGN

>member
-1 MKQFKK
+1 MKKFKK
-7 KPKKI
+7 KPKSI
-12 KRSQKIILKR
+12 KRSHQKTILKR
-22 PLWLMPLLIGGF
+22 PLWLTPLLIGGF
-34 ASGVYA
+34 ASGVHA

-54 QKVCVHRPW
+54 QRVCVHHPW

-69 DKWEEKTQQFT
+69 DKWEEKTQQYT

-99 SQNNQDITANLKN
+99 TQNNQNITANLKN

-146 LGANSGNSFTSWYPN
+146 LGASSGNSFTSWYPN
-161 GHTNVTFSAGTIN
+161 GHTNITFSAGTIN

-204 VTINS
+204 VNINS
-209 NINAYKTSQVNIG
+209 NISAFKTSQVNIG
-222 NANSAITINSVS
+222 NANSAITIGLVS
-234 LSGDTCSSLAK
+234 LNGDTCSSLASV
-245 IGSGANCSSSG
+245 GVGANCSTSG
-256 PSYSFKGTTSATNTT
+256 PSYSFKGTTNATNTA

-282 ESANF
+282 ENATF

-299 NKGFNATNNTAFNSG
+299 NKEFSVTNNTAFNSG
-314 SFTFKGTSSFN
+314 NFNFKGASSFN
-325 NATFSNASYT
+325 GATFSNASYT
-335 FDNQATF
+335 FNNQATF

-350 TFTFNNQSNPTNSA
+350 TFTFND
-364 QHPQIL
+364 
-370 FENSSFNGGIFTFN
+370 
-384 NQTNPTNSAQHPQI
+384 QTNQTNSAQHPQI

-404 FSGSTTTLK
+404 FSGNATTLK
-413 GSATFE
+413 GFVDFQ

-428 LTIQNASFDNA
+428 LTVQNASFNNA
-439 TFNNTGKITIEKD
+439 NFSNTGKITIEKEV
-452 ASFNNTSFNTPVD
+452 SFNNTTFNTSVN
-465 TNNMSVTGSV
+465 TSNMIITGSV

-482 LKNGSTLDFGSSKIT
+482 LKNGSTLDFGSSQVT
-497 LAQGATFNLTSLGS
+497 LTQGTTFNLTSLGD
-511 EKSVTILN
+511 KNSVTILN

-526 NHLLNHALNSLTNAL
+526 NNLLNHALNSLTNAL
-541 KTTES
+541 KTNES
-546 SSKPQSFAQ
+546 SLKPQSFAQ
-555 GLWDMITYN
+555 GLWDIITYN
-564 GVTGQLLSENAATP
+564 GVTGQLLSTDATTSKP
-578 KNTDSSPSAPTKDS
+578 SDSSPSKSSTNS
-592 PQVYQVGYKIGDT
+592 TQVYQVGYKIGDI

-612 FSPNSI
+612 FSHNSI

-627 YTPPPTISGSQFDL
+627 YTPPPVISGSRFDL
-641 SASNYINA
+641 SASNYIDS

-654 DHKYYIPKSQ
+654 DHKSYIPKSQ

-683 TNSFKQTFSTNGSN
+683 TNSFKQTFSASNSN
-697 LVIGYNATWTGNSV
+697 LVIGYNSTWTDHNV

-733 WPYYQCIGT
+733 WPYYQCTGT
-742 TNGAYSAYHVYITA
+742 TNGTYSAYHVYITA

-772 VFNGVDSINIANAT
+772 IFNGVDSVNIANAT
-786 ITQHNAGAY
+786 ITQHNAGIY
-795 SSSMTFSTQNMDS
+795 SSSMTFSTQSMDNS
-808 SQNLNGLNANG
+808 HNVNGLNPNG
-819 KLSVYGAT
+819 MLSVYGAT

-840 AGQATFENTNFNGG
+840 AGKAVFENTNFNGG

-879 AKNASFNNANF
+879 AKSASFNNANF
-890 NNSASFNFNNSN
+890 NNSTSFNFNNSS

-924 VFGNSTNSDGSQNT
+924 VFGNSANSSQNN

-945 SVNIAGNATFDNMAF
+945 SVNISGNATFDNVVF
-960 NGPTNT
+960 NSPTNM

-989 DGMINFSAHS
+989 DGTITFNAHS
-999 VINIGEAI
+999 VINIGGAI

-1048 VSSAGNGIYDVV
+1048 VSSVGNGVYDVV

-1071 EVFSPNSISIRRLGV
+1071 EIFSQNSISIQRLGV
-1086 GMVFDYV
+1086 GMVFDYM

-1105 ALGFMTY
+1105 TLGFMTY

-1119 NLGNLNNTIYYYDK
+1119 NLGNSNNIIYYYDK

-1150 SQTLTGQNSAIV
+1150 SQTFTGQNSAIV
-1162 FGAKNIWTNASD
+1162 FGAKSIWTNASD

-1265 FISNSANIQAQNS
+1265 FTSNSANIQAQNS
-1278 YFIDDTAQNKGN
+1278 YFIDDTAQNGGN

-1321 AVNAISFTNSSN
+1321 ATNAINFTNSTN

-1339 QISAKSVLFDNSN
+1339 QMQAKSVSFDNSS

-1365 AISLS
+1365 AINLS
-1370 QNASINASNHSTLE
+1370 QNASINASNHSTLD
-1384 LSGDLN
+1384 LQGDLN

-1419 ASNGSHL
+1419 VNDGSRL

-1431 VNFNSANIT
+1431 VNFNSTNIT
-1440 TSLSDSS
+1440 TSLNHSS
-1447 IVFKGASSLGG
+1447 IAFKGAISLGG
-1458 QFNLSNNSFL
+1458 QFNLSNNSSL

-1484 YNNAFSQSPITFHQA
+1484 YDNAFSQSPITFHQT

-1553 VYNIIQADMNSNW
+1553 VYNIIQAGMNNNW
-1566 YERISFF
+1566 YERINFF

-1579 GIYDAKNQTYSFT
+1579 GVYDAINQTYSFT
-1592 NPLNNALKITES
+1592 NPLNNSLKITES

-1625 NIGSEI
+1625 NIGSEV

-1640 ANGVYSYSD
+1640 TNGVYSYSD
-1649 DAQGVFYLTSSVK
+1649 DAEGVFYLTSNVK

-1687 ESSVISQTYNAQGN
+1687 DSSVISQTYNAQGN

-1745 SNLKGDALNQLT
+1745 SDLNSNALNQLT
-1757 KLITPSDWKNIN
+1757 KLITPNDWKNIN

-1777 SVVQNFNNGA
+1777 SVVQNFNNGT
-1787 LIIGATKIGQTNTNS
+1787 LIVGATKIGQTNTNS
-1802 TVVFGGLGYQ
+1802 AVVFGGLGYQ

-1869 SASVTFNSQTSLI
+1869 SASVTFNSQTSLV

-1926 NKAGGLGNLIVN
+1926 NKAGGLGNLIAD
-1938 TLGSGSVIGGYLTP
+1938 TLGSNSVIGGYLTP
-1952 EQKNQTLS
+1952 EQKNQTLI

-1976 LNTAIKDLI
+1976 LNAAIKDLI

-2029 NQITGFISANDIGQ
+2029 NQITSFISANDIGQ
-2043 VISVMLQDIVKPS
+2043 VISVILQDIVKPS
-2056 EALQNDVVALGKQM
+2056 EALQSDVAALGKQM

-2076 QDMLNSL
+2076 QDTLNSL

-2102 KGLGPIYEQGLG
+2102 KGLGSIYEQGLG
-2114 DLIPNLGKKGLFAPY
+2114 DLMPNLGKKGLFAPY

-2134 WQRGDFS
+2134 WQKGDFS
-2141 FNAQGNVFVQNST
+2141 FNAQGNVLVQNST

-2159 GGTLSFNAGNS
+2159 GGAISFNAGDT

-2177 HIAFTNH
+2177 RISFTNH
-2184 SGTLNLLSNQVS
+2184 AGVLNLLSDQVS
-2196 NINITTLDASNGL
+2196 NINITTLNASNGL
-2209 KINAANNNVS
+2209 KINASNNNVS

-2229 SCVQQSDPITTNTA
+2229 SYVGQNDPTTA
-2243 NPCALSAQS
+2243 NIANSCALSTQS
-2252 ANGASSNNASNNAP
+2252 ANDASSSNASNNAQ
-2266 IALNNNDE
+2266 IALNNNNE

-2296 FSKIKGSANIKN
+2296 LSKIKGSANIKN

-2333 ASFVTNN
+2333 ASFMANN

-2351 TQKIGVLQNLVIASN
+2351 TRKIEVLQNLTIASN
-2366 ASLSTGIYGLEVG
+2366 ASLSTGVYGLEVG
-2379 GALNNFGA
+2379 GVLNNLGT

-2397 PAPLIQA
+2397 PIPLIQA

-2417 INVNNSMANNTT
+2417 MNVNNSMANNTT
-2429 YTLLKSSRYIDYNIN
+2429 HTLLKSSRYIDYNIN

-2497 ASPNNILSLSVLHNQ
+2497 AHRNNILSLSVLHNQ
-2512 VKMSYGDKVMDFT
+2512 IKMSYGDKVMDFT

-2544 IEAIGGNNAIKWLST
+2544 IEAVGGNAIKWLST
-2559 LMIKTKENPLFAPIY
+2559 LMMETKENPLFAPIY
-2574 LENHSLNEILDA
+2574 LENHSLNEILGVA
-2586 TKDLQNTASLISNPN
+2586 KDLLNTASLISNPN
-2601 FRDNATNLL
+2601 FRNNATNLL

-2629 AREGESNFSE
+2629 SREGESDFSN

-2652 NPSEIFV
+2652 NPSEVFV

-2674 GVGGASFISG
+2674 GIGGASFISG

-2691 LNVGYDRLVKN
+2691 LNAGYDRLVKN

-2725 NNVDVGMYARAF
+2725 NNVDVGVYARAF

-2748 ETYGGNASHINSS
+2748 ETYGGNANSINSS
-2761 NSLLSVLNQRYNYNT
+2761 NSLLSVLNQRYSYNT

-2811 SGMKGKMQ
+2811 SGMKGKM
-2819 NPAYQQFVMHSNP
+2819 NDAAYKQFLMHSNP
-2832 SNESVLTLNMGLESR
+2832 SNESVLTLNMGLEGR

-2863 RDLLIKAKGDNMVRF
+2863 RDLLIKSKGGNVVRF

-2888 GEIFNTFA
+2888 GEVFNTFA
-2896 SVITGGEMHLWRLM
+2896 SVITGGEMHLWRLV

-2919 MGLQYQDLNITGN
+2919 MGLQYQDINITGN

>member
-1 MKQFKK
+1 MKKFKK

-12 KRSQKIILKR
+12 TRKQKTILKR
-22 PLWLMPLLIGGF
+22 PLWLAPLLIGGF

-40 DGTDILGLSWGEKS
+40 NGTDILGLSWGEKS
-54 QKVCVHRPW
+54 QKVCVHHPW

-69 DKWEEKTQQFT
+69 DKWEEKTQQYT

-99 SQNNQDITANLKN
+99 TQNNQNITANLKN

-134 LDIEL
+134 LNIEL

-146 LGANSGNSFTSWYPN
+146 LGASSGNSFTSWYPN

-193 GTATLNLNANK
+193 GIATLNLNANK
-204 VTINS
+204 VNINS
-209 NINAYKTSQVNIG
+209 NISAYKTSQVNVG
-222 NANSAITINSVS
+222 NANSVITIGSVS
-234 LSGDTCSSLAK
+234 LSGNTCSSLASV
-245 IGSGANCSSSG
+245 GVGANCSTSG
-256 PSYSFKGTTSATNTT
+256 PSYSFKGTTNATNTT

-282 ESANF
+282 ENATF
-287 SGAKLNGGAFTF
+287 SGAKWNGGAFTF
-299 NKGFNATNNTAFNSG
+299 NKEFKATNNTAFNSG
-314 SFTFKGTSSFN
+314 SFNFKGASSFN
-325 NATFSNASYT
+325 GASFSNASYT
-335 FDNQATF
+335 FNDQATF

-350 TFTFNNQSNPTNSA
+350 TFTFNDQNNQSA
-364 QHPQIL
+364 QHPQI
-370 FENSSFNGGIFTFN
+370 
-384 NQTNPTNSAQHPQI
+384 Q
-398 LFENSS
+398 NSS
-404 FSGSTTTLK
+404 FSGGATTLK
-413 GSATFE
+413 GFVNFQ

-428 LTIQNASFDNA
+428 LTIQNASFNNA

-452 ASFNNTSFNTPVD
+452 ASFNNTSFNTSIN

-482 LKNGSTLDFGSSKIT
+482 LKNGATLDFGSSKIT
-497 LAQGATFNLTSLGS
+497 LTQGTTFNLTSLGD
-511 EKSVTILN
+511 KNSVTILN

-526 NHLLNHALNSLTNAL
+526 NNLLNHAINGLTNAL
-541 KTTES
+541 KTNES

-564 GVTGQLLSENAATP
+564 GVTGKLLNENATTSKPA
-578 KNTDSSPSAPTKDS
+578 DSSPPKSSTNS
-592 PQVYQVGYKIGDT
+592 TQVYQVGYKIGDT

-612 FSPNSI
+612 FGPNSI

-627 YTPPPTISGSQFDL
+627 YTPPPVISGSKFDL

-649 NMPWY
+649 DMPWY

-683 TNSFKQTFSTNGSN
+683 TNSFKQTFSASNSN
-697 LVIGYNATWTGNSV
+697 LVIGYNATWTDHNV

-733 WPYYQCIGT
+733 WPYYQCAGT
-742 TNGAYSAYHVYITA
+742 TNGTYSAYHVYITA

-761 NRIGTGGAANL
+761 NRVGTGGAANL

-786 ITQHNAGAY
+786 ITQHNAGIY
-795 SSSMTFSTQNMDS
+795 SSSMTFSTQSMDN
-808 SQNLNGLNANG
+808 SQNLKGLNSNG
-819 KLSVYGAT
+819 TLSVYGTT

-945 SVNIAGNATFDNMAF
+945 SVNISGNATFDNVVF
-960 NGPTNT
+960 NSPTNT
-966 SVKGQVTLNNITLKN
+966 SVKGQVILNNITLKN

-989 DGMINFSAHS
+989 DGTIVFSAHS

-1015 VSSSKEIE
+1015 VSSSKEID

-1048 VSSAGNGIYDVV
+1048 VSSVGNGVYDVV

-1086 GMVFDYV
+1086 SMVFDYM

-1119 NLGNLNNTIYYYDK
+1119 NLGNANNTIYYYDN

-1150 SQTLTGQNSAIV
+1150 SQTFTGQNSAIV
-1162 FGAKNIWTNASD
+1162 FGAKSIWTSLSD
-1174 APQSNTIIRFGDN
+1174 APQSNAIIRFGDN

-1278 YFIDDTAQNKGN
+1278 YFIDDTAQNGGN

-1306 FRGYVGQTQSVFKFN
+1306 FRGYVGKTQSVFKFN
-1321 AVNAISFTNSSN
+1321 AKNAISFTNSTN

-1339 QISAKSVLFDNSN
+1339 QISANSVLFDNSN

-1365 AISLS
+1365 AINLS

-1384 LSGDLN
+1384 LQGGLN
-1390 LNDTSSLNLN
+1390 VNDTSSLNLN
-1400 QSAINVS
+1400 QSTINVS

-1419 ASNGSHL
+1419 ASNNAHI
-1426 NFNGA
+1426 NFNGTT
-1431 VNFNSANIT
+1431 NFNSANIT
-1440 TSLSDSS
+1440 TSLNHSS
-1447 IVFKGASSLGG
+1447 IVFKGAVSLGG
-1458 QFNLSNNSFL
+1458 QFNLSNNSSL

-1484 YNNAFSQSPITFHQA
+1484 YDNAFSQSPITFHQT

-1518 SVLNLKNSQLVFSDQ
+1518 SSVLDLKSSELIFSDQ

-1553 VYNIIQADMNSNW
+1553 VYNIIQADMNDNW

-1579 GIYDAKNQTYSFT
+1579 GIYDATNQTYSFT

-1625 NIGSEI
+1625 NIGSEV

-1649 DAQGVFYLTSSVK
+1649 DAEGVFYLTSSVK

-1672 ASGSNNTT
+1672 ANGSNNTT

-1687 ESSVISQTYNAQGN
+1687 ESSVISQTYNVQGN

-1745 SNLKGDALNQLT
+1745 SDLKGDALNQLT

-1787 LIIGATKIGQTNTNS
+1787 LIIGATKIGQTDTNS
-1802 TVVFGGLGYQ
+1802 AVVFGGLGYQ
-1812 KPCDYTD
+1812 TPCDYTD

-1887 IVSSQ
+1887 IASSQ

-1916 ILGEVAMQSI
+1916 ILGEVAVQSI

-1938 TLGSGSVIGGYLTP
+1938 TLGSNSVIGGYLTP

-2043 VISVMLQDIVKPS
+2043 VISVVLQDIVKPS
-2056 EALQNDVVALGKQM
+2056 NALKNDVMALGKQM

-2076 QDMLNSL
+2076 QDTLNSL

-2114 DLIPNLGKKGLFAPY
+2114 DLIPSFGKKGLFAPY

-2134 WQRGDFS
+2134 WQKGDFS

-2159 GGTLSFNAGNS
+2159 GGVLSFNAGNS

-2177 HIAFTNH
+2177 HISFTNH
-2184 SGTLNLLSNQVS
+2184 AGTLQLLSNQVS
-2196 NINITTLDASNGL
+2196 NINITTLNASNGL
-2209 KINAANNNVS
+2209 KINAGSNNVS

-2229 SCVQQSDPITTNTA
+2229 SCTQQSDPTA
-2243 NPCALSAQS
+2243 ANATNPCTLSAQS
-2252 ANGASSNNASNNAP
+2252 ANGTSSNNASNNAP

-2296 FSKIKGSANIKN
+2296 FSKVKGSTNIKN

-2321 LTISNQAVLEKN
+2321 LTISNQAVLENN

-2351 TQKIGVLQNLVIASN
+2351 TQKIEVLQNLVIASN
-2366 ASLSTGIYGLEVG
+2366 ASLSTGIYGLGVG
-2379 GALNNFGA
+2379 GALNNLGT

-2392 ENIQT
+2392 ENSQT
-2397 PAPLIQA
+2397 PVNPLIQA
-2404 EGIINLNTTQTPF
+2404 GGVINLNATQTPF

-2429 YTLLKSSRYIDYNIN
+2429 YTLLKSSRYINYNIN

-2497 ASPNNILSLSVLHNQ
+2497 ASQNNILSLSVLYDQ
-2512 VKMSYGDKVMDFT
+2512 IKMSYGNKIMDFT

-2544 IEAIGGNNAIKWLST
+2544 IEAVGGNAIKWLST
-2559 LMIKTKENPLFAPIY
+2559 LMMDTKENPLFAPIY
-2574 LENHSLNEILDA
+2574 LKNHSLNEVLGV

-2629 AREGESNFSE
+2629 TREGESDFSE
-2639 RLLELKNKRFSDP
+2639 RLSELKNKRFSDP
-2652 NPSEIFV
+2652 NPGEVFV
-2659 KYSQP
+2659 KYSQIS
-2664 NKHPNNLWVQ
+2664 KHQNNLWAQ
-2674 GVGGASFISG
+2674 GIGGASFISG

-2715 FNGNIMRSLG
+2715 FNGNIMHSLG

-2748 ETYGGNASHINSS
+2748 ETYGGNATSINSS
-2761 NSLLSVLNQRYNYNT
+2761 NSLLSVLNQRYSYNT

-2811 SGMKGKMQ
+2811 SGMKGKM
-2819 NPAYQQFVMHSNP
+2819 NDAAYKQFLMHSNP

-2847 KYFGKNSYYF
+2847 KYFGQNSYYF

-2863 RDLLIKAKGDNMVRF
+2863 RDLLIKSKGDNVVRF

-2888 GEIFNTFA
+2888 GEVFNTFA
-2896 SVITGGEMHLWRLM
+2896 SVITGGEMHLWRLV

-2919 MGLQYQDLNITGN
+2919 MGLQYQDINITGN

>member
-1 MKQFKK
+1 MKKFKK
-7 KPKKI
+7 KPKSI
-12 KRSQKIILKR
+12 KRSHQKTILKR
-22 PLWLMPLLIGGF
+22 PLWLVPLLISGF

-40 DGTDILGLSWGEKS
+40 NNLWDLLNSKVGGEYVHWVKGSQYCAWWEFAGCLKNVWGANHKGYDA
-54 QKVCVHRPW
+54 R
-63 YALWSC
+63 
-69 DKWEEKTQQFT
+69 
-80 GNQLITK
+80 
-87 TWAGGNAANYYH
+87 NAANYLS
-99 SQNNQDITANLKN
+99 SQNYQAIFVGSGNET
-112 DNGTYFLSGLYN
+112 GTYSLSGFTN
-124 YTGGEYNGGN
+124 YVGGN
-134 LDIEL
+134 LTI
-139 GSNATFN
+139 N
-146 LGANSGNSFTSWYPN
+146 LGNSVVLDLSGSNSFTSYQGYNQGKDDVSFNVGAINLN
-161 GHTNVTFSAGTIN
+161 GAL
-174 VNNSVEVG
+174 EVG

-204 VTINS
+204 VNINS
-209 NINAYKTSQVNIG
+209 NISAFKTSQVNIG
-222 NANSAITINSVS
+222 NANSSITIGSVS
-234 LSGDTCSSLAK
+234 LSGDTCSSLARV
-245 IGSGANCSSSG
+245 GVGANCSTSG
-256 PSYSFKGTTSATNTT
+256 PSYSFKGMTNATNTA

-282 ESANF
+282 ENAAF
-287 SGAKLNGGAFTF
+287 SGAKWNGGAFTF
-299 NKGFNATNNTAFNSG
+299 NKDFSATNNTAFNSG
-314 SFTFKGTSSFN
+314 NFNFKGTSSFN

-335 FDNQATF
+335 FNDQATF

-350 TFTFNNQSNPTNSA
+350 TFTFNDQNNQANSA
-364 QHPQIL
+364 QHPQI
-370 FENSSFNGGIFTFN
+370 
-384 NQTNPTNSAQHPQI
+384 Q
-398 LFENSS
+398 NSS
-404 FSGSTTTLK
+404 FSGNATTLK
-413 GSATFE
+413 GFVNFQ

-428 LTIQNASFDNA
+428 LTVQNASFNNA
-439 TFNNTGKITIEKD
+439 NFNNTGKITINES
-452 ASFNNTSFNTPVD
+452 ASFNNTAFNTSVD
-465 TNNMSVTGSV
+465 TNNMTITGSV

-482 LKNGSTLDFGSSKIT
+482 LKNGSTLDFGNSKIT
-497 LAQGATFNLTSLGS
+497 LTQGTTFNLTSLGD
-511 EKSVTILN
+511 KNSVTILN

-526 NHLLNHALNSLTNAL
+526 NNLLNHALNSLTNAL
-541 KTTES
+541 KTNES
-546 SSKPQSFAQ
+546 SLKPQSFAQ

-564 GVTGQLLSENAATP
+564 GVTGQLLSTDATTSKP
-578 KNTDSSPSAPTKDS
+578 ADSSPSKSSTNPT
-592 PQVYQVGYKIGDT
+592 QVYQVGYKIGDI

-612 FSPNSI
+612 FSHNSI

-627 YTPPPTISGSQFDL
+627 YTPPPIISGSKFDL
-641 SASNYINA
+641 SASNYIDSNT
-649 NMPWY
+649 PWY
-654 DHKYYIPKSQ
+654 DHKSYIPKSQ

-683 TNSFKQTFSTNGSN
+683 TNSFKQTFSASNSN
-697 LVIGYNATWTGNSV
+697 LVIGYNSTWTDHNV
-711 SSSGTVS
+711 SSNDTVS

-733 WPYYQCIGT
+733 WPYYQCTGT
-742 TNGAYSAYHVYITA
+742 TDGTYSAYHVYITA

-772 VFNGVDSINIANAT
+772 VFNGADSVNIANAT
-786 ITQHNAGAY
+786 ITQHNAGIY
-795 SSSMTFSTQNMDS
+795 SSSMTFSTQSMDN
-808 SQNLNGLNANG
+808 SQNLNNLNANG
-819 KLSVYGAT
+819 TLLVYSTT

-840 AGQATFENTNFNGG
+840 AGKAVFENTNFNGG

-879 AKNASFNNANF
+879 AKSASFNNANF
-890 NNSASFNFNNSN
+890 NNSASFNFNNSS

-924 VFGNSTNSDGSQNT
+924 VFGNSNNGSQNN

-945 SVNIAGNATFDNMAF
+945 SVNISGNATFDNVVF
-960 NGPTNT
+960 NSPTNM
-966 SVKGQVTLNNITLKN
+966 SVKGQVILNNITLKN

-989 DGMINFSAHS
+989 DGTITFNAHS
-999 VINIGEAI
+999 VINIAEAI

-1048 VSSAGNGIYDVV
+1048 VSSAGNGVYDVV

-1071 EVFSPNSISIRRLGV
+1071 EIFSPNSISIRRLGV
-1086 GMVFDYV
+1086 GMVFDYM

-1105 ALGFMTY
+1105 TLGFMTY

-1119 NLGNLNNTIYYYDK
+1119 NLGNSNNTIYYYDN

-1150 SQTLTGQNSAIV
+1150 SQTFTGQNSAIV

-1250 TLYNRAAGTQSSSMN
+1250 TLYNRTAGTQSSSMN
-1265 FISNSANIQAQNS
+1265 FTSNSANIQAQNS
-1278 YFIDDTAQNKGN
+1278 YFIDDTAQNGGN

-1321 AVNAISFTNSSN
+1321 AANTISFANSTN

-1339 QISAKSVLFDNSN
+1339 QMQAKSVSFDNSN

-1365 AISLS
+1365 AINLS

-1384 LSGDLN
+1384 LQGDLN

-1400 QSAINVS
+1400 QSIINVS

-1419 ASNGSHL
+1419 VNDGSRL
-1426 NFNGA
+1426 NFNGTTH
-1431 VNFNSANIT
+1431 FNSVNIT
-1440 TSLSDSS
+1440 TSLNHSS
-1447 IVFKGASSLGG
+1447 IVFKGAISLGG
-1458 QFNLSNNSFL
+1458 QFNLSNNSSL

-1484 YNNAFSQSPITFHQA
+1484 YDNAFSQSPITFHQA

-1513 NPNNS
+1513 TPNNS

-1553 VYNIIQADMNSNW
+1553 VYNIIQAQADMNNNW
-1566 YERISFF
+1566 YERINFF
-1573 GMRIND
+1573 GMHIND
-1579 GIYDAKNQTYSFT
+1579 GVYDAINQTYSFT

-1625 NIGSEI
+1625 NIGSEV

-1649 DAQGVFYLTSSVK
+1649 DAEGVFYLTSNVK

-1687 ESSVISQTYNAQGN
+1687 DSSVISQTYNAQGN

-1745 SNLKGDALNQLT
+1745 SALNPNALNQLT
-1757 KLITPSDWKNIN
+1757 KLITPNDWKNIN
-1769 ELIDNANN
+1769 EFIDNANN
-1777 SVVQNFNNGA
+1777 SVVQNFNNGT
-1787 LIIGATKIGQTNTNS
+1787 LIVGATKIGQTETNS

-1819 IVCQKF
+1819 VVCQKF

-1869 SASVTFNSQTSLI
+1869 SASVTFNSQTSLV

-1926 NKAGGLGNLIVN
+1926 NKAGGLGNLIADM
-1938 TLGSGSVIGGYLTP
+1938 LGSNSVIGGHLTP

-2043 VISVMLQDIVKPS
+2043 VISVILQDIVKPS
-2056 EALQNDVVALGKQM
+2056 SALKNDVAALGKQM

-2076 QDMLNSL
+2076 QDTLNSL

-2093 SVLDKVLAA
+2093 SVLGKVLAA
-2102 KGLGPIYEQGLG
+2102 KGLGSIYEQGLG
-2114 DLIPNLGKKGLFAPY
+2114 DLMPNLGKKGLFAPY

-2134 WQRGDFS
+2134 WQKGDFS

-2159 GGTLSFNAGNS
+2159 GGAISFNAGDT

-2177 HIAFTNH
+2177 RISFTNH
-2184 SGTLNLLSNQVS
+2184 AGVLNLLSDQVS
-2196 NINITTLDASNGL
+2196 NINITTLNASNGL
-2209 KINAANNNVS
+2209 KINAASNNVS

-2229 SCVQQSDPITTNTA
+2229 SCVGQNNPTTANIA
-2243 NPCALSAQS
+2243 NPCAISTQS
-2252 ANGASSNNASNNAP
+2252 ANDASSNNASNNAQ

-2296 FSKIKGSANIKN
+2296 FSKIKDSANVKN

-2333 ASFVTNN
+2333 ASFTTNN

-2351 TQKIGVLQNLVIASN
+2351 TRKIEVLQNLTIASN

-2397 PAPLIQA
+2397 PTPLIQA
-2404 EGIINLNTTQTPF
+2404 RGIINLNTTQMPF
-2417 INVNNSMANNTT
+2417 MNVNNSMANNTT

-2497 ASPNNILSLSVLHNQ
+2497 APQNNILSLSVLYNQ
-2512 VKMSYGDKVMDFT
+2512 IKMSYGNKVMDFT

-2544 IEAIGGNNAIKWLST
+2544 IEAVGGNAIKWLST
-2559 LMIKTKENPLFAPIY
+2559 LMMETKENPLFAPIY
-2574 LENHSLNEILDA
+2574 LENHSLNEILGVA
-2586 TKDLQNTASLISNPN
+2586 KDLLNTASLISNPN
-2601 FRDNATNLL
+2601 FRNNATNLL

-2629 AREGESNFSE
+2629 AREGESDFSE

-2652 NPSEIFV
+2652 NPSEVFV

-2664 NKHPNNLWVQ
+2664 NKHQNNLWVQ
-2674 GVGGASFISG
+2674 GIGGASFIAG

-2691 LNVGYDRLVKN
+2691 LNAGYDRLVKN

-2715 FNGNIMRSLG
+2715 FNGNIMHSLA
-2725 NNVDVGMYARAF
+2725 NNVDMGMYARAF

-2748 ETYGGNASHINSS
+2748 ETYGGNASNINSS

-2811 SGMKGKMQ
+2811 SGIKGKM
-2819 NPAYQQFVMHSNP
+2819 NDAAYKQFLMHSNP

-2863 RDLLIKAKGDNMVRF
+2863 RDLLINSKGGNVVRF

-2888 GEIFNTFA
+2888 GEVFNTFA
-2896 SVITGGEMHLWRLM
+2896 SVITGGEMHLWRLV

-2919 MGLQYQDLNITGN
+2919 MGLQYQDINITGN

>member
-1 MKQFKK
+1 MKKFKK

-12 KRSQKIILKR
+12 TRNQKTILKR
-22 PLWLMPLLIGGF
+22 PLWLAPLLIGGF

-54 QKVCVHRPW
+54 QKVCVHHPW

-112 DNGTYFLSGLYN
+112 DNGTYFLSGLHN

-146 LGANSGNSFTSWYPN
+146 LGASSGNSFTSWYPN

-204 VTINS
+204 VNINS
-209 NINAYKTSQVNIG
+209 NISAFKTSQVNIG
-222 NANSAITINSVS
+222 NANSVITIGSVS
-234 LSGDTCSSLAK
+234 LSGDTCSSLARV
-245 IGSGANCSSSG
+245 GVGANCSNSG
-256 PSYSFKGTTSATNTT
+256 PSYSFKGTTNATNTA

-282 ESANF
+282 ENATF
-287 SGAKLNGGAFTF
+287 SGAKWNGGAFTF
-299 NKGFNATNNTAFNSG
+299 NKEFNATNNTAFNSG
-314 SFTFKGTSSFN
+314 SFNFKGASSFN
-325 NATFSNASYT
+325 GASFSNATYT
-335 FDNQATF
+335 FENQATF

-350 TFTFNNQSNPTNSA
+350 TFTFNNQTNQTNSV
-364 QHPQIL
+364 QHPQIV
-370 FENSSFNGGIFTFN
+370 
-384 NQTNPTNSAQHPQI
+384 
-398 LFENSS
+398 FENSS
-404 FSGSTTTLK
+404 FSGGATTLK
-413 GSATFE
+413 GFVDFQ

-428 LTIQNASFDNA
+428 LTMQNASFNNA
-439 TFNNTGKITIEKD
+439 NFNNTGKITIEKET
-452 ASFNNTSFNTPVD
+452 SFNNTTFNTSVD
-465 TNNMSVTGSV
+465 TSNMVITGSV

-497 LAQGATFNLTSLGS
+497 LTQGTTFNLTSLGD
-511 EKSVTILN
+511 KNSVTILN

-526 NHLLNHALNSLTNAL
+526 NNLLNHALNSLTNAL
-541 KTTES
+541 KTNES

-564 GVTGQLLSENAATP
+564 GVTGQLLNENIAASKP
-578 KNTDSSPSAPTKDS
+578 ADSLPSKSSTNSA
-592 PQVYQVGYKIGDT
+592 QVYQVGYKIGDI

-612 FSPNSI
+612 FSHNSI

-627 YTPPPTISGSQFDL
+627 YTPPPVISGSKFDL

-654 DHKYYIPKSQ
+654 DHKSYIPKSQ

-683 TNSFKQTFSTNGSN
+683 TNSFKQTFSASNSN
-697 LVIGYNATWTGNSV
+697 LVIGYNATWTDHNV
-711 SSSGTVS
+711 SSSDTVS

-733 WPYYQCIGT
+733 WPYYQCTGT
-742 TNGAYSAYHVYITA
+742 TDGTYSAYHVYITA

-772 VFNGVDSINIANAT
+772 VFNGVDSVNIANAT
-786 ITQHNAGAY
+786 ITQHNAGIY
-795 SSSMTFSTQNMDS
+795 SSSMTFSTQGMDN
-808 SQNLNGLNANG
+808 SQNLNGLNPNG

-840 AGQATFENTNFNGG
+840 AGQAVFENTNFNGG

-890 NNSASFNFNNSN
+890 NNSASFNFNNPN

-908 GDFTNANSN
+908 GDFTNAHSN
-917 LQIAGNA
+917 LQIAGSA
-924 VFGNSTNSDGSQNT
+924 VFGNSANGSQNN

-945 SVNIAGNATFDNMAF
+945 SVNISGNATFDNVVF

-989 DGMINFSAHS
+989 DGTITFNAHS
-999 VINIGEAI
+999 VINIAESI

-1040 HGASSEKL
+1040 HGVSSEKL
-1048 VSSAGNGIYDVV
+1048 VSSAGNGVYDVV

-1071 EVFSPNSISIRRLGV
+1071 EIFSPNSISIRRLGV
-1086 GMVFDYV
+1086 GMVFDYM
-1093 DMEKSDHLYYQN
+1093 DMEKSDHLYYKN

-1119 NLGNLNNTIYYYDK
+1119 NLGNSNNTIYYYDK

-1150 SQTLTGQNSAIV
+1150 SQTFTGQNSAIV
-1162 FGAKNIWTNASD
+1162 FGAKSIWTDASD

-1250 TLYNRAAGTQSSSMN
+1250 TLYNRTAGTQSSSMN
-1265 FISNSANIQAQNS
+1265 FTSNSANIQAQNS
-1278 YFIDDTAQNKGN
+1278 YFIDDTAQNGGN

-1321 AVNAISFTNSSN
+1321 AKNAISFTNSTN

-1339 QISAKSVLFDNSN
+1339 QMQAKSVLFDNSN

-1365 AISLS
+1365 AINLS

-1384 LSGDLN
+1384 LQGDLN

-1419 ASNGSHL
+1419 VNNGSHL

-1431 VNFNSANIT
+1431 INFNSENIT
-1440 TSLSDSS
+1440 TSLNDSS
-1447 IVFKGASSLGG
+1447 IAFKGAISLGG
-1458 QFNLSNNSFL
+1458 QFNLSNNSSL
-1468 DFQGSSA
+1468 DFQGSST

-1484 YNNAFSQSPITFHQA
+1484 YDNAFSQSPITFHQA

-1553 VYNIIQADMNSNW
+1553 VYNIIQAGMNSNW
-1566 YERISFF
+1566 YERINFF
-1573 GMRIND
+1573 GMRISD
-1579 GIYDAKNQTYSFT
+1579 GIYDAINQTYSFT

-1625 NIGSEI
+1625 NIGSEV

-1649 DAQGVFYLTSSVK
+1649 DAKGVFYLTSNVK
-1662 GYYNP
+1662 GYYSP

-1687 ESSVISQTYNAQGN
+1687 DSSIISQTYNAQGN

-1745 SNLKGDALNQLT
+1745 SHLNPNALNQLT
-1757 KLITPSDWKNIN
+1757 KLITPNDWKNIN

-1777 SVVQNFNNGA
+1777 SVVQNFNNGT
-1787 LIIGATKIGQTNTNS
+1787 LIVGATKIGQTDTNS
-1802 TVVFGGLGYQ
+1802 AVVFGGLGYQ

-1926 NKAGGLGNLIVN
+1926 NKAGGLGNLIAD
-1938 TLGSGSVIGGYLTP
+1938 TLGSDSVIGGYLTP

-2043 VISVMLQDIVKPS
+2043 VISVVLQDIVKPS
-2056 EALQNDVVALGKQM
+2056 NALKNDVVALGKQM

-2076 QDMLNSL
+2076 QDALNSL

-2114 DLIPNLGKKGLFAPY
+2114 DLIPSLGKKGLFAPY

-2134 WQRGDFS
+2134 WQKGDFS

-2177 HIAFTNH
+2177 HISFTNH
-2184 SGTLNLLSNQVS
+2184 AGTLQLLSDQVS
-2196 NINITTLDASNGL
+2196 NINITTLNASNGL
-2209 KINAANNNVS
+2209 KINAANNNVL

-2229 SCVQQSDPITTNTA
+2229 SCAQQSDPTTANIA
-2243 NPCALSAQS
+2243 NPCALNAQS
-2252 ANGASSNNASNNAP
+2252 ANNASSNNASNNAP

-2333 ASFVTNN
+2333 ASFMVNN

-2351 TQKIGVLQNLVIASN
+2351 TRKIEVLQNLTIASN

-2379 GALNNFGA
+2379 GALNNSGA

-2392 ENIQT
+2392 ENTQMPT
-2397 PAPLIQA
+2397 PLIQA
-2404 EGIINLNTTQTPF
+2404 EGIINLNTTQAPF
-2417 INVNNSMANNTT
+2417 MNVNNSMANNTT

-2491 LPNSNN
+2491 LPNPNN
-2497 ASPNNILSLSVLHNQ
+2497 AHQNNILSLSVLYNQ
-2512 VKMSYGDKVMDFT
+2512 IKMSYGNKVMDFT

-2544 IEAIGGNNAIKWLST
+2544 IEAVGGNAIKWLST
-2559 LMIKTKENPLFAPIY
+2559 LMMETKENPLFAPIY
-2574 LENHSLNEILDA
+2574 LKNHSLHEILGVA
-2586 TKDLQNTASLISNPN
+2586 KDLLNTASLISNPN

-2629 AREGESNFSE
+2629 SREGESDFSE

-2652 NPSEIFV
+2652 NPNEVFV
-2659 KYSQP
+2659 KYSQLS
-2664 NKHPNNLWVQ
+2664 KHPNNLWTQ
-2674 GVGGASFISG
+2674 GIGGASFISG

-2715 FNGNIMRSLG
+2715 FNGNIMHSLA

-2737 LKRNEFTLSAN
+2737 LKRNEFTLSTN
-2748 ETYGGNASHINSS
+2748 ETYGGNTNSINSS
-2761 NSLLSVLNQRYNYNT
+2761 NPLLSVLNQRYSYNT

-2811 SGMKGKMQ
+2811 SGMKG
-2819 NPAYQQFVMHSNP
+2819 NDAAYKQFLMHSNP

-2863 RDLLIKAKGDNMVRF
+2863 RDLLIKSKGDNVVRF

-2896 SVITGGEMHLWRLM
+2896 SVVTGGEMHLWRLV

-2919 MGLQYQDLNITGN
+2919 MGLQYQDINITGN